1 MKKNFNE
8 KQQRFSFRKLS
19 VGLVSATVASLF
31 FMTSIA
37 TAQGVGAQS
46 IQLTYVTEQELT
58 DKEKNA
64 IVYDVPGKVEKTDA
78 TYYLVYRPALP
89 STIWQTEDTSTASP
103 ATIETSQPLIAP
115 LVQNSIEKAQASQ
128 HSLPKTGVFDNLL
141 LGMAGIFTLVLAV
154 KVSKKGKKELASV
167 ILLTA
172 TGASFL
178 APTSHAISSEI
189 LAKFNHAIEIAEGQ
203 SLPVPNDIEGYVYV
217 GYLKESKEEGDQTA
231 EVPVITEKPDTAPT
245 HSLPEAKISEK
256 LITENEDIPFEKVT
270 IYSSA
275 LMAGEQKVTQV
286 GQVGKQVIESKQ
298 TYVNGQLVKT
308 EKLSTKVISE
318 PVDEITMIGTKDSD
332 MNLSNSIDL
341 PTLPIETKNITKTK
355 DIPFETHEIE
365 NAALVEGETRVA
377 QEGANGIQTIT
388 IQQTIVNGQVL
399 KEEEISSEITKAAIP
414 RVIEIGTKKSDET
427 VVTEVPDSAPTHQ
440 VPYVKISEEI
450 ASHVESIPFE
460 TQEVYDA
467 NLAVGV
473 RQTVQIGQAGQRV
486 IESKLT
492 YAGGILLKSEI
503 VSESVQAAIPQI
515 VHIGTKT
522 VSSMPEP
529 EPIPEP
535 VPQPDNTD
543 ESESSTEIV
552 TEVPNTA
559 PTVELPT
566 VQLTEEVVTNSES
579 IPFATQEI
587 MDPNLPEGTRQVVQ
601 VGQYGTRTTETKLT
615 YADGILIKSEILS
628 DVTSQPIAEI
638 IAIGTKIQEQD
649 KITTEVEHT
658 VIDIQFDTE
667 YVNDPSLPL
676 GQEQVQSQG
685 VEGQKT
691 VTTTY
696 TLINGVRQAKPAVS
710 EEITKQPISQII
722 VRGTKVIEEKTDT
735 ETRTEEIPYD
745 IVVRETDSLY
755 LGEEQVR
762 VEGRVG
768 SKEITTTYK
777 TIDGVRQSNPTVT
790 EKVLTEPI
798 AKQVLKGTKP
808 VEGTEVDK
816 RMEEIAFATKES
828 PSADLYVGEERVQVE
843 GKVGSKEITTTYQT
857 IKGVRQSNPT
867 VTEKVLTEPVS
878 KQVLKGTKPVEGT
891 EVDKRREEIAFET
904 KEIPSADL
912 YVGEERVQVE
922 GKVGT
927 KEITTT
933 YQTIKGVRQPNP
945 TVTEKVLTEPVSK
958 QVLKGT
964 KPVEG
969 TEVDKRREEIAFETK
984 EIPSAD
990 LYVGEERVQVEGKV
1004 GSKEITTTYQTIKG
1018 VRQPNPTVTEKVLTE
1033 QVAKQIFKGTKPV
1046 EGTEVDKRTEDIAFE
1061 TKEIPSADLYVG
1073 EERVQVEGKVGSKE
1087 ITTTYQ
1093 TIKGVRQANPTVTEK
1108 VLIEPV
1114 AKQVL
1119 KGSKPVEGTEV
1130 DKHTEEIAFGIQEI
1144 PSANLYLGEERVQV
1158 EGKVGSKEITTTYQ
1172 TIKGVRQPNPIVT
1185 EKVLTEPVTKQ
1196 VLKGTKPVEGTE
1208 ADKRREEI
1216 AFETKEIP
1224 SADLYVGE
1232 VRVQVEGKVGS
1243 KEITTT
1249 YQTIK
1254 GVRQPNPAVTEKVLT
1269 EPVTKQVLKGTKPVE
1284 GTEVDKRTE
1293 KIAFETKE
1301 IPSADLYVGEER
1313 IQVEGKVGTKEI
1325 TTTYQTIKG
1334 VRQSNPTVTESVLK
1348 EPVAKQVLKGTKPV
1362 EGTDVVV
1369 RRVVVPYETKRIDT
1383 NELYSGEVKIVEQGK
1398 FGSKEIITT
1407 YQTIKGVRQP
1417 NPTVTEKILV
1427 EPIAREILRGTKP
1440 VTAIEK
1446 DVKTEV
1452 LPFETKYIDDPTMLE
1467 GKTVVE
1473 KEGKDGLKT
1482 ITTIYQTIRGVRQNP
1497 PLSIEELV
1505 DHPEEKIVR
1514 RGTKVEKIPTVTIIG
1529 LDKNEDNRSATASY
1543 KLDNPTDNYLRAI
1556 ALLYKGDQLVEEK
1569 EITDANGNMEFTNL
1583 DFYTDYTLK
1592 TKVFYTLD
1600 SVEHNAIQESLRE
1613 FDLVYKKI
1621 EVKDIDAVTVYRRKD
1636 GKYTSA
1642 YILDETPA
1650 TPDDLFVK
1658 VTSDRFKDIYL
1669 PISSVRETTKDG
1681 QPVYELTSTFDQLVE
1696 DNGTGFNQQKVF
1708 YIPKVTKENGV
1719 YTDFTSLLDAMK
1731 ANPTGT
1737 FKFGANLYADEVQV
1751 GDVKAYMT
1759 DTFQGTLLGESNG
1772 NKYAIHNLK
1781 APLFAKIEH
1790 ATISGIDLKNVQISS
1805 ALHRDLGS
1813 LANETAYSTITDVA
1827 VQGNLR
1833 AQRNLGG
1840 IVYKLDYQSR
1850 LSNASFQ
1857 GRLDSYGR
1865 GESYVGGI
1873 VGMNPGSYITD
1884 VKAEVN
1890 ISILGENN
1898 QAAGAIAGR
1907 VTGWQSGNEI
1917 NIKNA
1922 YATGSVTNLGTS
1934 QKVGGMVGT
1943 NDRGWNYGS
1952 FDNLVSQVQVTGGQP
1967 VIGQVFDAAT
1977 KLSNAFSTIAGEN
1990 NTQITAQQA
1999 ESKLSNMAITAELTD
2014 SDYKDLNAYSVDY
2027 SNVADAKADHTVAYL
2042 NMEKILPFY
2051 NKELLVYYGNK
2062 IATSDKLN
2070 QVKLVDVVPMKD
2082 NAVVADLI
2090 ADKATINKIM
2100 LYFEDGTFD
2109 YKSVAYAEDFKNNHI
2124 IEYDIAGM
2132 HIPYTPES
2140 FVNQNE
2146 AMVNRLVTLLSP
2158 ITYESEALLKQLNP
2172 PAQAANQTTNDI
2184 KDMYFKSSFTRIKD
2198 NLESYLRKVLT
2209 ATMNGQGQSVETY
2222 FENKIANNK
2231 EAFLLGLS
2239 YLDRWY
2245 DINYDT
2251 LNTKDLTLFNMDFFG
2266 NHSASTLDAIISIG
2280 QAGYEALRPKN
2291 NVELYSSYL
2300 AEMTGKSTVFDLV
2313 ESYRKVFSPNKT
2325 DNQWFKDNTK
2335 AYIVEM
2341 KSQVPEA
2348 LQKQNTAAKHS
2359 KYAVEVYDKITNP
2372 TWRYRQMLL
2381 PLLTM
2386 ADEDIYI
2393 ISNMNTVAVGALSR
2407 YRDLVNHPEKRAEV
2421 YAIINQA
2428 AIWQRDHT
2436 DFWYK
2441 TLNDENKDKMFGAY
2455 MNTDGFGLFDENGR
2469 RVWHNLSSSNA
2480 AIQSFF
2486 GPIAKWY
2493 GNNGTAAY
2501 ANGSETHFVAY
2512 LMLDKGGSSTYTHEM
2527 VHNLDSNTFFYGF
2540 GRRSGQGP
2548 ELFARG
2554 FLQNV
2559 SNTEDNIIGLN
2570 TLYTELDKKDS
2581 LIRVHPYNPVE
2592 RFNSQEDLNTYAH
2605 HMFDAIYMLDYLEG
2619 SVVLQQDAAVKK
2631 AWFRKIENYYDGV
2644 HAGNQIRP
2652 LTDEEVAKLVTF
2664 DDLIDQSIM
2673 NRRQYSDNEKLA
2685 RNGYYNT
2692 FLLSPIY
2699 SALDNPTGAPGDLMF
2714 RRMAYE
2720 LLAAKGYDE
2729 GFVPYVSNQLKSV
2742 SPNGIVNDTIVLQHV
2757 FNNKYA
2763 TWSEFKK
2770 DMYKDRIDQLT
2781 KLKPITIVY
2790 ELDKPNSTNTVTI
2803 NSYQDLENLMKAAV
2817 EEDMK
2822 RLDRATSNVNTSWV
2836 HSLKRKVY
2844 SELLRSTDEFRNSIF
2859 NP

>member
-37 TAQGVGAQS
+37 TAQEVGAQS

-58 DKEKNA
+58 DQEKNA

-78 TYYLVYRPALP
+78 TYYLVYRPAL
-89 STIWQTEDTSTASP
+89 SSSIWQTEDDSTASSVFF
-103 ATIETSQPLIAP
+103 ETNQSIITP
-115 LVQNSIEKAQASQ
+115 LVQKSVEKAQASP
-128 HSLPKTGVFDNLL
+128 HGLPKTGLFDNLL

-178 APTSHAISSEI
+178 APTSHAISSQI

-217 GYLKESKEEGDQTA
+217 GYLKESKEEVDQTA

-256 LITENEDIPFEKVT
+256 FVTEDEDIPFEKVT

-286 GQVGKQVIESKQ
+286 GQVGKQAIESKQ

-308 EKLSTKVISE
+308 EKLSTKVVSE
-318 PVDEITMIGTKDSD
+318 PVEEITMIGTKDSD

-388 IQQTIVNGQVL
+388 IQQTIVDGQVL

-440 VPYVKISEEI
+440 VPSIEISEEI

-467 NLAVGV
+467 NLAEGV
-473 RQTVQIGQAGQRV
+473 RQTVQIGQVGQRV

-515 VHIGTKT
+515 VHIGTKP
-522 VSSMPEP
+522 VSPMPAP

-535 VPQPDNTD
+535 VPQPENTD

-566 VQLTEEVVTNSES
+566 VQLTEEVVTNSEA
-579 IPFATQEI
+579 IPFATQEVA
-587 MDPNLPEGTRQVVQ
+587 DPNLAVGTRQVRQ
-601 VGQYGTRTTETKLT
+601 IGQAGSRTIQTKLI
-615 YADGILIKSEILS
+615 YADGVLIQSELLS
-628 DVTSQPIAEI
+628 DIVNEPVAEI
-638 IAIGTKIQEQD
+638 VAVGSKSPDQ
-649 KITTEVEHT
+649 ITNEVEQT
-658 VIDIQFDTE
+658 VVSVPYETKYIE
-667 YVNDPSLPL
+667 DPSLPL

-696 TLINGVRQAKPAVS
+696 TLINGVRQANPAVS
-710 EEITKQPISQII
+710 EEITKQPISQI
-722 VRGTKVIEEKTDT
+722 VARGTKVIEEKTDT

-762 VEGRVG
+762 VEGTVG
-768 SKEITTTYK
+768 SKEITTTFK
-777 TIDGVRQSNPTVT
+777 TIDGVRQPNPTVT
-790 EKVLTEPI
+790 ERVLTEPV

-816 RMEEIAFATKES
+816 RTEEIA
-828 PSADLYVGEERVQVE
+828 Y
-843 GKVGSKEITTTYQT
+843 
-857 IKGVRQSNPT
+857 
-867 VTEKVLTEPVS
+867 
-878 KQVLKGTKPVEGT
+878 
-891 EVDKRREEIAFET
+891 ET
-904 KEIPSADL
+904 KEIL
-912 YVGEERVQVE
+912 
-922 GKVGT
+922 
-927 KEITTT
+927 
-933 YQTIKGVRQPNP
+933 
-945 TVTEKVLTEPVSK
+945 
-958 QVLKGT
+958 
-964 KPVEG
+964 
-969 TEVDKRREEIAFETK
+969 
-984 EIPSAD
+984 SAD

-1033 QVAKQIFKGTKPV
+1033 PVAKQVLKGTKPV
-1046 EGTEVDKRTEDIAFE
+1046 EGTEVDKRTEEIAYE

-1093 TIKGVRQANPTVTEK
+1093 TIKGVRQ
-1108 VLIEPV
+1108 
-1114 AKQVL
+1114 
-1119 KGSKPVEGTEV
+1119 S
-1130 DKHTEEIAFGIQEI
+1130 
-1144 PSANLYLGEERVQV
+1144 
-1158 EGKVGSKEITTTYQ
+1158 
-1172 TIKGVRQPNPIVT
+1172 
-1185 EKVLTEPVTKQ
+1185 
-1196 VLKGTKPVEGTE
+1196 
-1208 ADKRREEI
+1208 
-1216 AFETKEIP
+1216 
-1224 SADLYVGE
+1224 
-1232 VRVQVEGKVGS
+1232 
-1243 KEITTT
+1243 
-1249 YQTIK
+1249 
-1254 GVRQPNPAVTEKVLT
+1254 
-1269 EPVTKQVLKGTKPVE
+1269 
-1284 GTEVDKRTE
+1284 
-1293 KIAFETKE
+1293 
-1301 IPSADLYVGEER
+1301 
-1313 IQVEGKVGTKEI
+1313 
-1325 TTTYQTIKG
+1325 
-1334 VRQSNPTVTESVLK
+1334 
-1348 EPVAKQVLKGTKPV
+1348 
-1362 EGTDVVV
+1362 
-1369 RRVVVPYETKRIDT
+1369 
-1383 NELYSGEVKIVEQGK
+1383 
-1398 FGSKEIITT
+1398 
-1407 YQTIKGVRQP
+1407 

-1505 DHPEEKIVR
+1505 DHPEDKIVR
-1514 RGTKVEKIPTVTIIG
+1514 RGTKVEKIPTVAIIG

-1556 ALLYKGDQLVEEK
+1556 ALLYRGDQLVEEK
-1569 EITDANGNMEFTNL
+1569 EITDANGSMEFTNL

-1592 TKVFYTLD
+1592 TKVYYTLD

-1621 EVKDIDAVTVYRRKD
+1621 EVKDIDAVTVYRRKN
-1636 GKYTSA
+1636 GEYTSA
-1642 YILDETPA
+1642 YILDEEPTN
-1650 TPDDLFVK
+1650 PDDLFVK

-1669 PISSVRETTKDG
+1669 PISSVRETTKNG
-1681 QPVYELTSTFDQLVE
+1681 QAVYELTSTFDQLVE

-1737 FKFGANLYADEVQV
+1737 FKLGANLYADEVQV

-1781 APLFAKIEH
+1781 APLFAKIDR

-1813 LANETAYSTITDVA
+1813 LANETAYSTISDVA

-1857 GRLDSYGR
+1857 GKLDSYGR

-1884 VKAEVN
+1884 VKADVN

-1917 NIKNA
+1917 NVKNA

-1967 VIGQVFDAAT
+1967 VIGQVFEAAT

-1999 ESKLSNMAITAELTD
+1999 ESKLSNMAITAKLTD
-2014 SDYKDLNAYSVDY
+2014 SDCKDLNAYSVDY
-2027 SNVADAKADHTVAYL
+2027 SNVTNAKTDHTVAYL

-2051 NKELLVYYGNK
+2051 NKELLVYYGNT
-2062 IATSDKLN
+2062 IATTDKLN

-2090 ADKATINKIM
+2090 ADKASVNKIM
-2100 LYFEDGTFD
+2100 LYFEDGTVE

-2124 IEYDIAGM
+2124 IEYNIAGM

-2146 AMVNRLVTLLSP
+2146 AMVNRLVALLSP
-2158 ITYESEALLKQLNP
+2158 IAYESEALLKQLNP

-2184 KDMYFKSSFTRIKD
+2184 KDMYFKSSFTRIKE

-2251 LNTKDLTLFNMDFFG
+2251 LNTKELTLFNMGFFG

-2348 LQKQNTAAKHS
+2348 LEKQNTATKHN

-2386 ADEDIYI
+2386 ENEDIYI
-2393 ISNMNTVAVGALSR
+2393 ISNMNTVAFGAFSR
-2407 YRDLVNHPEKRAEV
+2407 YRDLVNHPEKREEV
-2421 YAIINQA
+2421 IAIINQA

-2455 MNTDGFGLFDENGR
+2455 MNTDGFGLFDENGT

-2480 AIQSFF
+2480 AIQDFF

-2493 GNNGTAAY
+2493 GSNGTAAY

-2512 LMLDKGGSSTYTHEM
+2512 LMLDKVGSSTYTHEM

-2540 GRRSGQGP
+2540 GRRTGQGP
-2548 ELFARG
+2548 ELYARG
-2554 FLQNV
+2554 LLQNV
-2559 SNTEDNIIGLN
+2559 SNTEDNIIALN
-2570 TLYTELDKKDS
+2570 TMYTEMDKKDS
-2581 LIRVHPYNPVE
+2581 LIRVQPYNPVE

-2742 SPNGIVNDTIVLQHV
+2742 SPNGIVTDTVVLQHV
-2757 FNNKYA
+2757 FDNKYA

-2859 NP
+2859 YP

>member
-58 DKEKNA
+58 DQEKNA

-78 TYYLVYRPALP
+78 TYYLVYRPAL
-89 STIWQTEDTSTASP
+89 SSSIWQTEDDSTASSVLF
-103 ATIETSQPLIAP
+103 ETNQSIITP
-115 LVQNSIEKAQASQ
+115 LVQKSVEKAQASP
-128 HSLPKTGVFDNLL
+128 HSLPKTGVFDNIL
-141 LGMAGIFTLVLAV
+141 LGMAGIFTLVLAI

-178 APTSHAISSEI
+178 APTSHAISSQI

-217 GYLKESKEEGDQTA
+217 GYLKEGKEEVDQTSEA
-231 EVPVITEKPDTAPT
+231 PVITEKPDTAPT

-256 LITENEDIPFEKVT
+256 IVTENEDIPFEKVT

-275 LMAGEQKVTQV
+275 LMAGEQKVTQA

-318 PVDEITMIGTKDSD
+318 PVEEITMIGTKDSD

-377 QEGANGIQTIT
+377 QEGANGVQTIT
-388 IQQTIVNGQVL
+388 IQQTIVDGQVL

-414 RVIEIGTKKSDET
+414 RVIEIGTKKSGEK
-427 VVTEVPDSAPTHQ
+427 VITEVPDSAPTHQ
-440 VPYVKISEEI
+440 VPSIEISEEI
-450 ASHVESIPFE
+450 TSHVESIPFE

-467 NLAVGV
+467 NLAEGV
-473 RQTVQIGQAGQRV
+473 RQTVQIGQVGQRV

-515 VHIGTKT
+515 VHIGTKP
-522 VSSMPEP
+522 VSPMPAP

-535 VPQPDNTD
+535 VPQPENTD

-566 VQLTEEVVTNSES
+566 VQLTEEVVTNSEA
-579 IPFATQEI
+579 IPFATQEVA
-587 MDPNLPEGTRQVVQ
+587 DPNLAVGTRQVRQ
-601 VGQYGTRTTETKLT
+601 IGQSGSRTIQTKLI
-615 YADGILIKSEILS
+615 YADGVLIQSELLS
-628 DVTSQPIAEI
+628 DIVNEPVAEI
-638 IAIGTKIQEQD
+638 VAVGSKSPDQ
-649 KITTEVEHT
+649 ITNEVEQT
-658 VIDIQFDTE
+658 VVSVPYETKYIE
-667 YVNDPSLPL
+667 DPSLPL

-696 TLINGVRQAKPAVS
+696 TLINGVRQANPTVS
-710 EEITKQPISQII
+710 EEITKQPISQI
-722 VRGTKVIEEKTDT
+722 VARGTKVIEEKTDT

-762 VEGRVG
+762 VEGTVG

-777 TIDGVRQSNPTVT
+777 TIDGVRQPNPTVT
-790 EKVLTEPI
+790 EKVLTEPVS
-798 AKQVLKGTKP
+798 KQVLKGTKP

-816 RMEEIAFATKES
+816 RTEEIAYETKEIPSADLYVGEERVQVEGKVGSKEITTTYQTIKGVRQANPTVTEKVLTEPVAKQVLKGTKPVEGNEVDKRTEEIAFETKEI

-904 KEIPSADL
+904 KE
-912 YVGEERVQVE
+912 
-922 GKVGT
+922 T
-927 KEITTT
+927 
-933 YQTIKGVRQPNP
+933 
-945 TVTEKVLTEPVSK
+945 
-958 QVLKGT
+958 
-964 KPVEG
+964 
-969 TEVDKRREEIAFETK
+969 
-984 EIPSAD
+984 PSAD

-1033 QVAKQIFKGTKPV
+1033 
-1046 EGTEVDKRTEDIAFE
+1046 
-1061 TKEIPSADLYVG
+1061 
-1073 EERVQVEGKVGSKE
+1073 
-1087 ITTTYQ
+1087 
-1093 TIKGVRQANPTVTEK
+1093 
-1108 VLIEPV
+1108 PV
-1114 AKQVL
+1114 A
-1119 KGSKPVEGTEV
+1119 
-1130 DKHTEEIAFGIQEI
+1130 
-1144 PSANLYLGEERVQV
+1144 
-1158 EGKVGSKEITTTYQ
+1158 
-1172 TIKGVRQPNPIVT
+1172 
-1185 EKVLTEPVTKQ
+1185 
-1196 VLKGTKPVEGTE
+1196 
-1208 ADKRREEI
+1208 
-1216 AFETKEIP
+1216 
-1224 SADLYVGE
+1224 
-1232 VRVQVEGKVGS
+1232 
-1243 KEITTT
+1243 
-1249 YQTIK
+1249 
-1254 GVRQPNPAVTEKVLT
+1254 
-1269 EPVTKQVLKGTKPVE
+1269 KQVLKGTKPVE

-1293 KIAFETKE
+1293 EIAFEIQE

-1313 IQVEGKVGTKEI
+1313 VQVEGKVGTKEI

-1334 VRQSNPTVTESVLK
+1334 VRQL
-1348 EPVAKQVLKGTKPV
+1348 
-1362 EGTDVVV
+1362 
-1369 RRVVVPYETKRIDT
+1369 
-1383 NELYSGEVKIVEQGK
+1383 
-1398 FGSKEIITT
+1398 
-1407 YQTIKGVRQP
+1407 

-1446 DVKTEV
+1446 DIKTEV
-1452 LPFETKYIDDPTMLE
+1452 LPFETKYIDDPTILK

-1505 DHPEEKIVR
+1505 DHPEDKIVR
-1514 RGTKVEKIPTVTIIG
+1514 RGTKVEKIPTVAIIG

-1613 FDLVYKKI
+1613 FNLFYKKI

-1642 YILDETPA
+1642 YILDETP
-1650 TPDDLFVK
+1650 TNPDDLFVK

-1737 FKFGANLYADEVQV
+1737 FKLGANLYADEVQV

-1813 LANETAYSTITDVA
+1813 LANETAYSTISDVA

-1857 GRLDSYGR
+1857 GKLDSYGR

-1884 VKAEVN
+1884 VKADVN

-1917 NIKNA
+1917 NLKNA

-1999 ESKLSNMAITAELTD
+1999 ESKLSNMAITAKLTD
-2014 SDYKDLNAYSVDY
+2014 SDYKDFNAYSVDY
-2027 SNVADAKADHTVAYL
+2027 SNVTDAKADHTVAYL

-2090 ADKATINKIM
+2090 ADKASVNKIM
-2100 LYFEDGTFD
+2100 LYFEDGTVE

-2158 ITYESEALLKQLNP
+2158 IAYESEALLKQLNP

-2184 KDMYFKSSFTRIKD
+2184 NDMYFKSSFNRIRD
-2198 NLESYLRKVLT
+2198 NLSSYLRKVLT

-2251 LNTKDLTLFNMDFFG
+2251 LNTKELTLFNMDFFG

-2300 AEMTGKSTVFDLV
+2300 AGMTGKSTVFDLV

-2348 LQKQNTAAKHS
+2348 LEKQNTATKHS

-2372 TWRYRQMLL
+2372 SWRYRQMLL

-2386 ADEDIYI
+2386 ENEDIYI
-2393 ISNMNTVAVGALSR
+2393 ISNMNTVAFGAFSR
-2407 YRDLVNHPEKRAEV
+2407 YRDLVNHPEKREEV

-2455 MNTDGFGLFDENGR
+2455 MNTDGFGLFDENGT

-2480 AIQSFF
+2480 AIQDFF

-2493 GNNGTAAY
+2493 GSNGTAAY

-2512 LMLDKGGSSTYTHEM
+2512 LMLDKVGSSTYTHEM

-2540 GRRSGQGP
+2540 GRRTGQGP
-2548 ELFARG
+2548 ELYARG
-2554 FLQNV
+2554 LLQNV
-2559 SNTEDNIIGLN
+2559 SNTEDNIIALN
-2570 TLYTELDKKDS
+2570 TMYTELDKKDS
-2581 LIRVHPYNPVE
+2581 LIRVQPYNPVE

-2742 SPNGIVNDTIVLQHV
+2742 SPNGIVTDTVVLQHV
-2757 FNNKYA
+2757 FDNKYA

-2859 NP
+2859 YP

>member
-1 MKKNFNE
+1 M
-8 KQQRFSFRKLS
+8 
-19 VGLVSATVASLF
+19 
-31 FMTSIA
+31 
-37 TAQGVGAQS
+37 
-46 IQLTYVTEQELT
+46 
-58 DKEKNA
+58 
-64 IVYDVPGKVEKTDA
+64 
-78 TYYLVYRPALP
+78 
-89 STIWQTEDTSTASP
+89 
-103 ATIETSQPLIAP
+103 
-115 LVQNSIEKAQASQ
+115 
-128 HSLPKTGVFDNLL
+128 
-141 LGMAGIFTLVLAV
+141 
-154 KVSKKGKKELASV
+154 
-167 ILLTA
+167 
-172 TGASFL
+172 
-178 APTSHAISSEI
+178 
-189 LAKFNHAIEIAEGQ
+189 
-203 SLPVPNDIEGYVYV
+203 
-217 GYLKESKEEGDQTA
+217 
-231 EVPVITEKPDTAPT
+231 
-245 HSLPEAKISEK
+245 
-256 LITENEDIPFEKVT
+256 
-270 IYSSA
+270 
-275 LMAGEQKVTQV
+275 
-286 GQVGKQVIESKQ
+286 
-298 TYVNGQLVKT
+298 
-308 EKLSTKVISE
+308 
-318 PVDEITMIGTKDSD
+318 
-332 MNLSNSIDL
+332 
-341 PTLPIETKNITKTK
+341 
-355 DIPFETHEIE
+355 
-365 NAALVEGETRVA
+365 
-377 QEGANGIQTIT
+377 
-388 IQQTIVNGQVL
+388 
-399 KEEEISSEITKAAIP
+399 
-414 RVIEIGTKKSDET
+414 
-427 VVTEVPDSAPTHQ
+427 
-440 VPYVKISEEI
+440 
-450 ASHVESIPFE
+450 
-460 TQEVYDA
+460 
-467 NLAVGV
+467 
-473 RQTVQIGQAGQRV
+473 
-486 IESKLT
+486 
-492 YAGGILLKSEI
+492 
-503 VSESVQAAIPQI
+503 
-515 VHIGTKT
+515 
-522 VSSMPEP
+522 
-529 EPIPEP
+529 
-535 VPQPDNTD
+535 
-543 ESESSTEIV
+543 
-552 TEVPNTA
+552 
-559 PTVELPT
+559 
-566 VQLTEEVVTNSES
+566 
-579 IPFATQEI
+579 
-587 MDPNLPEGTRQVVQ
+587 
-601 VGQYGTRTTETKLT
+601 
-615 YADGILIKSEILS
+615 
-628 DVTSQPIAEI
+628 
-638 IAIGTKIQEQD
+638 
-649 KITTEVEHT
+649 
-658 VIDIQFDTE
+658 
-667 YVNDPSLPL
+667 
-676 GQEQVQSQG
+676 
-685 VEGQKT
+685 
-691 VTTTY
+691 
-696 TLINGVRQAKPAVS
+696 
-710 EEITKQPISQII
+710 
-722 VRGTKVIEEKTDT
+722 
-735 ETRTEEIPYD
+735 
-745 IVVRETDSLY
+745 
-755 LGEEQVR
+755 
-762 VEGRVG
+762 
-768 SKEITTTYK
+768 
-777 TIDGVRQSNPTVT
+777 
-790 EKVLTEPI
+790 
-798 AKQVLKGTKP
+798 
-808 VEGTEVDK
+808 
-816 RMEEIAFATKES
+816 
-828 PSADLYVGEERVQVE
+828 
-843 GKVGSKEITTTYQT
+843 
-857 IKGVRQSNPT
+857 
-867 VTEKVLTEPVS
+867 
-878 KQVLKGTKPVEGT
+878 
-891 EVDKRREEIAFET
+891 
-904 KEIPSADL
+904 
-912 YVGEERVQVE
+912 
-922 GKVGT
+922 
-927 KEITTT
+927 
-933 YQTIKGVRQPNP
+933 
-945 TVTEKVLTEPVSK
+945 
-958 QVLKGT
+958 
-964 KPVEG
+964 
-969 TEVDKRREEIAFETK
+969 
-984 EIPSAD
+984 
-990 LYVGEERVQVEGKV
+990 
-1004 GSKEITTTYQTIKG
+1004 
-1018 VRQPNPTVTEKVLTE
+1018 
-1033 QVAKQIFKGTKPV
+1033 
-1046 EGTEVDKRTEDIAFE
+1046 
-1061 TKEIPSADLYVG
+1061 
-1073 EERVQVEGKVGSKE
+1073 
-1087 ITTTYQ
+1087 
-1093 TIKGVRQANPTVTEK
+1093 
-1108 VLIEPV
+1108 
-1114 AKQVL
+1114 
-1119 KGSKPVEGTEV
+1119 
-1130 DKHTEEIAFGIQEI
+1130 
-1144 PSANLYLGEERVQV
+1144 
-1158 EGKVGSKEITTTYQ
+1158 
-1172 TIKGVRQPNPIVT
+1172 
-1185 EKVLTEPVTKQ
+1185 
-1196 VLKGTKPVEGTE
+1196 
-1208 ADKRREEI
+1208 
-1216 AFETKEIP
+1216 
-1224 SADLYVGE
+1224 
-1232 VRVQVEGKVGS
+1232 
-1243 KEITTT
+1243 
-1249 YQTIK
+1249 
-1254 GVRQPNPAVTEKVLT
+1254 
-1269 EPVTKQVLKGTKPVE
+1269 
-1284 GTEVDKRTE
+1284 
-1293 KIAFETKE
+1293 
-1301 IPSADLYVGEER
+1301 
-1313 IQVEGKVGTKEI
+1313 
-1325 TTTYQTIKG
+1325 
-1334 VRQSNPTVTESVLK
+1334 
-1348 EPVAKQVLKGTKPV
+1348 
-1362 EGTDVVV
+1362 
-1369 RRVVVPYETKRIDT
+1369 
-1383 NELYSGEVKIVEQGK
+1383 
-1398 FGSKEIITT
+1398 
-1407 YQTIKGVRQP
+1407 
-1417 NPTVTEKILV
+1417 V

-1505 DHPEEKIVR
+1505 DHPEDKVVR

-1621 EVKDIDAVTVYRRKD
+1621 EVKDIDAVTVYRRKN
-1636 GKYTSA
+1636 GEYTSS
-1642 YILDETPA
+1642 YILDEEPTN
-1650 TPDDLFVK
+1650 PDDLFVK

-1737 FKFGANLYADEVQV
+1737 FKLGANLYADEVQV

-1781 APLFAKIEH
+1781 APLFAKIER

-1805 ALHRDLGS
+1805 ALHRDFGS
-1813 LANETAYSTITDVA
+1813 LANETAYSTISDVA

-1857 GRLDSYGR
+1857 GKLDSYGR

-1884 VKAEVN
+1884 VKADVN

-1917 NIKNA
+1917 NVKNA

-1967 VIGQVFDAAT
+1967 VIGQVFEAAT

-1990 NTQITAQQA
+1990 STQITAQQA
-1999 ESKLSNMAITAELTD
+1999 ESKLSNMAITAKLSD

-2027 SNVADAKADHTVAYL
+2027 SNVTNAKTDHTVAYL

-2090 ADKATINKIM
+2090 ADKASINKIM
-2100 LYFEDGTFD
+2100 LYFEDGTVE
-2109 YKSVAYAEDFKNNHI
+2109 YKSVTYAEDFKNNHI
-2124 IEYDIAGM
+2124 IEYDIADM

-2158 ITYESEALLKQLNP
+2158 IEYESEALLKQLNP

-2184 KDMYFKSSFTRIKD
+2184 NDMYFKSSFNRIKD
-2198 NLESYLRKVLT
+2198 NLSGYLRKVLT

-2251 LNTKDLTLFNMDFFG
+2251 LNTKELTLFNMDFFG

-2348 LQKQNTAAKHS
+2348 LEKQNTATKHS

-2386 ADEDIYI
+2386 ENEDIYI
-2393 ISNMNTVAVGALSR
+2393 ISNMNTVAFGAFSR
-2407 YRDLVNHPEKRAEV
+2407 YRDLVNHPEKREEV

-2441 TLNDENKDKMFGAY
+2441 TLNNENKDKMFGAY
-2455 MNTDGFGLFDENGR
+2455 MNTDGFGLFDENGT

-2480 AIQSFF
+2480 AIQDFF

-2493 GNNGTAAY
+2493 GSNGTAAY

-2512 LMLDKGGSSTYTHEM
+2512 LMLDKVGSSTYTHEM

-2540 GRRSGQGP
+2540 GRRTGQGP
-2548 ELFARG
+2548 ELYARG
-2554 FLQNV
+2554 LLQNV
-2559 SNTEDNIIGLN
+2559 SNTEDNIIALN

-2652 LTDEEVAKLVTF
+2652 LTDEEVANLVTF

>member
-58 DKEKNA
+58 DQEKNA

-78 TYYLVYRPALP
+78 TYYLVYRPAL
-89 STIWQTEDTSTASP
+89 SSSIWQTEDDSTASSVLF
-103 ATIETSQPLIAP
+103 ETNQSIITP
-115 LVQNSIEKAQASQ
+115 LVQKSVEKAQASP
-128 HSLPKTGVFDNLL
+128 HSLPKTGVFDNIL
-141 LGMAGIFTLVLAV
+141 LGMAGIFTLVLAI

-178 APTSHAISSEI
+178 APTSHAISSQI
-189 LAKFNHAIEIAEGQ
+189 LSKFNHAIEIAEGQ
-203 SLPVPNDIEGYVYV
+203 FLPVPNDIEGYVYV
-217 GYLKESKEEGDQTA
+217 GYLKESKEEVDQTA

-256 LITENEDIPFEKVT
+256 FVTENEDIPFEKVT

-275 LMAGEQKVTQV
+275 LMAGEQKVTQA
-286 GQVGKQVIESKQ
+286 GQVGKQAIESKQ

-308 EKLSTKVISE
+308 EKLSTKVVSE
-318 PVDEITMIGTKDSD
+318 PVEEITMVGTKDSD

-388 IQQTIVNGQVL
+388 IQQTIVDGQVL

-414 RVIEIGTKKSDET
+414 RVIEIGTKKSDES
-427 VVTEVPDSAPTHQ
+427 VMTEVPDSAPKHQ
-440 VPYVKISEEI
+440 VPTIEISEEI

-467 NLAVGV
+467 NLAEGV
-473 RQTVQIGQAGQRV
+473 RQTVQVGQAGQRV

-503 VSESVQAAIPQI
+503 VSESLQAAIPQI
-515 VHIGTKT
+515 VHIGTKP

-535 VPQPDNTD
+535 VPQPENTD

-566 VQLTEEVVTNSES
+566 VQFTEEVVTNSEA

-601 VGQYGTRTTETKLT
+601 VGQYGTRTTDTKLT

-696 TLINGVRQAKPAVS
+696 TLINGVRQANPAVS
-710 EEITKQPISQII
+710 EDITKQPISQI
-722 VRGTKVIEEKTDT
+722 VARGTKVIDEKTDT

-755 LGEEQVR
+755 LGEERVQ
-762 VEGRVG
+762 VEGKVG

-777 TIDGVRQSNPTVT
+777 TIDGVRQPNPTVT
-790 EKVLTEPI
+790 ERVLTEPV

-816 RMEEIAFATKES
+816 RREEIAFETKEIS
-828 PSADLYVGEERVQVE
+828 SADLYVGEERVQVE
-843 GKVGSKEITTTYQT
+843 GKVGSKEIITTYQT
-857 IKGVRQSNPT
+857 IKGVRQHNPT
-867 VTEKVLTEPVS
+867 VTENVLTEPVA

-927 KEITTT
+927 KEITTTYQTIKGVRQPNPTVIEKVLTEPVSKQVLKGTKPVEGTEVDKRREEIAFATKEIPSADLYVGEERVQVEGKVGSKEITTTYQTIKGVRQPNPTVTEKVLTEPVAKQVLKGTKPVEGTEVDKRREEIAFETKEIPSADLYVGEERVQVEGKLGSKEITTT

-1033 QVAKQIFKGTKPV
+1033 PV
-1046 EGTEVDKRTEDIAFE
+1046 
-1061 TKEIPSADLYVG
+1061 S
-1073 EERVQVEGKVGSKE
+1073 
-1087 ITTTYQ
+1087 
-1093 TIKGVRQANPTVTEK
+1093 
-1108 VLIEPV
+1108 
-1114 AKQVL
+1114 
-1119 KGSKPVEGTEV
+1119 
-1130 DKHTEEIAFGIQEI
+1130 
-1144 PSANLYLGEERVQV
+1144 
-1158 EGKVGSKEITTTYQ
+1158 
-1172 TIKGVRQPNPIVT
+1172 
-1185 EKVLTEPVTKQ
+1185 KQ
-1196 VLKGTKPVEGTE
+1196 VLKGTK
-1208 ADKRREEI
+1208 
-1216 AFETKEIP
+1216 
-1224 SADLYVGE
+1224 S
-1232 VRVQVEGKVGS
+1232 
-1243 KEITTT
+1243 
-1249 YQTIK
+1249 
-1254 GVRQPNPAVTEKVLT
+1254 
-1269 EPVTKQVLKGTKPVE
+1269 
-1284 GTEVDKRTE
+1284 
-1293 KIAFETKE
+1293 
-1301 IPSADLYVGEER
+1301 
-1313 IQVEGKVGTKEI
+1313 
-1325 TTTYQTIKG
+1325 
-1334 VRQSNPTVTESVLK
+1334 
-1348 EPVAKQVLKGTKPV
+1348 V

-1467 GKTVVE
+1467 GKIVVE

-1505 DHPEEKIVR
+1505 DHPEDKVVR

-1569 EITDANGNMEFTNL
+1569 EIIDANGNMEFTNL

-1650 TPDDLFVK
+1650 NPDDLFVK

-1669 PISSVRETTKDG
+1669 PISSVKETTKDG
-1681 QPVYELTSTFDQLVE
+1681 QPVYELTSMFDQLVE

-1737 FKFGANLYADEVQV
+1737 FKLGANLYADEVQV

-1781 APLFAKIEH
+1781 VPLFAKIEH

-1813 LANETAYSTITDVA
+1813 LANETAYSTISDVA

-1857 GRLDSYGR
+1857 GKLDSYGR

-1884 VKAEVN
+1884 VKADVN

-1917 NIKNA
+1917 NLKNA

-1967 VIGQVFDAAT
+1967 VIGQVFDAET

-1990 NTQITAQQA
+1990 NTQITTQQA
-1999 ESKLSNMAITAELTD
+1999 ESKLSNMAITAKLTD
-2014 SDYKDLNAYSVDY
+2014 SDYKELNAYSVDY
-2027 SNVADAKADHTVAYL
+2027 RNVTDAKTDHIVAYL

-2090 ADKATINKIM
+2090 ADKASINKIM
-2100 LYFEDGTFD
+2100 LYFEDGTVE
-2109 YKSVAYAEDFKNNHI
+2109 YKSVTYAEDFKNNHI
-2124 IEYDIAGM
+2124 IEYDIADM

-2158 ITYESEALLKQLNP
+2158 IEYESEALLKQLNP

-2184 KDMYFKSSFTRIKD
+2184 NDMYFKSSFNRIKD
-2198 NLESYLRKVLT
+2198 NLSGYLRKVLT

-2251 LNTKDLTLFNMDFFG
+2251 LNTKELTLFNMDFFG

-2300 AEMTGKSTVFDLV
+2300 AGMTGKSTVFDLV

-2348 LQKQNTAAKHS
+2348 LEKQNTATKHS

-2372 TWRYRQMLL
+2372 SWRYRQMLL

-2386 ADEDIYI
+2386 ENEDIYI
-2393 ISNMNTVAVGALSR
+2393 ISNMNTVAFGAFSR
-2407 YRDLVNHPEKRAEV
+2407 YRDLVNHPEKREEV

-2455 MNTDGFGLFDENGR
+2455 MNTDGFGLFDENGT

-2480 AIQSFF
+2480 AIQDFF

-2493 GNNGTAAY
+2493 GSNGTAAY

-2512 LMLDKGGSSTYTHEM
+2512 LMLDKVGSSTYTHEM
-2527 VHNLDSNTFFYGF
+2527 VHNLDSKTFFYGF
-2540 GRRSGQGP
+2540 GRRTGQGP
-2548 ELFARG
+2548 ELYARG
-2554 FLQNV
+2554 LLQNV
-2559 SNTEDNIIGLN
+2559 SNTEDNIIALN
-2570 TLYTELDKKDS
+2570 TMYTEMDKKDS
-2581 LIRVHPYNPVE
+2581 LIRVQPYNPVE

-2664 DDLIDQSIM
+2664 DDLINQSIM

-2729 GFVPYVSNQLKSV
+2729 GFVPYVSNQLKSE
-2742 SPNGIVNDTIVLQHV
+2742 SPNGIVNDTVVLQHV
-2757 FNNKYA
+2757 FDNKYA

-2859 NP
+2859 YP

>member
-58 DKEKNA
+58 DQEKNA
-64 IVYDVPGKVEKTDA
+64 IVYDVPGKVDKTDA

-89 STIWQTEDTSTASP
+89 STIWQTEDTSSASTEDTSTVLP

-178 APTSHAISSEI
+178 APTSHAISSQI

-203 SLPVPNDIEGYVYV
+203 SLPAPNDIEGYVYV
-217 GYLKESKEEGDQTA
+217 GYLKESKEEVDQTA
-231 EVPVITEKPDTAPT
+231 EAPVITEKPDTAPT

-256 LITENEDIPFEKVT
+256 FVTEDEDIPFEKVT

-275 LMAGEQKVTQV
+275 LMVGEQKVTQA

-318 PVDEITMIGTKDSD
+318 PVEEITMIGTKDSD
-332 MNLSNSIDL
+332 MSLSNSIDL

-388 IQQTIVNGQVL
+388 IQQTIVDGQVL
-399 KEEEISSEITKAAIP
+399 KEEEVSSEITKAAIP
-414 RVIEIGTKKSDET
+414 RLIEIGTKKSDEK
-427 VVTEVPDSAPTHQ
+427 VITEVPDSAPTHQ
-440 VPYVKISEEI
+440 VPSIEISEEI

-467 NLAVGV
+467 NLAEGV
-473 RQTVQIGQAGQRV
+473 RQTVQVGQAGQRV

-492 YAGGILLKSEI
+492 YAGGVLLKSEI
-503 VSESVQAAIPQI
+503 ISESVQAAIPQI
-515 VHIGTKT
+515 VRIGTKP
-522 VSSMPEP
+522 VSPMPEP

-535 VPQPDNTD
+535 VPPIENTG
-543 ESESSTEIV
+543 EII
-552 TEVPNTA
+552 TEVPNNA
-559 PTVELPT
+559 PTYEVPAI
-566 VQLTEEVVTNSES
+566 QLTEEIISNVES
-579 IPFATQEI
+579 IPYPTQEI

-601 VGQYGTRTTETKLT
+601 VGQYGTRTTDTKLT
-615 YADGILIKSEILS
+615 YGDGILIRSEILS

-658 VIDIQFDTE
+658 IIDIQFDTE
-667 YVNDPSLPL
+667 YVDDPSLPL
-676 GQEQVQSQG
+676 GQEQVQSNG
-685 VEGQKT
+685 VLGQKT
-691 VTTTY
+691 LTTTY
-696 TLINGVRQAKPAVS
+696 TLVNGVRQANPTVTG
-710 EEITKQPISQII
+710 EITKQPISQI
-722 VRGTKVIEEKTDT
+722 VARGTKVIEEKTEV
-735 ETRTEEIPYD
+735 ETRTEELPFD
-745 IVVRETDSLY
+745 IVVRESDKLY
-755 LGEEQVR
+755 L
-762 VEGRVG
+762 
-768 SKEITTTYK
+768 
-777 TIDGVRQSNPTVT
+777 
-790 EKVLTEPI
+790 
-798 AKQVLKGTKP
+798 
-808 VEGTEVDK
+808 
-816 RMEEIAFATKES
+816 
-828 PSADLYVGEERVQVE
+828 GEERVQVE
-843 GKVGSKEITTTYQT
+843 GKVGSKEITLTYKL
-857 IKGVRQSNPT
+857 IDGVRQPNPT
-867 VTEKVLTEPVS
+867 VTEKVLTEPVA
-878 KQVLKGTKPVEGT
+878 KQVLKGTKPVEGN
-891 EVDKRREEIAFET
+891 EVDKRTEEIAFET

-912 YVGEERVQVE
+912 YVGEEQVQVE

-927 KEITTT
+927 KEIT
-933 YQTIKGVRQPNP
+933 
-945 TVTEKVLTEPVSK
+945 
-958 QVLKGT
+958 
-964 KPVEG
+964 
-969 TEVDKRREEIAFETK
+969 
-984 EIPSAD
+984 
-990 LYVGEERVQVEGKV
+990 
-1004 GSKEITTTYQTIKG
+1004 
-1018 VRQPNPTVTEKVLTE
+1018 
-1033 QVAKQIFKGTKPV
+1033 
-1046 EGTEVDKRTEDIAFE
+1046 
-1061 TKEIPSADLYVG
+1061 
-1073 EERVQVEGKVGSKE
+1073 
-1087 ITTTYQ
+1087 
-1093 TIKGVRQANPTVTEK
+1093 
-1108 VLIEPV
+1108 
-1114 AKQVL
+1114 
-1119 KGSKPVEGTEV
+1119 
-1130 DKHTEEIAFGIQEI
+1130 
-1144 PSANLYLGEERVQV
+1144 
-1158 EGKVGSKEITTTYQ
+1158 
-1172 TIKGVRQPNPIVT
+1172 
-1185 EKVLTEPVTKQ
+1185 
-1196 VLKGTKPVEGTE
+1196 
-1208 ADKRREEI
+1208 
-1216 AFETKEIP
+1216 
-1224 SADLYVGE
+1224 
-1232 VRVQVEGKVGS
+1232 
-1243 KEITTT
+1243 
-1249 YQTIK
+1249 
-1254 GVRQPNPAVTEKVLT
+1254 
-1269 EPVTKQVLKGTKPVE
+1269 
-1284 GTEVDKRTE
+1284 
-1293 KIAFETKE
+1293 
-1301 IPSADLYVGEER
+1301 
-1313 IQVEGKVGTKEI
+1313 
-1325 TTTYQTIKG
+1325 
-1334 VRQSNPTVTESVLK
+1334 
-1348 EPVAKQVLKGTKPV
+1348 
-1362 EGTDVVV
+1362 
-1369 RRVVVPYETKRIDT
+1369 
-1383 NELYSGEVKIVEQGK
+1383 
-1398 FGSKEIITT
+1398 TT

-1446 DVKTEV
+1446 DIKTEA
-1452 LPFETKYIDDPTMLE
+1452 LPFETKYIDDSTILK

-1482 ITTIYQTIRGVRQNP
+1482 ITTIYQTIRGIRQNP

-1505 DHPEEKIVR
+1505 DHPEDKIVR
-1514 RGTKVEKIPTVTIIG
+1514 RGTKVEKIPTVAIIG

-1613 FDLVYKKI
+1613 FNLFYKKI

-1642 YILDETPA
+1642 YILDETP
-1650 TPDDLFVK
+1650 TNPDDLFVK
-1658 VTSDRFKDIYL
+1658 ITSDRFKDIYL

-1737 FKFGANLYADEVQV
+1737 FKLGANLYADEVQV

-1781 APLFAKIEH
+1781 APLFAKIDR

-1813 LANETAYSTITDVA
+1813 LANETAYSTISDVA

-1857 GRLDSYGR
+1857 GKLDSYGR

-1884 VKAEVN
+1884 VKADVN

-1922 YATGSVTNLGTS
+1922 YATGSVTNLGIS
-1934 QKVGGMVGT
+1934 HKVGGMVGT

-1967 VIGQVFDAAT
+1967 VIGQVFEAAT

-1999 ESKLSNMAITAELTD
+1999 ESKLSNMAITAKLSD

-2027 SNVADAKADHTVAYL
+2027 SNVTNAKTDHTVAYL

-2051 NKELLVYYGNK
+2051 NKELLVYYGNT
-2062 IATSDKLN
+2062 IATTDKLN

-2090 ADKATINKIM
+2090 ADKASVNKIM
-2100 LYFEDGTFD
+2100 LYFEDGTVE

-2146 AMVNRLVTLLSP
+2146 AMVNRLVALLSP
-2158 ITYESEALLKQLNP
+2158 IAYESEALLKQLNP
-2172 PAQAANQTTNDI
+2172 PAQAANQTTNNI
-2184 KDMYFKSSFTRIKD
+2184 NDMYFKSSFNRIKD
-2198 NLESYLRKVLT
+2198 NLSGYLRKVLT

-2251 LNTKDLTLFNMDFFG
+2251 LNTKELTLFNMDFFG

-2348 LQKQNTAAKHS
+2348 LEKQNTATKHS

-2386 ADEDIYI
+2386 ENEDIYI
-2393 ISNMNTVAVGALSR
+2393 ISNMNTVAFGAFSR
-2407 YRDLVNHPEKRAEV
+2407 YRDLVNHPEKREEV
-2421 YAIINQA
+2421 IAIINQA

-2455 MNTDGFGLFDENGR
+2455 MNTDGFGLFDENGT

-2480 AIQSFF
+2480 AIQDFF

-2493 GNNGTAAY
+2493 GSNGTAAY

-2512 LMLDKGGSSTYTHEM
+2512 SMLDKVGSSTYTHEM

-2540 GRRSGQGP
+2540 GRRTGQGP
-2548 ELFARG
+2548 ELYARG
-2554 FLQNV
+2554 LLQNV
-2559 SNTEDNIIGLN
+2559 SNTEDNIIALN
-2570 TLYTELDKKDS
+2570 TMYTELDKKDS
-2581 LIRVHPYNPVE
+2581 LIRVQPYNPVE
-2592 RFNSQEDLNTYAH
+2592 RFNNQVDLNTYAH

-2729 GFVPYVSNQLKSV
+2729 GFVPYVSNQLKSE
-2742 SPNGIVNDTIVLQHV
+2742 SPNGIVNDTVVLQHV
-2757 FNNKYA
+2757 FDNKYA

-2770 DMYKDRIDQLT
+2770 DMYKERIDQLT

-2790 ELDKPNSTNTVTI
+2790 ELDKPNSTNIVTI

-2822 RLDRATSNVNTSWV
+2822 RLDQATSNVNTSWV

-2859 NP
+2859 YP

>member
-1 MKKNFNE
+1 MKKNINE

-19 VGLVSATVASLF
+19 VGLVSAIVGSLF
-31 FMTSIA
+31 FIVSIA

-46 IQLTYVTEQELT
+46 IQLAYVTEQELT
-58 DKEKNA
+58 EHEKNA
-64 IVYDVPGKVEKTDA
+64 IVYDVPRKVEKTDA
-78 TYYLVYRPALP
+78 TYYLVYRPAL
-89 STIWQTEDTSTASP
+89 SSSVCQTEDASTASSSH
-103 ATIETSQPLIAP
+103 IETNQSITPLI
-115 LVQNSIEKAQASQ
+115 QNSVEKAQASP

-141 LGMAGIFTLVLAV
+141 LGMAGIFTLVLAI
-154 KVSKKGKKELASV
+154 KVIKKGKKELASV

-178 APTSHAISSEI
+178 APTSHAISSQI

-217 GYLKESKEEGDQTA
+217 GYLKESYNEQNNEVSEEKSEDKTLIT
-231 EVPVITEKPDTAPT
+231 EVPDNAPN
-245 HSLPEAKISEK
+245 HKLPEVKISEK
-256 LITENEDIPFEKVT
+256 IVTE
-270 IYSSA
+270 
-275 LMAGEQKVTQV
+275 
-286 GQVGKQVIESKQ
+286 
-298 TYVNGQLVKT
+298 
-308 EKLSTKVISE
+308 
-318 PVDEITMIGTKDSD
+318 DE
-332 MNLSNSIDL
+332 
-341 PTLPIETKNITKTK
+341 

-388 IQQTIVNGQVL
+388 IQQTIVDGQVL

-427 VVTEVPDSAPTHQ
+427 VVTEVPDSAPSHQ
-440 VPYVKISEEI
+440 VPSIEISEEI

-467 NLAVGV
+467 NLAEGV
-473 RQTVQIGQAGQRV
+473 RQTVQVGQAGQRV

-492 YAGGILLKSEI
+492 YAGGVLLKSEI
-503 VSESVQAAIPQI
+503 ISESLQAAIPQI
-515 VHIGTKT
+515 VHIGTKPI
-522 VSSMPEP
+522 SPMPEP
-529 EPIPEP
+529 EPIPKP
-535 VPQPDNTD
+535 VPQPENTD

-566 VQLTEEVVTNSES
+566 VQLTEEVVTNSEA

-601 VGQYGTRTTETKLT
+601 VGQYGTRTTDTKLT
-615 YADGILIKSEILS
+615 YADGILIRSEILS

-649 KITTEVEHT
+649 KITTEVEQSI
-658 VIDIQFDTE
+658 IDVQFDTE
-667 YVNDPSLPL
+667 YVDDPNLPL

-696 TLINGVRQAKPAVS
+696 TLINGVRQANPTVS
-710 EEITKQPISQII
+710 EEITKQPISQI
-722 VRGTKVIEEKTDT
+722 VARGTKVIEEKTDT

-762 VEGRVG
+762 VEGTVG

-777 TIDGVRQSNPTVT
+777 TIDGVRQPNPTVT
-790 EKVLTEPI
+790 EKVLTEPV

-816 RMEEIAFATKES
+816 RTEEIAFETQEIPSADLYVGEERVQVEGKVGSKEITTTYQTIKGVRQPNPAVTEKVLTEPVAKQVLKGTKPVEGTEVDKRREEIAYETKEIL
-828 PSADLYVGEERVQVE
+828 SADLYVGEERVQVE

-867 VTEKVLTEPVS
+867 VTEKVLTEPVA
-878 KQVLKGTKPVEGT
+878 KQVLKGTKPVEGI
-891 EVDKRREEIAFET
+891 EVDKRTEEIAFET
-904 KEIPSADL
+904 KEISSTDL

-922 GKVGT
+922 GK
-927 KEITTT
+927 
-933 YQTIKGVRQPNP
+933 
-945 TVTEKVLTEPVSK
+945 L
-958 QVLKGT
+958 
-964 KPVEG
+964 
-969 TEVDKRREEIAFETK
+969 
-984 EIPSAD
+984 
-990 LYVGEERVQVEGKV
+990 
-1004 GSKEITTTYQTIKG
+1004 GSKEIT
-1018 VRQPNPTVTEKVLTE
+1018 
-1033 QVAKQIFKGTKPV
+1033 
-1046 EGTEVDKRTEDIAFE
+1046 
-1061 TKEIPSADLYVG
+1061 
-1073 EERVQVEGKVGSKE
+1073 
-1087 ITTTYQ
+1087 
-1093 TIKGVRQANPTVTEK
+1093 
-1108 VLIEPV
+1108 
-1114 AKQVL
+1114 
-1119 KGSKPVEGTEV
+1119 
-1130 DKHTEEIAFGIQEI
+1130 
-1144 PSANLYLGEERVQV
+1144 
-1158 EGKVGSKEITTTYQ
+1158 
-1172 TIKGVRQPNPIVT
+1172 
-1185 EKVLTEPVTKQ
+1185 
-1196 VLKGTKPVEGTE
+1196 
-1208 ADKRREEI
+1208 
-1216 AFETKEIP
+1216 
-1224 SADLYVGE
+1224 
-1232 VRVQVEGKVGS
+1232 
-1243 KEITTT
+1243 
-1249 YQTIK
+1249 
-1254 GVRQPNPAVTEKVLT
+1254 
-1269 EPVTKQVLKGTKPVE
+1269 
-1284 GTEVDKRTE
+1284 
-1293 KIAFETKE
+1293 
-1301 IPSADLYVGEER
+1301 
-1313 IQVEGKVGTKEI
+1313 
-1325 TTTYQTIKG
+1325 
-1334 VRQSNPTVTESVLK
+1334 
-1348 EPVAKQVLKGTKPV
+1348 
-1362 EGTDVVV
+1362 
-1369 RRVVVPYETKRIDT
+1369 
-1383 NELYSGEVKIVEQGK
+1383 
-1398 FGSKEIITT
+1398 TT

-1505 DHPEEKIVR
+1505 DHPEDKVVR

-1621 EVKDIDAVTVYRRKD
+1621 EVKDIDAVTVYRRKN
-1636 GKYTSA
+1636 GEYTSS
-1642 YILDETPA
+1642 YILDEEPTN
-1650 TPDDLFVK
+1650 PDDLFVK

-1737 FKFGANLYADEVQV
+1737 FKLGANLYADEVQV

-1781 APLFAKIEH
+1781 APLFAKIER

-1813 LANETAYSTITDVA
+1813 LANETAYSTISDVA

-1857 GRLDSYGR
+1857 GKLDSYGR

-1884 VKAEVN
+1884 VKADVN

-1917 NIKNA
+1917 NVKNA

-1967 VIGQVFDAAT
+1967 VIGQVFEAAT

-1990 NTQITAQQA
+1990 STQITAQQA
-1999 ESKLSNMAITAELTD
+1999 ESKLSNMAITAKLSD

-2027 SNVADAKADHTVAYL
+2027 SNVTNAKTDHTVAYL

-2090 ADKATINKIM
+2090 ADKASINKIM
-2100 LYFEDGTFD
+2100 LYFEDGTVE
-2109 YKSVAYAEDFKNNHI
+2109 YKSVTYAEDFKNNHI
-2124 IEYDIAGM
+2124 IEYDIADM

-2158 ITYESEALLKQLNP
+2158 IEYESEALLKQLNP

-2184 KDMYFKSSFTRIKD
+2184 NDMYFKSSFNRIKD
-2198 NLESYLRKVLT
+2198 NLSGYLRKVLT

-2251 LNTKDLTLFNMDFFG
+2251 LNTKELTLFNMDFFG

-2348 LQKQNTAAKHS
+2348 LEKQNTATKHS

-2386 ADEDIYI
+2386 ENEDIYI
-2393 ISNMNTVAVGALSR
+2393 ISNMNTVAFGAFSR
-2407 YRDLVNHPEKRAEV
+2407 YRDLVNHPEKREEV

-2441 TLNDENKDKMFGAY
+2441 TLNNENKDKMFGAY
-2455 MNTDGFGLFDENGR
+2455 MNTDGFGLFDENGT

-2480 AIQSFF
+2480 AIQDFF

-2493 GNNGTAAY
+2493 GSNGTAAY

-2512 LMLDKGGSSTYTHEM
+2512 LMLDKVGSSTYTHEM

-2540 GRRSGQGP
+2540 GRRTGQGP
-2548 ELFARG
+2548 ELYARG
-2554 FLQNV
+2554 LLQNV
-2559 SNTEDNIIGLN
+2559 SNTEDNIIALN

-2652 LTDEEVAKLVTF
+2652 LTDEEVANLVTF

>member
-58 DKEKNA
+58 DQEKNA
-64 IVYDVPGKVEKTDA
+64 IVYDVPGKVDKTDA

-89 STIWQTEDTSTASP
+89 STIWQTEDTSTVLP

-178 APTSHAISSEI
+178 APTSHAISSQI

-203 SLPVPNDIEGYVYV
+203 SLPAPNDIEGYVYV
-217 GYLKESKEEGDQTA
+217 GYLKESKEEVDQTA
-231 EVPVITEKPDTAPT
+231 EAPVITERPDTAPT

-256 LITENEDIPFEKVT
+256 FVTEDEDIPFEKVT

-275 LMAGEQKVTQV
+275 LMVGEQKVTQA

-318 PVDEITMIGTKDSD
+318 PVEEITMIGTKDSD
-332 MNLSNSIDL
+332 MSLSNSIDL

-388 IQQTIVNGQVL
+388 IQQTIVDGQVL
-399 KEEEISSEITKAAIP
+399 KEEEVSSEITKAAIP
-414 RVIEIGTKKSDET
+414 RLIEIGTKKSDEK
-427 VVTEVPDSAPTHQ
+427 VITEVPDSAPTHQ
-440 VPYVKISEEI
+440 VPSIEISEEI

-467 NLAVGV
+467 NLAEGV
-473 RQTVQIGQAGQRV
+473 RQTVQVGQAGQRV

-492 YAGGILLKSEI
+492 YAGGVLLKSEI
-503 VSESVQAAIPQI
+503 ISESVQAAIPQI
-515 VHIGTKT
+515 VRIGTKP
-522 VSSMPEP
+522 VSPMPEP

-535 VPQPDNTD
+535 VPPIENTG
-543 ESESSTEIV
+543 EII
-552 TEVPNTA
+552 TEVPNNA
-559 PTVELPT
+559 PTYEVPAI
-566 VQLTEEVVTNSES
+566 QLTEEIISNVES
-579 IPFATQEI
+579 IPYPTQEI

-601 VGQYGTRTTETKLT
+601 VGQYGTRTTDTKLT
-615 YADGILIKSEILS
+615 YGDGILIRSEILS

-658 VIDIQFDTE
+658 IIDIQFDTE
-667 YVNDPSLPL
+667 YVDDPSLPL
-676 GQEQVQSQG
+676 GQEQVQSNG
-685 VEGQKT
+685 VLGQKT
-691 VTTTY
+691 LTTTY
-696 TLINGVRQAKPAVS
+696 TLVNGVRQANPTVTG
-710 EEITKQPISQII
+710 EITKQPISQI
-722 VRGTKVIEEKTDT
+722 VARGTKVIEEKTEV
-735 ETRTEEIPYD
+735 ETRTEELPFD
-745 IVVRETDSLY
+745 IVVRESDKLY
-755 LGEEQVR
+755 L
-762 VEGRVG
+762 
-768 SKEITTTYK
+768 
-777 TIDGVRQSNPTVT
+777 
-790 EKVLTEPI
+790 
-798 AKQVLKGTKP
+798 
-808 VEGTEVDK
+808 
-816 RMEEIAFATKES
+816 
-828 PSADLYVGEERVQVE
+828 GEERVQVE
-843 GKVGSKEITTTYQT
+843 GKVGSKEITLTYKL
-857 IKGVRQSNPT
+857 IDGVRQPNPT
-867 VTEKVLTEPVS
+867 VTEKVLTEPVA
-878 KQVLKGTKPVEGT
+878 KQVLKGTKPVEGN
-891 EVDKRREEIAFET
+891 EVDKRTEEIAFET

-912 YVGEERVQVE
+912 YVGEEQVQVE

-927 KEITTT
+927 KEIT
-933 YQTIKGVRQPNP
+933 
-945 TVTEKVLTEPVSK
+945 
-958 QVLKGT
+958 
-964 KPVEG
+964 
-969 TEVDKRREEIAFETK
+969 
-984 EIPSAD
+984 
-990 LYVGEERVQVEGKV
+990 
-1004 GSKEITTTYQTIKG
+1004 
-1018 VRQPNPTVTEKVLTE
+1018 
-1033 QVAKQIFKGTKPV
+1033 
-1046 EGTEVDKRTEDIAFE
+1046 
-1061 TKEIPSADLYVG
+1061 
-1073 EERVQVEGKVGSKE
+1073 
-1087 ITTTYQ
+1087 
-1093 TIKGVRQANPTVTEK
+1093 
-1108 VLIEPV
+1108 
-1114 AKQVL
+1114 
-1119 KGSKPVEGTEV
+1119 
-1130 DKHTEEIAFGIQEI
+1130 
-1144 PSANLYLGEERVQV
+1144 
-1158 EGKVGSKEITTTYQ
+1158 
-1172 TIKGVRQPNPIVT
+1172 
-1185 EKVLTEPVTKQ
+1185 
-1196 VLKGTKPVEGTE
+1196 
-1208 ADKRREEI
+1208 
-1216 AFETKEIP
+1216 
-1224 SADLYVGE
+1224 
-1232 VRVQVEGKVGS
+1232 
-1243 KEITTT
+1243 
-1249 YQTIK
+1249 
-1254 GVRQPNPAVTEKVLT
+1254 
-1269 EPVTKQVLKGTKPVE
+1269 
-1284 GTEVDKRTE
+1284 
-1293 KIAFETKE
+1293 
-1301 IPSADLYVGEER
+1301 
-1313 IQVEGKVGTKEI
+1313 
-1325 TTTYQTIKG
+1325 
-1334 VRQSNPTVTESVLK
+1334 
-1348 EPVAKQVLKGTKPV
+1348 
-1362 EGTDVVV
+1362 
-1369 RRVVVPYETKRIDT
+1369 
-1383 NELYSGEVKIVEQGK
+1383 
-1398 FGSKEIITT
+1398 TT

-1446 DVKTEV
+1446 DIKTEA
-1452 LPFETKYIDDPTMLE
+1452 LPFETKYIDDSTILK

-1482 ITTIYQTIRGVRQNP
+1482 ITTIYQTIRGIRQNP

-1505 DHPEEKIVR
+1505 DHPEDKIVR
-1514 RGTKVEKIPTVTIIG
+1514 RGTKVEKIPTVAIIG

-1569 EITDANGNMEFTNL
+1569 EIADANGNLEFTNL

-1613 FDLVYKKI
+1613 FNLFYKKI

-1642 YILDETPA
+1642 YILDETP
-1650 TPDDLFVK
+1650 TNPDDLFVK

-1737 FKFGANLYADEVQV
+1737 FKLGANLYADEVQV

-1781 APLFAKIEH
+1781 APLFAKIER

-1813 LANETAYSTITDVA
+1813 LANETAYSTISDVA

-1857 GRLDSYGR
+1857 GKLDSYGR

-1884 VKAEVN
+1884 VKADVN

-1967 VIGQVFDAAT
+1967 VIGQVFEAAT

-1999 ESKLSNMAITAELTD
+1999 ESKLSNMAITAKLTD

-2027 SNVADAKADHTVAYL
+2027 SNVTNAKTDHTVAYL

-2051 NKELLVYYGNK
+2051 NKELLVYYGNT
-2062 IATSDKLN
+2062 IATTDKLN

-2082 NAVVADLI
+2082 NEVVADLI
-2090 ADKATINKIM
+2090 AEKASINKIM
-2100 LYFEDGTFD
+2100 LYFEDGTVD
-2109 YKSVAYAEDFKNNHI
+2109 YKSVSYAEDFKNNHI

-2140 FVNQNE
+2140 FVDQNE

-2158 ITYESEALLKQLNP
+2158 IAYESEALLKQLNP

-2184 KDMYFKSSFTRIKD
+2184 NDMYFKSSFNRIKD
-2198 NLESYLRKVLT
+2198 NLSGYLRKVLT

-2251 LNTKDLTLFNMDFFG
+2251 LNTKELTLFNMDFFG

-2348 LQKQNTAAKHS
+2348 LEKQNTATKHS

-2372 TWRYRQMLL
+2372 SWRYRQMLL

-2386 ADEDIYI
+2386 ENEDIYI
-2393 ISNMNTVAVGALSR
+2393 ISNMNTVAFGAFSR
-2407 YRDLVNHPEKRAEV
+2407 YRDLVNHPEKREEV

-2455 MNTDGFGLFDENGR
+2455 MNTDGFGLFDENGT

-2480 AIQSFF
+2480 AIQDFF

-2493 GNNGTAAY
+2493 GSNGTAAY

-2512 LMLDKGGSSTYTHEM
+2512 LMLDKVGSSTYTHEM

-2540 GRRSGQGP
+2540 GRRTGQGP
-2548 ELFARG
+2548 ELYARG
-2554 FLQNV
+2554 LLQNV
-2559 SNTEDNIIGLN
+2559 SNTEDNIIALN
-2570 TLYTELDKKDS
+2570 TMYTEMDKKDS
-2581 LIRVHPYNPVE
+2581 LIRVQPYNPVE

-2729 GFVPYVSNQLKSV
+2729 GFVPYVSNQLKSE
-2742 SPNGIVNDTIVLQHV
+2742 SPSGIVTDTVVLQHV
-2757 FNNKYA
+2757 FDNKYA

-2770 DMYKDRIDQLT
+2770 DMYKERIDQLT

-2859 NP
+2859 YP

>member
-37 TAQGVGAQS
+37 TAQGVVAQS

-58 DKEKNA
+58 DQEKNA
-64 IVYDVPGKVEKTDA
+64 IVYDIPGKVEKTDA
-78 TYYLVYRPALP
+78 TYYLVYRPAL
-89 STIWQTEDTSTASP
+89 SSSIWQTEDDSTASSVLF
-103 ATIETSQPLIAP
+103 ETNQSIITP
-115 LVQNSIEKAQASQ
+115 LVQKSVEKAQASP
-128 HSLPKTGVFDNLL
+128 HSLPKTGVFDNIL
-141 LGMAGIFTLVLAV
+141 LGMAGIFTLILAI

-178 APTSHAISSEI
+178 APTSHAISSQI

-217 GYLKESKEEGDQTA
+217 GYLKESKEEVDKTSEA
-231 EVPVITEKPDTAPT
+231 PVITEKPDTAPT

-256 LITENEDIPFEKVT
+256 IVTENEDIPFEKVT

-275 LMAGEQKVTQV
+275 LMAGEQKVTQI
-286 GQVGKQVIESKQ
+286 GQVGKQAIESKQ

-318 PVDEITMIGTKDSD
+318 PVEEITMIGTKDSD

-365 NAALVEGETRVA
+365 NAALVEGETRVV
-377 QEGANGIQTIT
+377 QEGAKGIQTIT
-388 IQQTIVNGQVL
+388 IQQTIVDGQVL

-414 RVIEIGTKKSDET
+414 RVIENGTKKSDET
-427 VVTEVPDSAPTHQ
+427 VVTEVPDTAPSHQ
-440 VPYVKISEEI
+440 VPSIEISEEI

-467 NLAVGV
+467 NLAEGV

-515 VHIGTKT
+515 VHIGTKP
-522 VSSMPEP
+522 VSPMPAP

-566 VQLTEEVVTNSES
+566 VQFTEEVVTNSEA

-601 VGQYGTRTTETKLT
+601 VGQYGTRTTDTKLT

-696 TLINGVRQAKPAVS
+696 TLINGVRQANPTVS

-722 VRGTKVIEEKTDT
+722 ARGTKVIEEKTDT

-762 VEGRVG
+762 VEGTVG

-777 TIDGVRQSNPTVT
+777 TIDGVRQPNPTVT
-790 EKVLTEPI
+790 EKVLTEPV

-816 RMEEIAFATKES
+816 RREEIAFETKEIPS
-828 PSADLYVGEERVQVE
+828 ADLYVGEERIQVVGKVGTKEITTTYQIIKGVRQQNPTVTEKVLTEPVSKQVLKGTKPVEGTEVDKRKEEIAFETQEIPSADLYVGEERVQVEGKVGSKEITTTYQTIKGVRQPNPTVTEKVLTAPVTKQVLKGTKPVEGTEVDKRTEEIAYETKEIPSADLYVGEERVQVEGKVGSKEITTTYQTIKGVRQPNPTVTEKVLTEPVAKQVLKGTKPVEGTEVDKRTEEIAFETKEIPSADLYVGEERVQVE

-891 EVDKRREEIAFET
+891 EVDKRTEEIAFAT
-904 KEIPSADL
+904 QEIASADL
-912 YVGEERVQVE
+912 YVGEEKVVTEGKVGTKEITTTHQTIKGVRQPNPTVTEKILTEPVSKQVLKGTKPVEGTDVEKRTEEIAFATQEIASADLYVGEEKVITEGKVGTKEITTTYQTLKGVRQSNPTVTEKVLTEPVTKQVLKGTKPVEGTDVVVRKVTIPYETKRTDTDELYLGDFKVVVQ

-945 TVTEKVLTEPVSK
+945 T
-958 QVLKGT
+958 
-964 KPVEG
+964 
-969 TEVDKRREEIAFETK
+969 I
-984 EIPSAD
+984 
-990 LYVGEERVQVEGKV
+990 
-1004 GSKEITTTYQTIKG
+1004 
-1018 VRQPNPTVTEKVLTE
+1018 TE
-1033 QVAKQIFKGTKPV
+1033 QV
-1046 EGTEVDKRTEDIAFE
+1046 
-1061 TKEIPSADLYVG
+1061 
-1073 EERVQVEGKVGSKE
+1073 
-1087 ITTTYQ
+1087 
-1093 TIKGVRQANPTVTEK
+1093 
-1108 VLIEPV
+1108 
-1114 AKQVL
+1114 
-1119 KGSKPVEGTEV
+1119 
-1130 DKHTEEIAFGIQEI
+1130 
-1144 PSANLYLGEERVQV
+1144 
-1158 EGKVGSKEITTTYQ
+1158 
-1172 TIKGVRQPNPIVT
+1172 
-1185 EKVLTEPVTKQ
+1185 
-1196 VLKGTKPVEGTE
+1196 
-1208 ADKRREEI
+1208 
-1216 AFETKEIP
+1216 
-1224 SADLYVGE
+1224 
-1232 VRVQVEGKVGS
+1232 
-1243 KEITTT
+1243 
-1249 YQTIK
+1249 
-1254 GVRQPNPAVTEKVLT
+1254 
-1269 EPVTKQVLKGTKPVE
+1269 
-1284 GTEVDKRTE
+1284 
-1293 KIAFETKE
+1293 
-1301 IPSADLYVGEER
+1301 
-1313 IQVEGKVGTKEI
+1313 
-1325 TTTYQTIKG
+1325 
-1334 VRQSNPTVTESVLK
+1334 
-1348 EPVAKQVLKGTKPV
+1348 
-1362 EGTDVVV
+1362 
-1369 RRVVVPYETKRIDT
+1369 
-1383 NELYSGEVKIVEQGK
+1383 
-1398 FGSKEIITT
+1398 
-1407 YQTIKGVRQP
+1407 
-1417 NPTVTEKILV
+1417 LV
-1427 EPIAREILRGTKP
+1427 EPVAREILRGTKP

-1452 LPFETKYIDDPTMLE
+1452 LPFETIYIDDPTMLE
-1467 GKTVVE
+1467 GKTKVE

-1482 ITTIYQTIRGVRQNP
+1482 ITTVYQTIRGVRQNP
-1497 PLSIEELV
+1497 PLSIEELI
-1505 DHPEEKIVR
+1505 DHPENKVIR
-1514 RGTKVEKIPTVTIIG
+1514 RGTKVEQIPRVTIAQ
-1529 LDKNEDNRSATASY
+1529 LNKDEDKKSATATYS
-1543 KLDNPTDNYLRAI
+1543 LNNPTDNYLRAV
-1556 ALLYKGDQLVEEK
+1556 ALLYKGEELVQEK
-1569 EITDANGNMEFTNL
+1569 EITDANGSMEFTNL

-1621 EVKDIDAVTVYRRKD
+1621 EIKDIDAVTVYRRKN
-1636 GKYTSA
+1636 GEYTSA
-1642 YILDETPA
+1642 HFLDETP
-1650 TPDDLFVK
+1650 TNPDDLFVK
-1658 VTSDRFKDIYL
+1658 VTSDRFKDMYL
-1669 PISSVRETTKDG
+1669 PISSIKETTKDG
-1681 QPVYELTSTFDQLVE
+1681 QAVYELTSNFDQLVE
-1696 DNGTGFNQQKVF
+1696 DKGNGFVQNRTF
-1708 YIPKVTKENGV
+1708 YIPKITKQAGV
-1719 YTDFTSLLDAMK
+1719 YTDFTSLLTAMQ
-1731 ANPTGT
+1731 ADPTGT
-1737 FKFGANLYADEVQV
+1737 FTLGANLYADEVQV
-1751 GDVKAYMT
+1751 GDVKAYVT
-1759 DTFQGTLLGESNG
+1759 DTFRGQLIGESTG
-1772 NKYAIHNLK
+1772 KKYAIHNLK
-1781 APLFAKIEH
+1781 APLFNKIDG
-1790 ATISGIDLKNVQISS
+1790 ATISAVDLKNVQISS

-1813 LANETAYSTITDVA
+1813 LANETAYSTISDVA
-1827 VQGNLR
+1827 VEGNLR

-1850 LSNASFQ
+1850 LSNASFKGQ
-1857 GRLDSYGR
+1857 LDAYGR

-1873 VGMNPGSYITD
+1873 VGMNPGSYISN
-1884 VKAEVN
+1884 VKADVA
-1890 ISILGENN
+1890 ITILGENN

-1917 NIKNA
+1917 NLKNA

-1977 KLSNAFSTIAGEN
+1977 KLSNVFSTIAGEN

-1999 ESKLSNMAITAELTD
+1999 ESKLSNMAITTKLSD
-2014 SDYKDLNAYSVDY
+2014 SDYKDLNAYSVNY
-2027 SNVADAKADHTVAYL
+2027 RNVTDAKADHTVAYL

-2090 ADKATINKIM
+2090 ADKASINKIM
-2100 LYFEDGTFD
+2100 LYFEDGTID

-2124 IEYDIAGM
+2124 LEYDISSM

-2146 AMVNRLVTLLSP
+2146 AMVNRLVDLLSP
-2158 ITYESEALLKQLNP
+2158 IAYESEALLKQLNP

-2184 KDMYFKSSFTRIKD
+2184 NDMYFKSSFNRIKD
-2198 NLESYLRKVLT
+2198 NLSGYLRKVLT

-2222 FENKIANNK
+2222 FESKIAENK

-2245 DINYDT
+2245 DINYDQ
-2251 LNTKDLTLFNMDFFG
+2251 LNTKELTLFNMDFFG

-2348 LQKQNTAAKHS
+2348 LEKQNTATKHS

-2393 ISNMNTVAVGALSR
+2393 ISNMNTVAVGAFSR
-2407 YRDLVNHPEKRAEV
+2407 YRDLVNHPEKREEV

-2428 AIWQRDHT
+2428 AVWQRDHT

-2441 TLNDENKDKMFGAY
+2441 TLNDENKDKMFGTY
-2455 MNTDGFGLFDENGR
+2455 MNTDGFGLFDETGT

-2480 AIQSFF
+2480 AIQDFF

-2540 GRRSGQGP
+2540 GRRTGQGP
-2548 ELFARG
+2548 ELYARG

-2559 SNTEDNIIGLN
+2559 SNTEDNTIGLN

-2685 RNGYYNT
+2685 RNGYYYT

-2790 ELDKPNSTNTVTI
+2790 ELDKPNSTKTVTI

-2822 RLDRATSNVNTSWV
+2822 RLDQATANVNTSWV

-2844 SELLRSTDEFRNSIF
+2844 SELLRSTDEFRTSIF

>member
-1 MKKNFNE
+1 
-8 KQQRFSFRKLS
+8 
-19 VGLVSATVASLF
+19 
-31 FMTSIA
+31 
-37 TAQGVGAQS
+37 
-46 IQLTYVTEQELT
+46 
-58 DKEKNA
+58 
-64 IVYDVPGKVEKTDA
+64 
-78 TYYLVYRPALP
+78 
-89 STIWQTEDTSTASP
+89 
-103 ATIETSQPLIAP
+103 
-115 LVQNSIEKAQASQ
+115 
-128 HSLPKTGVFDNLL
+128 
-141 LGMAGIFTLVLAV
+141 MAGIFTLVLAI

-178 APTSHAISSEI
+178 APTSHAISSQI

-217 GYLKESKEEGDQTA
+217 GYLKESKEEVDQTA
-231 EVPVITEKPDTAPT
+231 EAPVITEKPDTAPT

-256 LITENEDIPFEKVT
+256 FVTEDEDIPFEKVT

-275 LMAGEQKVTQV
+275 LMVGEQKVTQA

-308 EKLSTKVISE
+308 EKLSTKVISD
-318 PVDEITMIGTKDSD
+318 PVEEITMIGTKDSD
-332 MNLSNSIDL
+332 MSLSNSIDL

-388 IQQTIVNGQVL
+388 IQQTIVDGQVL
-399 KEEEISSEITKAAIP
+399 KEEEVSSEITKAAIP
-414 RVIEIGTKKSDET
+414 RLIEIGTKKSDEK
-427 VVTEVPDSAPTHQ
+427 VITEVPDSAPTHQ
-440 VPYVKISEEI
+440 VPSIEISEEI

-467 NLAVGV
+467 NLAEGV
-473 RQTVQIGQAGQRV
+473 RQTVQVGQAGQRV

-492 YAGGILLKSEI
+492 YAGGVLLKSEI
-503 VSESVQAAIPQI
+503 ISESLQAAIPQI
-515 VHIGTKT
+515 VHIGTKPI
-522 VSSMPEP
+522 SPMPEP

-535 VPQPDNTD
+535 VPDSPIENTG
-543 ESESSTEIV
+543 EII

-559 PTVELPT
+559 PTYEVPAI
-566 VQLTEEVVTNSES
+566 QLTEEIISNVES
-579 IPFATQEI
+579 IPYPTQEI

-601 VGQYGTRTTETKLT
+601 VGQIGTRTIDTKLT
-615 YADGILIKSEILS
+615 YADGILIRSEILS

-658 VIDIQFDTE
+658 IIDIQFDTE
-667 YVNDPSLPL
+667 YVDDPSLPL
-676 GQEQVQSQG
+676 GQEQVQSNG
-685 VEGQKT
+685 VLGQKT

-696 TLINGVRQAKPAVS
+696 TLINGVRQANPTVS
-710 EEITKQPISQII
+710 EEITKQPISQI
-722 VRGTKVIEEKTDT
+722 VARGTKVIEEKTEV
-735 ETRTEEIPYD
+735 ETRTEEMPFD
-745 IVVRETDSLY
+745 IVVRESDKLY
-755 LGEEQVR
+755 L
-762 VEGRVG
+762 
-768 SKEITTTYK
+768 
-777 TIDGVRQSNPTVT
+777 
-790 EKVLTEPI
+790 
-798 AKQVLKGTKP
+798 
-808 VEGTEVDK
+808 
-816 RMEEIAFATKES
+816 
-828 PSADLYVGEERVQVE
+828 
-843 GKVGSKEITTTYQT
+843 
-857 IKGVRQSNPT
+857 
-867 VTEKVLTEPVS
+867 
-878 KQVLKGTKPVEGT
+878 
-891 EVDKRREEIAFET
+891 
-904 KEIPSADL
+904 
-912 YVGEERVQVE
+912 
-922 GKVGT
+922 
-927 KEITTT
+927 
-933 YQTIKGVRQPNP
+933 
-945 TVTEKVLTEPVSK
+945 
-958 QVLKGT
+958 
-964 KPVEG
+964 
-969 TEVDKRREEIAFETK
+969 
-984 EIPSAD
+984 
-990 LYVGEERVQVEGKV
+990 GEERVQVEGKV

-1033 QVAKQIFKGTKPV
+1033 
-1046 EGTEVDKRTEDIAFE
+1046 
-1061 TKEIPSADLYVG
+1061 
-1073 EERVQVEGKVGSKE
+1073 
-1087 ITTTYQ
+1087 
-1093 TIKGVRQANPTVTEK
+1093 
-1108 VLIEPV
+1108 PV
-1114 AKQVL
+1114 A
-1119 KGSKPVEGTEV
+1119 
-1130 DKHTEEIAFGIQEI
+1130 
-1144 PSANLYLGEERVQV
+1144 
-1158 EGKVGSKEITTTYQ
+1158 
-1172 TIKGVRQPNPIVT
+1172 
-1185 EKVLTEPVTKQ
+1185 
-1196 VLKGTKPVEGTE
+1196 
-1208 ADKRREEI
+1208 
-1216 AFETKEIP
+1216 
-1224 SADLYVGE
+1224 
-1232 VRVQVEGKVGS
+1232 
-1243 KEITTT
+1243 
-1249 YQTIK
+1249 
-1254 GVRQPNPAVTEKVLT
+1254 
-1269 EPVTKQVLKGTKPVE
+1269 KQVLKGTKPVE

-1293 KIAFETKE
+1293 EIAFETKE
-1301 IPSADLYVGEER
+1301 VPSADLYVGEEK
-1313 IQVEGKVGTKEI
+1313 VVTEGKVGTKEI

-1334 VRQSNPTVTESVLK
+1334 VRQPNPVVTEKVFT

-1362 EGTDVVV
+1362 EGTEVDK
-1369 RRVVVPYETKRIDT
+1369 RTEEIAYETKEIPSAD
-1383 NELYSGEVKIVEQGK
+1383 LYVGEEQVQVEGK
-1398 FGSKEIITT
+1398 VGTKEITTT

-1446 DVKTEV
+1446 DIKTEV
-1452 LPFETKYIDDPTMLE
+1452 LPFETKYIDDPSMLE

-1505 DHPEEKIVR
+1505 DHPEDKIVR
-1514 RGTKVEKIPTVTIIG
+1514 RGTKVEKIPTVAIIG

-1569 EITDANGNMEFTNL
+1569 EIADANGNLEFTNL

-1613 FDLVYKKI
+1613 FNLFYKKI

-1642 YILDETPA
+1642 YILDETP
-1650 TPDDLFVK
+1650 TNPDDLFVK

-1737 FKFGANLYADEVQV
+1737 FKLGANLYADEVQV

-1781 APLFAKIEH
+1781 APLFAKIER

-1813 LANETAYSTITDVA
+1813 LANETAYSTISDVA

-1857 GRLDSYGR
+1857 GKLDTYGR

-1884 VKAEVN
+1884 VKADVN

-1917 NIKNA
+1917 NVKNA

-1999 ESKLSNMAITAELTD
+1999 ESKLSNMAITAKLTD

-2027 SNVADAKADHTVAYL
+2027 SNVTNAKTDHTVAYL

-2051 NKELLVYYGNK
+2051 NKELLVYYGNT
-2062 IATSDKLN
+2062 IATTDKLN

-2082 NAVVADLI
+2082 NEVVADLI
-2090 ADKATINKIM
+2090 ADKASVNKIM
-2100 LYFEDGTFD
+2100 LYFEDGTVE

-2124 IEYDIAGM
+2124 IEYNIAGM

-2146 AMVNRLVTLLSP
+2146 AMVNRLVALLSP
-2158 ITYESEALLKQLNP
+2158 IAYESEALLKQLNP

-2184 KDMYFKSSFTRIKD
+2184 NDMYFKSSFNRIKD
-2198 NLESYLRKVLT
+2198 NLSGYLRKVLT

-2251 LNTKDLTLFNMDFFG
+2251 LNTKELTLFNMDFFG

-2280 QAGYEALRPKN
+2280 QAGYESLRPKN

-2348 LQKQNTAAKHS
+2348 LEKQNTATKHS

-2372 TWRYRQMLL
+2372 SWRYRQMLL

-2386 ADEDIYI
+2386 ENEDIYI
-2393 ISNMNTVAVGALSR
+2393 ISNMNTVAFGAFSR
-2407 YRDLVNHPEKRAEV
+2407 YRDLVNHPEKREEV

-2455 MNTDGFGLFDENGR
+2455 MNTDGFGLFDENGT

-2480 AIQSFF
+2480 AIQDFF

-2493 GNNGTAAY
+2493 GSNGTAAY

-2512 LMLDKGGSSTYTHEM
+2512 LMLDKVGSSTYTHEM

-2540 GRRSGQGP
+2540 GRRTGQGP
-2548 ELFARG
+2548 ELYARG
-2554 FLQNV
+2554 LLQNV
-2559 SNTEDNIIGLN
+2559 SNTEDNIIALN
-2570 TLYTELDKKDS
+2570 TMYTEMDKKDS
-2581 LIRVHPYNPVE
+2581 LIRVQPYNPVE

-2729 GFVPYVSNQLKSV
+2729 GFVPYVSNQLKSE

-2757 FNNKYA
+2757 FDNKYA

-2859 NP
+2859 YP

>member
-1 MKKNFNE
+1 MKKNINE

-19 VGLVSATVASLF
+19 VGLVSAIVGSLF
-31 FMTSIA
+31 FIVSIA

-46 IQLTYVTEQELT
+46 IQLAYVTEQELT
-58 DKEKNA
+58 EHEKNA
-64 IVYDVPGKVEKTDA
+64 IVYDVPRKVEKTDA
-78 TYYLVYRPALP
+78 TYYLVYRPAL
-89 STIWQTEDTSTASP
+89 SSSVCQTEDASTASSSH
-103 ATIETSQPLIAP
+103 IETNQSITPLI
-115 LVQNSIEKAQASQ
+115 QNSVEKAQASP

-141 LGMAGIFTLVLAV
+141 LGMAGIFTLVLAI
-154 KVSKKGKKELASV
+154 KVIKKGKKELASV

-178 APTSHAISSEI
+178 APTSHAISSQI

-217 GYLKESKEEGDQTA
+217 GYLKESYNEQNNEVSEEKSEDKTLIT
-231 EVPVITEKPDTAPT
+231 EVPDNAPN
-245 HSLPEAKISEK
+245 HKLPEVKISEK
-256 LITENEDIPFEKVT
+256 IVTE
-270 IYSSA
+270 
-275 LMAGEQKVTQV
+275 
-286 GQVGKQVIESKQ
+286 
-298 TYVNGQLVKT
+298 
-308 EKLSTKVISE
+308 
-318 PVDEITMIGTKDSD
+318 DE
-332 MNLSNSIDL
+332 
-341 PTLPIETKNITKTK
+341 

-388 IQQTIVNGQVL
+388 IQQTIVDGQVL

-427 VVTEVPDSAPTHQ
+427 VVTEVPDSAPSHQ
-440 VPYVKISEEI
+440 VPSIEISEEI

-467 NLAVGV
+467 NLAEGV
-473 RQTVQIGQAGQRV
+473 RQTVQVGQAGQRV

-492 YAGGILLKSEI
+492 YAGGVLLKSEI
-503 VSESVQAAIPQI
+503 ISESLQAAIPQI
-515 VHIGTKT
+515 VHIGTKPI
-522 VSSMPEP
+522 SPMPEP
-529 EPIPEP
+529 EPIPKP
-535 VPQPDNTD
+535 VPQPENTD

-566 VQLTEEVVTNSES
+566 VQLTEEVVTNSEA

-601 VGQYGTRTTETKLT
+601 VGQYGTRTTDTKLT
-615 YADGILIKSEILS
+615 YADGILIRSEILS

-649 KITTEVEHT
+649 KITTEVEQSI
-658 VIDIQFDTE
+658 IDVQFDTE
-667 YVNDPSLPL
+667 YVDDPNLPL

-696 TLINGVRQAKPAVS
+696 TLINGVRQANPTVS
-710 EEITKQPISQII
+710 EEITKQPISQI
-722 VRGTKVIEEKTDT
+722 VARGTKVIEEKTDT

-762 VEGRVG
+762 VEGTVG

-777 TIDGVRQSNPTVT
+777 TIDGVRQPNPTVT
-790 EKVLTEPI
+790 EKVLTEPV

-816 RMEEIAFATKES
+816 RT
-828 PSADLYVGEERVQVE
+828 
-843 GKVGSKEITTTYQT
+843 
-857 IKGVRQSNPT
+857 
-867 VTEKVLTEPVS
+867 
-878 KQVLKGTKPVEGT
+878 
-891 EVDKRREEIAFET
+891 EEIAFET
-904 KEIPSADL
+904 
-912 YVGEERVQVE
+912 Q
-922 GKVGT
+922 
-927 KEITTT
+927 
-933 YQTIKGVRQPNP
+933 
-945 TVTEKVLTEPVSK
+945 
-958 QVLKGT
+958 
-964 KPVEG
+964 
-969 TEVDKRREEIAFETK
+969 

-1004 GSKEITTTYQTIKG
+1004 GSKEIT
-1018 VRQPNPTVTEKVLTE
+1018 
-1033 QVAKQIFKGTKPV
+1033 
-1046 EGTEVDKRTEDIAFE
+1046 
-1061 TKEIPSADLYVG
+1061 
-1073 EERVQVEGKVGSKE
+1073 
-1087 ITTTYQ
+1087 
-1093 TIKGVRQANPTVTEK
+1093 
-1108 VLIEPV
+1108 
-1114 AKQVL
+1114 
-1119 KGSKPVEGTEV
+1119 
-1130 DKHTEEIAFGIQEI
+1130 
-1144 PSANLYLGEERVQV
+1144 
-1158 EGKVGSKEITTTYQ
+1158 
-1172 TIKGVRQPNPIVT
+1172 
-1185 EKVLTEPVTKQ
+1185 
-1196 VLKGTKPVEGTE
+1196 
-1208 ADKRREEI
+1208 
-1216 AFETKEIP
+1216 
-1224 SADLYVGE
+1224 
-1232 VRVQVEGKVGS
+1232 
-1243 KEITTT
+1243 
-1249 YQTIK
+1249 
-1254 GVRQPNPAVTEKVLT
+1254 
-1269 EPVTKQVLKGTKPVE
+1269 
-1284 GTEVDKRTE
+1284 
-1293 KIAFETKE
+1293 
-1301 IPSADLYVGEER
+1301 
-1313 IQVEGKVGTKEI
+1313 
-1325 TTTYQTIKG
+1325 
-1334 VRQSNPTVTESVLK
+1334 
-1348 EPVAKQVLKGTKPV
+1348 
-1362 EGTDVVV
+1362 
-1369 RRVVVPYETKRIDT
+1369 
-1383 NELYSGEVKIVEQGK
+1383 
-1398 FGSKEIITT
+1398 TT

-1505 DHPEEKIVR
+1505 DHPEDKVVR

-1621 EVKDIDAVTVYRRKD
+1621 EVKDIDAVTVYRRKN
-1636 GKYTSA
+1636 GEYTSS
-1642 YILDETPA
+1642 YILDEEPTN
-1650 TPDDLFVK
+1650 PDDLFVK

-1737 FKFGANLYADEVQV
+1737 FKLGANLYADEVQV

-1781 APLFAKIEH
+1781 APLFAKIER

-1813 LANETAYSTITDVA
+1813 LANETAYSTISDVA

-1857 GRLDSYGR
+1857 GKLDSYGR

-1884 VKAEVN
+1884 VKADVN

-1917 NIKNA
+1917 NVKNA

-1967 VIGQVFDAAT
+1967 VIGQVFEAAT

-1990 NTQITAQQA
+1990 STQITAQQA
-1999 ESKLSNMAITAELTD
+1999 ESKLSNMAITAKLSD

-2027 SNVADAKADHTVAYL
+2027 SNVTNAKTDHTVAYL

-2090 ADKATINKIM
+2090 ADKASINKIM
-2100 LYFEDGTFD
+2100 LYFEDGTVE
-2109 YKSVAYAEDFKNNHI
+2109 YKSVTYAEDFKNNHI
-2124 IEYDIAGM
+2124 IEYDIADM

-2158 ITYESEALLKQLNP
+2158 IEYESEALLKQLNP

-2184 KDMYFKSSFTRIKD
+2184 NDMYFKSSFNRIKD
-2198 NLESYLRKVLT
+2198 NLSGYLRKVLT

-2251 LNTKDLTLFNMDFFG
+2251 LNTKELTLFNMDFFG

-2348 LQKQNTAAKHS
+2348 LEKQNTATKHS

-2386 ADEDIYI
+2386 ENEDIYI
-2393 ISNMNTVAVGALSR
+2393 ISNMNTVAFGAFSR
-2407 YRDLVNHPEKRAEV
+2407 YRDLVNHPEKREEV

-2441 TLNDENKDKMFGAY
+2441 TLNNENKDKMFGAY
-2455 MNTDGFGLFDENGR
+2455 MNTDGFGLFDENGT

-2480 AIQSFF
+2480 AIQDFF

-2493 GNNGTAAY
+2493 GSNGTAAY

-2512 LMLDKGGSSTYTHEM
+2512 LMLDKVGSSTYTHEM

-2540 GRRSGQGP
+2540 GRRTGQGP
-2548 ELFARG
+2548 ELYARG
-2554 FLQNV
+2554 LLQNV
-2559 SNTEDNIIGLN
+2559 SNTEDNIIALN

-2619 SVVLQQDAAVKK
+2619 SVVLQQAAAVKK

-2652 LTDEEVAKLVTF
+2652 LTDEEVANLVTF

>member
-1 MKKNFNE
+1 MKKNINE

-37 TAQGVGAQS
+37 TAQGVEAQS

-58 DKEKNA
+58 DQEKNA

-103 ATIETSQPLIAP
+103 ATIETSQPLIAA

-167 ILLTA
+167 ILLTT

-178 APTSHAISSEI
+178 APTSHAISSQI

-203 SLPVPNDIEGYVYV
+203 SLPIPNDIEGYVYV
-217 GYLKESKEEGDQTA
+217 GYIKESKEEVDQTA

-256 LITENEDIPFEKVT
+256 FLTEDEDIPFEKVT

-275 LMAGEQKVTQV
+275 LMAGKQKVTQA
-286 GQVGKQVIESKQ
+286 GQVGKQVTESKQ

-318 PVDEITMIGTKDSD
+318 PVEEITMIGTKDSD
-332 MNLSNSIDL
+332 MNLTNSIDL

-377 QEGANGIQTIT
+377 QEGTNGVQTIT
-388 IQQTIVNGQVL
+388 IQQTIVDGKVL

-414 RVIEIGTKKSDET
+414 RIIEIGTKKSDEKFI
-427 VVTEVPDSAPTHQ
+427 TEVPDSAPTHQ
-440 VPYVKISEEI
+440 VPSIEISEEI
-450 ASHVESIPFE
+450 TSHVESIPFE

-467 NLAVGV
+467 NLAEGV
-473 RQTVQIGQAGQRV
+473 RQTVQVGQAGQRV

-503 VSESVQAAIPQI
+503 VSESLQAAIPQI
-515 VHIGTKT
+515 IHIGTKP

-535 VPQPDNTD
+535 APPIENTG
-543 ESESSTEIV
+543 EII
-552 TEVPNTA
+552 TEVPNNA
-559 PTVELPT
+559 PTFEVPAI
-566 VQLTEEVVTNSES
+566 QLTEEIISNVES
-579 IPFATQEI
+579 IPYPTQEI

-601 VGQYGTRTTETKLT
+601 VGQYGTRTTDTKLT

-658 VIDIQFDTE
+658 VINIQFDTE
-667 YVNDPSLPL
+667 YVDDPSLPL
-676 GQEQVQSQG
+676 GQEQVQSNG
-685 VEGQKT
+685 VLGQKT

-696 TLINGVRQAKPAVS
+696 TLVNGVRQANPTVT
-710 EEITKQPISQII
+710 EEITKQPISQI
-722 VRGTKVIEEKTDT
+722 VARGTKVIEEKTEV
-735 ETRTEEIPYD
+735 ETRTEEMPFD
-745 IVVRETDSLY
+745 IVVRESDKLY
-755 LGEEQVR
+755 LGDERVQ
-762 VEGRVG
+762 VEGKVG
-768 SKEITTTYK
+768 SKEITLTYK
-777 TIDGVRQSNPTVT
+777 LIDGVRQPNPTVT
-790 EKVLTEPI
+790 EKVLTEPV

-816 RMEEIAFATKES
+816 RTEEIAFETKEI
-828 PSADLYVGEERVQVE
+828 PSADLYVGEEMVVTEGKVGTKEITTTYQTLKGVRQPNPTITEKVLTSPVAKEVLKGTKPVEGTEVDKRKEEIAFETKEIPSSDLYVGEERVQVE

-857 IKGVRQSNPT
+857 IKGVRQPNAT
-867 VTEKVLTEPVS
+867 VTEKVLTEPVA

-891 EVDKRREEIAFET
+891 EVDKRT
-904 KEIPSADL
+904 
-912 YVGEERVQVE
+912 
-922 GKVGT
+922 
-927 KEITTT
+927 
-933 YQTIKGVRQPNP
+933 
-945 TVTEKVLTEPVSK
+945 
-958 QVLKGT
+958 
-964 KPVEG
+964 
-969 TEVDKRREEIAFETK
+969 EEIAFETK

-1018 VRQPNPTVTEKVLTE
+1018 VRQPNPTV
-1033 QVAKQIFKGTKPV
+1033 A
-1046 EGTEVDKRTEDIAFE
+1046 
-1061 TKEIPSADLYVG
+1061 
-1073 EERVQVEGKVGSKE
+1073 
-1087 ITTTYQ
+1087 
-1093 TIKGVRQANPTVTEK
+1093 
-1108 VLIEPV
+1108 
-1114 AKQVL
+1114 
-1119 KGSKPVEGTEV
+1119 
-1130 DKHTEEIAFGIQEI
+1130 
-1144 PSANLYLGEERVQV
+1144 
-1158 EGKVGSKEITTTYQ
+1158 
-1172 TIKGVRQPNPIVT
+1172 
-1185 EKVLTEPVTKQ
+1185 
-1196 VLKGTKPVEGTE
+1196 
-1208 ADKRREEI
+1208 
-1216 AFETKEIP
+1216 
-1224 SADLYVGE
+1224 
-1232 VRVQVEGKVGS
+1232 
-1243 KEITTT
+1243 
-1249 YQTIK
+1249 
-1254 GVRQPNPAVTEKVLT
+1254 
-1269 EPVTKQVLKGTKPVE
+1269 
-1284 GTEVDKRTE
+1284 
-1293 KIAFETKE
+1293 
-1301 IPSADLYVGEER
+1301 
-1313 IQVEGKVGTKEI
+1313 
-1325 TTTYQTIKG
+1325 
-1334 VRQSNPTVTESVLK
+1334 
-1348 EPVAKQVLKGTKPV
+1348 
-1362 EGTDVVV
+1362 
-1369 RRVVVPYETKRIDT
+1369 
-1383 NELYSGEVKIVEQGK
+1383 
-1398 FGSKEIITT
+1398 
-1407 YQTIKGVRQP
+1407 
-1417 NPTVTEKILV
+1417 EKILV
-1427 EPIAREILRGTKP
+1427 EPIARVILRGSKP

-1467 GKTVVE
+1467 GKTVVD

-1482 ITTIYQTIRGVRQNP
+1482 ITTIYQTIRGIRQNP

-1505 DHPEEKIVR
+1505 DHPEDKIVR

-1529 LDKNEDNRSATASY
+1529 LDKNEDNRSASASY

-1556 ALLYKGDQLVEEK
+1556 ALLYRGDQLVEQK

-1592 TKVFYTLD
+1592 TKVYYTLD
-1600 SVEHNAIQESLRE
+1600 SVEHNAIQDSIRE

-1621 EVKDIDAVTVYRRKD
+1621 EVKDIDAVTVYRRKN
-1636 GKYTSA
+1636 GEYTSA
-1642 YILDETPA
+1642 YILDEEPTN
-1650 TPDDLFVK
+1650 PDDLFVK

-1696 DNGTGFNQQKVF
+1696 DSGTGFNQQKVF

-1737 FKFGANLYADEVQV
+1737 FKLGANLYADEVQV

-1772 NKYAIHNLK
+1772 KKYAIHNLK
-1781 APLFAKIEH
+1781 APLFAKIDR

-1813 LANETAYSTITDVA
+1813 LANETAYSTISDVA

-1857 GRLDSYGR
+1857 GKLDSYGR

-1884 VKAEVN
+1884 VKADVN

-1917 NIKNA
+1917 NVKNA

-1967 VIGQVFDAAT
+1967 VIGQVFEAAT

-1999 ESKLSNMAITAELTD
+1999 ESKLSNMPITAKLTD

-2027 SNVADAKADHTVAYL
+2027 SNVTNAKTDHTVAYL

-2051 NKELLVYYGNK
+2051 NKELLVYYGNT
-2062 IATSDKLN
+2062 IATTDKLN

-2082 NAVVADLI
+2082 NEVVADLI
-2090 ADKATINKIM
+2090 ADKASINKIM
-2100 LYFEDGTFD
+2100 LYFEDGTVE

-2124 IEYDIAGM
+2124 IEYNIAGM

-2146 AMVNRLVTLLSP
+2146 AMVNRLVAILSP
-2158 ITYESEALLKQLNP
+2158 IAYESEALLKQLNP

-2184 KDMYFKSSFTRIKD
+2184 NDMYFKSSFNRIKD
-2198 NLESYLRKVLT
+2198 NLSGYLRKVLT

-2251 LNTKDLTLFNMDFFG
+2251 LNTKELTLFNMDFFG

-2348 LQKQNTAAKHS
+2348 LKKQNTATKHS

-2386 ADEDIYI
+2386 ENEDIYI
-2393 ISNMNTVAVGALSR
+2393 ISNMNTVAFGAFSR
-2407 YRDLVNHPEKRAEV
+2407 YRDLVNHPEKREEV
-2421 YAIINQA
+2421 IAIINQA

-2441 TLNDENKDKMFGAY
+2441 TLNDENRDKMFGAY
-2455 MNTDGFGLFDENGR
+2455 MNTDGFGLFDENGT

-2480 AIQSFF
+2480 AIQDFF

-2493 GNNGTAAY
+2493 GSNGTAAY

-2512 LMLDKGGSSTYTHEM
+2512 TMLDKVGSSTYTHEM

-2540 GRRSGQGP
+2540 GRRTGQGP
-2548 ELFARG
+2548 ELYARG
-2554 FLQNV
+2554 LLQNV
-2559 SNTEDNIIGLN
+2559 SNTEDNIIALN
-2570 TLYTELDKKDS
+2570 TMYTELDKKDS
-2581 LIRVHPYNPVE
+2581 LIRVQPYNPVE
-2592 RFNSQEDLNTYAH
+2592 RFNNQEDLNTYAH

-2720 LLAAKGYDE
+2720 LLAAKGYDA

-2817 EEDMK
+2817 KEDMK

>member
-58 DKEKNA
+58 EHEKNA

-78 TYYLVYRPALP
+78 TYYLVYRPAL
-89 STIWQTEDTSTASP
+89 SSSIWQTEDDSTASSVFF
-103 ATIETSQPLIAP
+103 ETNQSIITP
-115 LVQNSIEKAQASQ
+115 LVQKSVEKAQASP
-128 HSLPKTGVFDNLL
+128 HGLPKTGVFDNLL
-141 LGMAGIFTLVLAV
+141 LGMAGIFTLVLAI

-178 APTSHAISSEI
+178 APTSHAISSQI

-217 GYLKESKEEGDQTA
+217 GYLKESKEEVDQTA
-231 EVPVITEKPDTAPT
+231 EAPVITEKPDTAPT

-256 LITENEDIPFEKVT
+256 FVTEDEDIPFEKVT

-275 LMAGEQKVTQV
+275 LMVGEQKVTQA

-308 EKLSTKVISE
+308 EKLSTKVISD
-318 PVDEITMIGTKDSD
+318 PVEEITMIGTKDSD
-332 MNLSNSIDL
+332 MSLSNSIDL

-388 IQQTIVNGQVL
+388 IQQTIVDGQVL
-399 KEEEISSEITKAAIP
+399 KEEEVSSEITKAAIP
-414 RVIEIGTKKSDET
+414 RLIEIGTKKSDEK
-427 VVTEVPDSAPTHQ
+427 VITEVPDSAPTHQ
-440 VPYVKISEEI
+440 VPSIEISEEI

-467 NLAVGV
+467 NLAEGV
-473 RQTVQIGQAGQRV
+473 RQTVQVGQAGQRV

-492 YAGGILLKSEI
+492 YAGGVLLKSEI
-503 VSESVQAAIPQI
+503 ISESLQAAIPQI
-515 VHIGTKT
+515 VHIGTKPI
-522 VSSMPEP
+522 SPMPEP

-535 VPQPDNTD
+535 VPDSPIENTG
-543 ESESSTEIV
+543 EII

-559 PTVELPT
+559 PTYEVPAI
-566 VQLTEEVVTNSES
+566 QLTEEIISNVES
-579 IPFATQEI
+579 IPYPTQEI

-601 VGQYGTRTTETKLT
+601 VGQIGTRTIDTKLT
-615 YADGILIKSEILS
+615 YADGILIRSEILS

-658 VIDIQFDTE
+658 IIDIQFDTE
-667 YVNDPSLPL
+667 YVDDPSLPL
-676 GQEQVQSQG
+676 GQEQVQSNG
-685 VEGQKT
+685 VLGQKT

-696 TLINGVRQAKPAVS
+696 TLINGVRQANPTVS
-710 EEITKQPISQII
+710 EEIIKQPISQI
-722 VRGTKVIEEKTDT
+722 VARGTKVIEEKTEV
-735 ETRTEEIPYD
+735 ETRTEEMPFD
-745 IVVRETDSLY
+745 IVVRESDKLY
-755 LGEEQVR
+755 L
-762 VEGRVG
+762 
-768 SKEITTTYK
+768 
-777 TIDGVRQSNPTVT
+777 
-790 EKVLTEPI
+790 
-798 AKQVLKGTKP
+798 
-808 VEGTEVDK
+808 
-816 RMEEIAFATKES
+816 
-828 PSADLYVGEERVQVE
+828 
-843 GKVGSKEITTTYQT
+843 
-857 IKGVRQSNPT
+857 
-867 VTEKVLTEPVS
+867 
-878 KQVLKGTKPVEGT
+878 
-891 EVDKRREEIAFET
+891 
-904 KEIPSADL
+904 
-912 YVGEERVQVE
+912 
-922 GKVGT
+922 
-927 KEITTT
+927 
-933 YQTIKGVRQPNP
+933 
-945 TVTEKVLTEPVSK
+945 
-958 QVLKGT
+958 
-964 KPVEG
+964 
-969 TEVDKRREEIAFETK
+969 
-984 EIPSAD
+984 
-990 LYVGEERVQVEGKV
+990 GEERVQVEGKV

-1033 QVAKQIFKGTKPV
+1033 
-1046 EGTEVDKRTEDIAFE
+1046 
-1061 TKEIPSADLYVG
+1061 
-1073 EERVQVEGKVGSKE
+1073 
-1087 ITTTYQ
+1087 
-1093 TIKGVRQANPTVTEK
+1093 
-1108 VLIEPV
+1108 PV
-1114 AKQVL
+1114 A
-1119 KGSKPVEGTEV
+1119 
-1130 DKHTEEIAFGIQEI
+1130 
-1144 PSANLYLGEERVQV
+1144 
-1158 EGKVGSKEITTTYQ
+1158 
-1172 TIKGVRQPNPIVT
+1172 
-1185 EKVLTEPVTKQ
+1185 
-1196 VLKGTKPVEGTE
+1196 
-1208 ADKRREEI
+1208 
-1216 AFETKEIP
+1216 
-1224 SADLYVGE
+1224 
-1232 VRVQVEGKVGS
+1232 
-1243 KEITTT
+1243 
-1249 YQTIK
+1249 
-1254 GVRQPNPAVTEKVLT
+1254 
-1269 EPVTKQVLKGTKPVE
+1269 KQVLKGTKPVE

-1293 KIAFETKE
+1293 EIAFETKE
-1301 IPSADLYVGEER
+1301 VPSADLYVGEEK
-1313 IQVEGKVGTKEI
+1313 VVTEGKVGTKEI

-1334 VRQSNPTVTESVLK
+1334 VRQPNPVVTEKVFT

-1362 EGTDVVV
+1362 EGTEVDK
-1369 RRVVVPYETKRIDT
+1369 RTEEIAYETKEIPSAD
-1383 NELYSGEVKIVEQGK
+1383 LYVGEEQVQVEGK
-1398 FGSKEIITT
+1398 VGTKEITTT

-1446 DVKTEV
+1446 DIKTEV
-1452 LPFETKYIDDPTMLE
+1452 LPFETKYIDDPSMLE

-1505 DHPEEKIVR
+1505 DHPEDKIVR
-1514 RGTKVEKIPTVTIIG
+1514 RGTKVEKIPTVAIIG

-1569 EITDANGNMEFTNL
+1569 EIADANGNLEFTNL

-1613 FDLVYKKI
+1613 FNLFYKKI

-1642 YILDETPA
+1642 YILDETP
-1650 TPDDLFVK
+1650 TNPDDLFVK

-1737 FKFGANLYADEVQV
+1737 FKLGANLYADEVQV

-1781 APLFAKIEH
+1781 APLFARIER

-1813 LANETAYSTITDVA
+1813 LANETAYSSISDVA

-1857 GRLDSYGR
+1857 GKLDSYGR

-1884 VKAEVN
+1884 VKADVN

-1917 NIKNA
+1917 NVKNA

-1967 VIGQVFDAAT
+1967 VIGQVFEAAT

-1990 NTQITAQQA
+1990 STQITAQQA
-1999 ESKLSNMAITAELTD
+1999 ESKLSNMAITAKLSD

-2027 SNVADAKADHTVAYL
+2027 SNVTNAKTDHTVAYL

-2051 NKELLVYYGNK
+2051 NKELLVYYGNT
-2062 IATSDKLN
+2062 IATTDKLN

-2082 NAVVADLI
+2082 NEVVADLI
-2090 ADKATINKIM
+2090 AEKASINKIM
-2100 LYFEDGTFD
+2100 LYFEDGTVD
-2109 YKSVAYAEDFKNNHI
+2109 YKSVSYAEDFKNNHI

-2140 FVNQNE
+2140 FVDQNE

-2158 ITYESEALLKQLNP
+2158 IAYESEALLKQLNP

-2184 KDMYFKSSFTRIKD
+2184 NDMYFKSSFNRIKD
-2198 NLESYLRKVLT
+2198 NLSGYLRKVLT

-2251 LNTKDLTLFNMDFFG
+2251 LNTKELTLFNMDFFG

-2348 LQKQNTAAKHS
+2348 LEKQNTATKHS

-2372 TWRYRQMLL
+2372 SWRYRQMLL

-2386 ADEDIYI
+2386 ENEDIYI
-2393 ISNMNTVAVGALSR
+2393 ISNMNTVAFGAFSR
-2407 YRDLVNHPEKRAEV
+2407 YRDLVNHPEKREEV

-2455 MNTDGFGLFDENGR
+2455 MNTDGFGLFDENGT

-2480 AIQSFF
+2480 AIQDFF

-2493 GNNGTAAY
+2493 GSNGTAAY

-2512 LMLDKGGSSTYTHEM
+2512 LMLDKVGSSTYTHEM

-2540 GRRSGQGP
+2540 GRRTGQGP
-2548 ELFARG
+2548 ELYARG
-2554 FLQNV
+2554 LLQNV
-2559 SNTEDNIIGLN
+2559 SNTEDNIIALN
-2570 TLYTELDKKDS
+2570 TMYTELDKKDS
-2581 LIRVHPYNPVE
+2581 LIRVQPYNPVE

-2714 RRMAYE
+2714 RRTAYE

-2729 GFVPYVSNQLKSV
+2729 GFVPYVSNQLKSE
-2742 SPNGIVNDTIVLQHV
+2742 SPNGIVTDTVVLQHV
-2757 FNNKYA
+2757 FDNKYA

-2770 DMYKDRIDQLT
+2770 DMYKERIDQLT

-2790 ELDKPNSTNTVTI
+2790 ELDKPNSTNIVTI

-2822 RLDRATSNVNTSWV
+2822 RLDQATSNVNTSWV

-2859 NP
+2859 YP

>member
-58 DKEKNA
+58 DQEKNA

-78 TYYLVYRPALP
+78 TYYLVYRPALS
-89 STIWQTEDTSTASP
+89 STIWQTEDTSTVST
-103 ATIETSQPLIAP
+103 ATIETSQPIIAP
-115 LVQNSIEKAQASQ
+115 LVQNSIEKAQASS

-178 APTSHAISSEI
+178 APTSHAISSQI

-217 GYLKESKEEGDQTA
+217 GYLKESKEEVDQTV

-245 HSLPEAKISEK
+245 HSFPEAKISEK
-256 LITENEDIPFEKVT
+256 FVMEDEDIPFEKVT

-275 LMAGEQKVTQV
+275 LMVGEQKVTQA
-286 GQVGKQVIESKQ
+286 GQVGKQVTESKQ

-318 PVDEITMIGTKDSD
+318 PVEEITMIGTKDSD
-332 MNLSNSIDL
+332 TNLSNSIDL

-365 NAALVEGETRVA
+365 NAALVEGATRVA
-377 QEGANGIQTIT
+377 QEGATGIQTIT
-388 IQQTIVNGQVL
+388 IHQTIVDGQVL

-414 RVIEIGTKKSDET
+414 RIIEIGTKKSDES
-427 VVTEVPDSAPTHQ
+427 VMTEVPDSAPTHQ
-440 VPYVKISEEI
+440 VPSIEISEEI
-450 ASHVESIPFE
+450 TSHVESIPFE

-467 NLAVGV
+467 NLAEGV
-473 RQTVQIGQAGQRV
+473 RQTVQVGQAGQRV

-515 VHIGTKT
+515 IHIGTKP

-535 VPQPDNTD
+535 VPPIENTG
-543 ESESSTEIV
+543 EII
-552 TEVPNTA
+552 TEVPNDA
-559 PTVELPT
+559 PTFEVPT
-566 VQLTEEVVTNSES
+566 IQLTEEIITNVES
-579 IPFATQEI
+579 IPYPTQEI

-601 VGQYGTRTTETKLT
+601 VGQIGTRTTDTKLT
-615 YADGILIKSEILS
+615 YAGGILIKSEILS
-628 DVTSQPIAEI
+628 DVTSQPITEI

-667 YVNDPSLPL
+667 YVDDPSLPL
-676 GQEQVQSQG
+676 GQEQVQSNG
-685 VEGQKT
+685 VLGQKT

-696 TLINGVRQAKPAVS
+696 TLVNGVRQANPTVT
-710 EEITKQPISQII
+710 EEITKQPISQI
-722 VRGTKVIEEKTDT
+722 VARGTKVIEEKTEV
-735 ETRTEEIPYD
+735 ETRTEEIPFD
-745 IVVRETDSLY
+745 IVVQETDSLY
-755 LGEEQVR
+755 L
-762 VEGRVG
+762 
-768 SKEITTTYK
+768 
-777 TIDGVRQSNPTVT
+777 
-790 EKVLTEPI
+790 
-798 AKQVLKGTKP
+798 
-808 VEGTEVDK
+808 
-816 RMEEIAFATKES
+816 
-828 PSADLYVGEERVQVE
+828 GEERVQVE

-857 IKGVRQSNPT
+857 IKGVRQANPT
-867 VTEKVLTEPVS
+867 VTENVLTEPVS

-891 EVDKRREEIAFET
+891 EVDKRTEEIAFET
-904 KEIPSADL
+904 KEIPSADH
-912 YVGEERVQVE
+912 
-922 GKVGT
+922 
-927 KEITTT
+927 
-933 YQTIKGVRQPNP
+933 
-945 TVTEKVLTEPVSK
+945 
-958 QVLKGT
+958 
-964 KPVEG
+964 
-969 TEVDKRREEIAFETK
+969 
-984 EIPSAD
+984 
-990 LYVGEERVQVEGKV
+990 
-1004 GSKEITTTYQTIKG
+1004 
-1018 VRQPNPTVTEKVLTE
+1018 
-1033 QVAKQIFKGTKPV
+1033 
-1046 EGTEVDKRTEDIAFE
+1046 
-1061 TKEIPSADLYVG
+1061 YVG

-1108 VLIEPV
+1108 VL
-1114 AKQVL
+1114 
-1119 KGSKPVEGTEV
+1119 
-1130 DKHTEEIAFGIQEI
+1130 
-1144 PSANLYLGEERVQV
+1144 
-1158 EGKVGSKEITTTYQ
+1158 
-1172 TIKGVRQPNPIVT
+1172 
-1185 EKVLTEPVTKQ
+1185 TEPV
-1196 VLKGTKPVEGTE
+1196 
-1208 ADKRREEI
+1208 
-1216 AFETKEIP
+1216 
-1224 SADLYVGE
+1224 S
-1232 VRVQVEGKVGS
+1232 
-1243 KEITTT
+1243 
-1249 YQTIK
+1249 
-1254 GVRQPNPAVTEKVLT
+1254 
-1269 EPVTKQVLKGTKPVE
+1269 
-1284 GTEVDKRTE
+1284 
-1293 KIAFETKE
+1293 
-1301 IPSADLYVGEER
+1301 
-1313 IQVEGKVGTKEI
+1313 
-1325 TTTYQTIKG
+1325 
-1334 VRQSNPTVTESVLK
+1334 
-1348 EPVAKQVLKGTKPV
+1348 KQVLKGTKPV

-1505 DHPEEKIVR
+1505 DHPEDKVVR

-1556 ALLYKGDQLVEEK
+1556 ALLYRGDQLVEEK
-1569 EITDANGNMEFTNL
+1569 EITDANGSMEFTNL

-1592 TKVFYTLD
+1592 TKVYYTLD

-1621 EVKDIDAVTVYRRKD
+1621 EVKDIDAVTVYRRKN
-1636 GKYTSA
+1636 GEYTSA
-1642 YILDETPA
+1642 YILDEEPTN
-1650 TPDDLFVK
+1650 PDDLFVK

-1669 PISSVRETTKDG
+1669 PISSVRETTKNG

-1737 FKFGANLYADEVQV
+1737 FKLGANLYADEVQV

-1781 APLFAKIEH
+1781 APLFAKIER

-1813 LANETAYSTITDVA
+1813 LANETAYSTISDVA

-1857 GRLDSYGR
+1857 GKLDSYGR

-1884 VKAEVN
+1884 VKADVN

-1917 NIKNA
+1917 NVKNA

-1952 FDNLVSQVQVTGGQP
+1952 FDNLVSQVQVIGGQP
-1967 VIGQVFDAAT
+1967 VIGQVFEAAT

-1999 ESKLSNMAITAELTD
+1999 ESKLSNMAITAKLTD

-2027 SNVADAKADHTVAYL
+2027 SNVTNAKTDHTVAYL

-2051 NKELLVYYGNK
+2051 NKELLVYYGNT
-2062 IATSDKLN
+2062 IATTDKLN

-2082 NAVVADLI
+2082 NEVVADLI
-2090 ADKATINKIM
+2090 AEKASINKIM
-2100 LYFEDGTFD
+2100 LYFEDGTVD

-2124 IEYDIAGM
+2124 IEYNIAGM

-2146 AMVNRLVTLLSP
+2146 AMVNRLVALLSP
-2158 ITYESEALLKQLNP
+2158 IAYESEALLKQLNP

-2184 KDMYFKSSFTRIKD
+2184 NDMYFKSSFNRIKD
-2198 NLESYLRKVLT
+2198 NLSGYLRKVLT

-2231 EAFLLGLS
+2231 EAFLIGLS

-2251 LNTKDLTLFNMDFFG
+2251 LNTKELTLFNMDFFG

-2348 LQKQNTAAKHS
+2348 LEKQNTATKHS

-2386 ADEDIYI
+2386 ENEDIYI
-2393 ISNMNTVAVGALSR
+2393 ISNMNTVAFGAFSR
-2407 YRDLVNHPEKRAEV
+2407 YRDLVNHPEKREEV
-2421 YAIINQA
+2421 IAIINQA

-2455 MNTDGFGLFDENGR
+2455 MNTDGFGLFDENGT

-2480 AIQSFF
+2480 AIQDFF

-2493 GNNGTAAY
+2493 GSNGTAAY

-2512 LMLDKGGSSTYTHEM
+2512 SMLDKVGSSTYTHEM

-2540 GRRSGQGP
+2540 GRRTGQGP
-2548 ELFARG
+2548 ELYARG
-2554 FLQNV
+2554 LLQNV
-2559 SNTEDNIIGLN
+2559 SNTEDNIIALN
-2570 TLYTELDKKDS
+2570 TMYTELDKKDS
-2581 LIRVHPYNPVE
+2581 LIRVQPYNPVE

-2757 FNNKYA
+2757 FDNKYA

-2790 ELDKPNSTNTVTI
+2790 ELDKPNSTNIVTI

-2822 RLDRATSNVNTSWV
+2822 RLDQATSNVNTSWV

-2859 NP
+2859 YP

>member
-1 MKKNFNE
+1 MKKNINE

-19 VGLVSATVASLF
+19 VGLVSAIVGSLF
-31 FMTSIA
+31 FIVSIA

-46 IQLTYVTEQELT
+46 IQLAYVTEQELT
-58 DKEKNA
+58 EHEKNA
-64 IVYDVPGKVEKTDA
+64 IVYDVPRKVEKTDA
-78 TYYLVYRPALP
+78 TYYLVYRPAL
-89 STIWQTEDTSTASP
+89 SSSVCQTEDASTASSSH
-103 ATIETSQPLIAP
+103 IETNQSITPLI
-115 LVQNSIEKAQASQ
+115 QNSVEKAQASP

-141 LGMAGIFTLVLAV
+141 LGMAGIFTLVLAI
-154 KVSKKGKKELASV
+154 KVIKKGKKELASV

-178 APTSHAISSEI
+178 APTSHAISSQI

-217 GYLKESKEEGDQTA
+217 GYLKESYNEQNNEVSEEKSEDKTLIT
-231 EVPVITEKPDTAPT
+231 EVPDNAPN
-245 HSLPEAKISEK
+245 HKLPEVKISEK
-256 LITENEDIPFEKVT
+256 IVTE
-270 IYSSA
+270 
-275 LMAGEQKVTQV
+275 
-286 GQVGKQVIESKQ
+286 
-298 TYVNGQLVKT
+298 
-308 EKLSTKVISE
+308 
-318 PVDEITMIGTKDSD
+318 DE
-332 MNLSNSIDL
+332 
-341 PTLPIETKNITKTK
+341 

-388 IQQTIVNGQVL
+388 IQQTIVDGQVL

-427 VVTEVPDSAPTHQ
+427 VVTEVPDSAPSHQ
-440 VPYVKISEEI
+440 VPSIEISEEI

-467 NLAVGV
+467 NLAEGV
-473 RQTVQIGQAGQRV
+473 RQTVQVGQAGQRV

-492 YAGGILLKSEI
+492 YAGGVLLKSEI
-503 VSESVQAAIPQI
+503 ISESLQAAIPQI
-515 VHIGTKT
+515 VHIGTKPI
-522 VSSMPEP
+522 SPMPEP
-529 EPIPEP
+529 EPIPKP
-535 VPQPDNTD
+535 VPQPENTD

-566 VQLTEEVVTNSES
+566 VQLTEEVVTNSEA

-601 VGQYGTRTTETKLT
+601 VGQYGTRTTDTKLT
-615 YADGILIKSEILS
+615 YADGILIRSEILS

-649 KITTEVEHT
+649 KITTEVEQSI
-658 VIDIQFDTE
+658 IDVQFDTE
-667 YVNDPSLPL
+667 YVDDPNLPL

-696 TLINGVRQAKPAVS
+696 TLINGVRQANPTVS
-710 EEITKQPISQII
+710 EEITKQPISQI
-722 VRGTKVIEEKTDT
+722 VARGTKVIEEKTDT

-762 VEGRVG
+762 VEGTVG

-777 TIDGVRQSNPTVT
+777 TIDGVRQPNPTVT
-790 EKVLTEPI
+790 EKVLTEPV

-816 RMEEIAFATKES
+816 RTEEIAFETQEI

-867 VTEKVLTEPVS
+867 VTEKVLTEPVA
-878 KQVLKGTKPVEGT
+878 KQVLKGTKPVEGI
-891 EVDKRREEIAFET
+891 EVDKRTEEIAFET
-904 KEIPSADL
+904 KEISSTDL

-922 GKVGT
+922 GK
-927 KEITTT
+927 
-933 YQTIKGVRQPNP
+933 
-945 TVTEKVLTEPVSK
+945 L
-958 QVLKGT
+958 
-964 KPVEG
+964 
-969 TEVDKRREEIAFETK
+969 
-984 EIPSAD
+984 
-990 LYVGEERVQVEGKV
+990 
-1004 GSKEITTTYQTIKG
+1004 GSKEIT
-1018 VRQPNPTVTEKVLTE
+1018 
-1033 QVAKQIFKGTKPV
+1033 
-1046 EGTEVDKRTEDIAFE
+1046 
-1061 TKEIPSADLYVG
+1061 
-1073 EERVQVEGKVGSKE
+1073 
-1087 ITTTYQ
+1087 
-1093 TIKGVRQANPTVTEK
+1093 
-1108 VLIEPV
+1108 
-1114 AKQVL
+1114 
-1119 KGSKPVEGTEV
+1119 
-1130 DKHTEEIAFGIQEI
+1130 
-1144 PSANLYLGEERVQV
+1144 
-1158 EGKVGSKEITTTYQ
+1158 
-1172 TIKGVRQPNPIVT
+1172 
-1185 EKVLTEPVTKQ
+1185 
-1196 VLKGTKPVEGTE
+1196 
-1208 ADKRREEI
+1208 
-1216 AFETKEIP
+1216 
-1224 SADLYVGE
+1224 
-1232 VRVQVEGKVGS
+1232 
-1243 KEITTT
+1243 
-1249 YQTIK
+1249 
-1254 GVRQPNPAVTEKVLT
+1254 
-1269 EPVTKQVLKGTKPVE
+1269 
-1284 GTEVDKRTE
+1284 
-1293 KIAFETKE
+1293 
-1301 IPSADLYVGEER
+1301 
-1313 IQVEGKVGTKEI
+1313 
-1325 TTTYQTIKG
+1325 
-1334 VRQSNPTVTESVLK
+1334 
-1348 EPVAKQVLKGTKPV
+1348 
-1362 EGTDVVV
+1362 
-1369 RRVVVPYETKRIDT
+1369 
-1383 NELYSGEVKIVEQGK
+1383 
-1398 FGSKEIITT
+1398 TT

-1505 DHPEEKIVR
+1505 DHPEDKVVR

-1621 EVKDIDAVTVYRRKD
+1621 EVKDIDAVTVYRRKN
-1636 GKYTSA
+1636 GEYTSS
-1642 YILDETPA
+1642 YILDEEPTN
-1650 TPDDLFVK
+1650 PDDLFVK

-1737 FKFGANLYADEVQV
+1737 FKLGANLYADEVQV

-1781 APLFAKIEH
+1781 APLFAKIER

-1813 LANETAYSTITDVA
+1813 LANETAYSTISDVA

-1857 GRLDSYGR
+1857 GKLDSYGR

-1884 VKAEVN
+1884 VKADVN

-1917 NIKNA
+1917 NVKNA

-1967 VIGQVFDAAT
+1967 VIGQVFEAAT

-1990 NTQITAQQA
+1990 STQITAQQA
-1999 ESKLSNMAITAELTD
+1999 ESKLSNMAITAKLSD

-2027 SNVADAKADHTVAYL
+2027 SNVTNAKTDHTVAYL

-2090 ADKATINKIM
+2090 ADKASINKIM
-2100 LYFEDGTFD
+2100 LYFEDGTVE
-2109 YKSVAYAEDFKNNHI
+2109 YKSVTYAEDFKNNHI
-2124 IEYDIAGM
+2124 IEYDIADM

-2158 ITYESEALLKQLNP
+2158 IEYESEALLKQLNP

-2184 KDMYFKSSFTRIKD
+2184 NDMYFKSSFNRIKD
-2198 NLESYLRKVLT
+2198 NLSGYLRKVLT

-2251 LNTKDLTLFNMDFFG
+2251 LNTKELTLFNMDFFG

-2348 LQKQNTAAKHS
+2348 LEKQNTATKHS

-2386 ADEDIYI
+2386 ENEDIYI
-2393 ISNMNTVAVGALSR
+2393 ISNMNTVAFGAFSR
-2407 YRDLVNHPEKRAEV
+2407 YRDLVNHPEKREEV

-2441 TLNDENKDKMFGAY
+2441 TLNNENKDKMFGAY
-2455 MNTDGFGLFDENGR
+2455 MNTDGFGLFDENGT

-2480 AIQSFF
+2480 AIQDFF

-2493 GNNGTAAY
+2493 GSNGTAAY

-2512 LMLDKGGSSTYTHEM
+2512 LMLDKVGSSTYTHEM

-2540 GRRSGQGP
+2540 GRRTGQGP
-2548 ELFARG
+2548 ELYARG
-2554 FLQNV
+2554 LLQNV
-2559 SNTEDNIIGLN
+2559 SNTEDNIIALN

-2652 LTDEEVAKLVTF
+2652 LTDEEVANLVTF

>member
-58 DKEKNA
+58 EHEKNA
-64 IVYDVPGKVEKTDA
+64 IVYDVPGKVDKTDA

-89 STIWQTEDTSTASP
+89 STIWQTEDTSTVLP

-178 APTSHAISSEI
+178 APTSHAISSQI

-217 GYLKESKEEGDQTA
+217 GYLKESKEEVDQTA
-231 EVPVITEKPDTAPT
+231 EAPVITEKPDTAPT

-256 LITENEDIPFEKVT
+256 FVTEDEDIPFEKVT

-275 LMAGEQKVTQV
+275 LMVGEQKVTQA

-318 PVDEITMIGTKDSD
+318 PVEEITMIGTKDSD

-388 IQQTIVNGQVL
+388 IQQTIVDGQVL
-399 KEEEISSEITKAAIP
+399 KEEEVSSEITKAAIP
-414 RVIEIGTKKSDET
+414 RLIEIGTKKSDEK
-427 VVTEVPDSAPTHQ
+427 VITEVPDSAPTHQ
-440 VPYVKISEEI
+440 VPSIEISEEI

-467 NLAVGV
+467 NLAEGV
-473 RQTVQIGQAGQRV
+473 RQTVQVGQAGQRV

-492 YAGGILLKSEI
+492 YAGGVLLKSEI
-503 VSESVQAAIPQI
+503 ISESVQAAIPQI
-515 VHIGTKT
+515 VRIGTKP
-522 VSSMPEP
+522 VSPMPEP

-535 VPQPDNTD
+535 VPPIENTG
-543 ESESSTEIV
+543 EII
-552 TEVPNTA
+552 TEVPNNA
-559 PTVELPT
+559 PTYEVPAI
-566 VQLTEEVVTNSES
+566 QLTEEIISNVES
-579 IPFATQEI
+579 IPYPTQEI

-601 VGQYGTRTTETKLT
+601 VGQYGTRTTDTKLT
-615 YADGILIKSEILS
+615 YGDGILIRSEILS

-658 VIDIQFDTE
+658 IIDIQFDTE
-667 YVNDPSLPL
+667 YVDDPSLPL
-676 GQEQVQSQG
+676 GQEQVQSNG
-685 VEGQKT
+685 VLGQKT
-691 VTTTY
+691 LTTTY
-696 TLINGVRQAKPAVS
+696 TLVNGVRQANPTVTG
-710 EEITKQPISQII
+710 EITKQPISQI
-722 VRGTKVIEEKTDT
+722 VARGTKVIEEKTEV
-735 ETRTEEIPYD
+735 ETRTEELPFD
-745 IVVRETDSLY
+745 IVVRESDKLY
-755 LGEEQVR
+755 L
-762 VEGRVG
+762 
-768 SKEITTTYK
+768 
-777 TIDGVRQSNPTVT
+777 
-790 EKVLTEPI
+790 
-798 AKQVLKGTKP
+798 
-808 VEGTEVDK
+808 
-816 RMEEIAFATKES
+816 
-828 PSADLYVGEERVQVE
+828 GEERVQVE
-843 GKVGSKEITTTYQT
+843 GKVGSKEITLTYKL
-857 IKGVRQSNPT
+857 IDGVRQPNPT
-867 VTEKVLTEPVS
+867 VTEKVLTEPVA
-878 KQVLKGTKPVEGT
+878 KQVLKGTKPVEGN
-891 EVDKRREEIAFET
+891 EVDKRTEEIAFET

-912 YVGEERVQVE
+912 YVGEEQVQVE

-927 KEITTT
+927 KEIT
-933 YQTIKGVRQPNP
+933 
-945 TVTEKVLTEPVSK
+945 
-958 QVLKGT
+958 
-964 KPVEG
+964 
-969 TEVDKRREEIAFETK
+969 
-984 EIPSAD
+984 
-990 LYVGEERVQVEGKV
+990 
-1004 GSKEITTTYQTIKG
+1004 
-1018 VRQPNPTVTEKVLTE
+1018 
-1033 QVAKQIFKGTKPV
+1033 
-1046 EGTEVDKRTEDIAFE
+1046 
-1061 TKEIPSADLYVG
+1061 
-1073 EERVQVEGKVGSKE
+1073 
-1087 ITTTYQ
+1087 
-1093 TIKGVRQANPTVTEK
+1093 
-1108 VLIEPV
+1108 
-1114 AKQVL
+1114 
-1119 KGSKPVEGTEV
+1119 
-1130 DKHTEEIAFGIQEI
+1130 
-1144 PSANLYLGEERVQV
+1144 
-1158 EGKVGSKEITTTYQ
+1158 
-1172 TIKGVRQPNPIVT
+1172 
-1185 EKVLTEPVTKQ
+1185 
-1196 VLKGTKPVEGTE
+1196 
-1208 ADKRREEI
+1208 
-1216 AFETKEIP
+1216 
-1224 SADLYVGE
+1224 
-1232 VRVQVEGKVGS
+1232 
-1243 KEITTT
+1243 
-1249 YQTIK
+1249 
-1254 GVRQPNPAVTEKVLT
+1254 
-1269 EPVTKQVLKGTKPVE
+1269 
-1284 GTEVDKRTE
+1284 
-1293 KIAFETKE
+1293 
-1301 IPSADLYVGEER
+1301 
-1313 IQVEGKVGTKEI
+1313 
-1325 TTTYQTIKG
+1325 
-1334 VRQSNPTVTESVLK
+1334 
-1348 EPVAKQVLKGTKPV
+1348 
-1362 EGTDVVV
+1362 
-1369 RRVVVPYETKRIDT
+1369 
-1383 NELYSGEVKIVEQGK
+1383 
-1398 FGSKEIITT
+1398 TT

-1446 DVKTEV
+1446 DIKTEA
-1452 LPFETKYIDDPTMLE
+1452 LPFETKYIDDSTILK

-1482 ITTIYQTIRGVRQNP
+1482 ITTIYQTIRGIRQNP

-1505 DHPEEKIVR
+1505 DHPEDKIVR
-1514 RGTKVEKIPTVTIIG
+1514 RGTKVEKIPTVAIIG
-1529 LDKNEDNRSATASY
+1529 LDKNEDNRSATANY

-1613 FDLVYKKI
+1613 FNLFYKKI

-1642 YILDETPA
+1642 YILDETP
-1650 TPDDLFVK
+1650 TNPDDLFVK

-1737 FKFGANLYADEVQV
+1737 FKLGANLYADEVQV

-1781 APLFAKIEH
+1781 APLFAKIER

-1813 LANETAYSTITDVA
+1813 LANETAYSTISDVA

-1857 GRLDSYGR
+1857 GKLDSYGR

-1884 VKAEVN
+1884 VKADVN

-1967 VIGQVFDAAT
+1967 VIGQVFEAAT

-1999 ESKLSNMAITAELTD
+1999 ESKLSNMAITAKLTD

-2027 SNVADAKADHTVAYL
+2027 SNVTNAKTDHTVAYL

-2051 NKELLVYYGNK
+2051 NKELLVYYGNT
-2062 IATSDKLN
+2062 IATTDKLN

-2082 NAVVADLI
+2082 NEVVADLI
-2090 ADKATINKIM
+2090 AEKASINKIM
-2100 LYFEDGTFD
+2100 LYFEDGTVD
-2109 YKSVAYAEDFKNNHI
+2109 YKSVSYAEDFKNNHI

-2140 FVNQNE
+2140 FVDQNE

-2158 ITYESEALLKQLNP
+2158 IAYESEALLKQLNP

-2184 KDMYFKSSFTRIKD
+2184 NDMYFKSSFNRIKD
-2198 NLESYLRKVLT
+2198 NLSGYLRKVLT

-2251 LNTKDLTLFNMDFFG
+2251 LNTKELTLFNMDFFG

-2300 AEMTGKSTVFDLV
+2300 AEMTGKATVFDLV

-2348 LQKQNTAAKHS
+2348 LEKQNTATKHS

-2372 TWRYRQMLL
+2372 SWRYRQMLL

-2386 ADEDIYI
+2386 ENEDIYI
-2393 ISNMNTVAVGALSR
+2393 ISNMNTVAFGAFSR
-2407 YRDLVNHPEKRAEV
+2407 YRDLVNHPEKREEV

-2455 MNTDGFGLFDENGR
+2455 MNTDGFGLFDENGT

-2480 AIQSFF
+2480 AIQDFF

-2493 GNNGTAAY
+2493 GSNGTAAY

-2512 LMLDKGGSSTYTHEM
+2512 LMLDKVGSSTYTHEM

-2540 GRRSGQGP
+2540 GRRTGQGP
-2548 ELFARG
+2548 ELYARG
-2554 FLQNV
+2554 LLQNV
-2559 SNTEDNIIGLN
+2559 SNTEDNIIALN
-2570 TLYTELDKKDS
+2570 TMYTELDKKDS
-2581 LIRVHPYNPVE
+2581 LIRVQPYNPVE

-2729 GFVPYVSNQLKSV
+2729 GFVPYVSNQLKSE
-2742 SPNGIVNDTIVLQHV
+2742 SPSGIVTDTVVLQHV
-2757 FNNKYA
+2757 FDNKYA

-2770 DMYKDRIDQLT
+2770 DMYKERIDQLT

-2844 SELLRSTDEFRNSIF
+2844 SELLRSTDEFRNSVF
-2859 NP
+2859 YP

>member
-58 DKEKNA
+58 EHEKNA

-78 TYYLVYRPALP
+78 TYYLVYRPAL
-89 STIWQTEDTSTASP
+89 SSSIWQTEDDSP
-103 ATIETSQPLIAP
+103 ASSVFFETNQSIITP
-115 LVQNSIEKAQASQ
+115 LVQKSVEKAQASP
-128 HSLPKTGVFDNLL
+128 HSLPKTGLFDNLL

-178 APTSHAISSEI
+178 APTSHAISSQI

-217 GYLKESKEEGDQTA
+217 GYLKESKEEVDQTA

-256 LITENEDIPFEKVT
+256 FVTEDEDIPFEKVT

-275 LMAGEQKVTQV
+275 LMAGEQKVTQA
-286 GQVGKQVIESKQ
+286 GQVGKQVTESKQ

-318 PVDEITMIGTKDSD
+318 PVEEITMIGTKDSD
-332 MNLSNSIDL
+332 MNLSNSINL

-377 QEGANGIQTIT
+377 QEGANGIQIIT
-388 IQQTIVNGQVL
+388 IQQTIVDGQVL
-399 KEEEISSEITKAAIP
+399 KEEEVSSEITKAAIP
-414 RVIEIGTKKSDET
+414 RVIEIGTKKSGEK
-427 VVTEVPDSAPTHQ
+427 VITEVPDSAPTHQ
-440 VPYVKISEEI
+440 VPSIEISEEI
-450 ASHVESIPFE
+450 TSHVESIPFE

-467 NLAVGV
+467 NLAEGV
-473 RQTVQIGQAGQRV
+473 RQTVQIGQVGQRV

-515 VHIGTKT
+515 VHIGTKP
-522 VSSMPEP
+522 VSPMPAP

-535 VPQPDNTD
+535 VPQPENTD

-566 VQLTEEVVTNSES
+566 VQLTEEVVTNSEA
-579 IPFATQEI
+579 IPFATQEVA
-587 MDPNLPEGTRQVVQ
+587 DPNLAVGTRQVRQ
-601 VGQYGTRTTETKLT
+601 IGQAGSRTIQTKLI
-615 YADGILIKSEILS
+615 YADGVLIQSELLS
-628 DVTSQPIAEI
+628 DIVNEPVAEI
-638 IAIGTKIQEQD
+638 VAVGSKSPDQ
-649 KITTEVEHT
+649 ITNEVEQT
-658 VIDIQFDTE
+658 VVSVPYETKYIE
-667 YVNDPSLPL
+667 DPSLPL

-696 TLINGVRQAKPAVS
+696 TLINGVRQANPAVS
-710 EEITKQPISQII
+710 EEITKQPISQI
-722 VRGTKVIEEKTDT
+722 VARGTKVIDEKTDT

-755 LGEEQVR
+755 LGEERVQ
-762 VEGRVG
+762 VEGKVG

-777 TIDGVRQSNPTVT
+777 TIDGVRQPNPTVT
-790 EKVLTEPI
+790 ERVLTEPV

-816 RMEEIAFATKES
+816 RTEEIAFETKEIS
-828 PSADLYVGEERVQVE
+828 SADLYVGEERVQVE
-843 GKVGSKEITTTYQT
+843 GKVGSKEIITTYQT
-857 IKGVRQSNPT
+857 IKGVRQPNPT
-867 VTEKVLTEPVS
+867 VIEKVLTEPVA

-891 EVDKRREEIAFET
+891 EVDKRTEEIAYET
-904 KEIPSADL
+904 KEIPSANL

-933 YQTIKGVRQPNP
+933 YQTIKGVRQ
-945 TVTEKVLTEPVSK
+945 L
-958 QVLKGT
+958 
-964 KPVEG
+964 
-969 TEVDKRREEIAFETK
+969 
-984 EIPSAD
+984 
-990 LYVGEERVQVEGKV
+990 
-1004 GSKEITTTYQTIKG
+1004 
-1018 VRQPNPTVTEKVLTE
+1018 
-1033 QVAKQIFKGTKPV
+1033 
-1046 EGTEVDKRTEDIAFE
+1046 
-1061 TKEIPSADLYVG
+1061 
-1073 EERVQVEGKVGSKE
+1073 
-1087 ITTTYQ
+1087 
-1093 TIKGVRQANPTVTEK
+1093 
-1108 VLIEPV
+1108 
-1114 AKQVL
+1114 
-1119 KGSKPVEGTEV
+1119 
-1130 DKHTEEIAFGIQEI
+1130 
-1144 PSANLYLGEERVQV
+1144 
-1158 EGKVGSKEITTTYQ
+1158 
-1172 TIKGVRQPNPIVT
+1172 
-1185 EKVLTEPVTKQ
+1185 
-1196 VLKGTKPVEGTE
+1196 
-1208 ADKRREEI
+1208 
-1216 AFETKEIP
+1216 
-1224 SADLYVGE
+1224 
-1232 VRVQVEGKVGS
+1232 
-1243 KEITTT
+1243 
-1249 YQTIK
+1249 
-1254 GVRQPNPAVTEKVLT
+1254 
-1269 EPVTKQVLKGTKPVE
+1269 
-1284 GTEVDKRTE
+1284 
-1293 KIAFETKE
+1293 
-1301 IPSADLYVGEER
+1301 
-1313 IQVEGKVGTKEI
+1313 
-1325 TTTYQTIKG
+1325 
-1334 VRQSNPTVTESVLK
+1334 
-1348 EPVAKQVLKGTKPV
+1348 
-1362 EGTDVVV
+1362 
-1369 RRVVVPYETKRIDT
+1369 
-1383 NELYSGEVKIVEQGK
+1383 
-1398 FGSKEIITT
+1398 
-1407 YQTIKGVRQP
+1407 

-1446 DVKTEV
+1446 DIKTEV
-1452 LPFETKYIDDPTMLE
+1452 LPFETKYIDDPTILK

-1505 DHPEEKIVR
+1505 DHPEDKIVR
-1514 RGTKVEKIPTVTIIG
+1514 RGTKVEKIPTVAIIG

-1613 FDLVYKKI
+1613 FNLFYKKI

-1642 YILDETPA
+1642 YILDETP
-1650 TPDDLFVK
+1650 TNPDDLFVK

-1737 FKFGANLYADEVQV
+1737 FKLGANLYADEVQV

-1781 APLFAKIEH
+1781 APLFAKIER

-1813 LANETAYSTITDVA
+1813 LANETAYSTISDIA

-1840 IVYKLDYQSR
+1840 IVYKLDYKSR

-1857 GRLDSYGR
+1857 GKLDSYGR

-1873 VGMNPGSYITD
+1873 VGMNPGSYIRD
-1884 VKAEVN
+1884 VKADVN

-1907 VTGWQSGNEI
+1907 VTGWHSGNEI

-1990 NTQITAQQA
+1990 NSQITAQQA
-1999 ESKLSNMAITAELTD
+1999 ESKLSNMAITAKLTD

-2027 SNVADAKADHTVAYL
+2027 SNVTNAKTDHTVVYL

-2051 NKELLVYYGNK
+2051 NKELLVYYGNT
-2062 IATSDKLN
+2062 IATTDKLN

-2090 ADKATINKIM
+2090 AEKASINKIM
-2100 LYFEDGTFD
+2100 LYFEDGTVD

-2124 IEYDIAGM
+2124 IEYNIAGM

-2140 FVNQNE
+2140 FINQNE

-2158 ITYESEALLKQLNP
+2158 ITYESEVLLKQLNP

-2184 KDMYFKSSFTRIKD
+2184 NDMYFKSSFNRIKD
-2198 NLESYLRKVLT
+2198 NLSSYLRKVLT

-2251 LNTKDLTLFNMDFFG
+2251 LNTKELTLFNMDFFG

-2300 AEMTGKSTVFDLV
+2300 AEMIGKSTVFDLV

-2348 LQKQNTAAKHS
+2348 LEKQNTATKHS

-2372 TWRYRQMLL
+2372 SWRYRQMLL

-2386 ADEDIYI
+2386 ENEDIYI
-2393 ISNMNTVAVGALSR
+2393 ISNMNTVAFGAFSR
-2407 YRDLVNHPEKRAEV
+2407 YRDLVNHPEKREEV

-2455 MNTDGFGLFDENGR
+2455 MNTDGFGLFDENGT

-2480 AIQSFF
+2480 AIQDFF

-2493 GNNGTAAY
+2493 GSNGTAAY

-2512 LMLDKGGSSTYTHEM
+2512 LMLDKVGSSTYTHEM

-2540 GRRSGQGP
+2540 GRRTGQGP
-2548 ELFARG
+2548 ELYARG
-2554 FLQNV
+2554 LLQNV
-2559 SNTEDNIIGLN
+2559 SNTEDNIIALN
-2570 TLYTELDKKDS
+2570 TMYTELDKKDS
-2581 LIRVHPYNPVE
+2581 LIRVQPYNPVE

-2729 GFVPYVSNQLKSV
+2729 GFVPYVSNQLKSE
-2742 SPNGIVNDTIVLQHV
+2742 SPNGIVTDTVVLQHV
-2757 FNNKYA
+2757 FENKYA

-2770 DMYKDRIDQLT
+2770 DMYKERIDQLT

-2859 NP
+2859 YP

>member
-58 DKEKNA
+58 DQEKNA
-64 IVYDVPGKVEKTDA
+64 IVYDVPGIVEKTDA
-78 TYYLVYRPALP
+78 TYYLVYRPALS
-89 STIWQTEDTSTASP
+89 STIWQTEDDSTAS
-103 ATIETSQPLIAP
+103 TVLFETNQSIITP
-115 LVQNSIEKAQASQ
+115 LVQKSVEKAQASP
-128 HSLPKTGVFDNLL
+128 HSLPKTGVFDNIL

-178 APTSHAISSEI
+178 APTSHAISSQI

-203 SLPVPNDIEGYVYV
+203 SLPAPNDIEGYVYV
-217 GYLKESKEEGDQTA
+217 GYLKESKEEVDQTA
-231 EVPVITEKPDTAPT
+231 EAPVITEKPDTAPT

-256 LITENEDIPFEKVT
+256 FVTEDEDIPFEKVT

-275 LMAGEQKVTQV
+275 LMVGEQKVTQA

-318 PVDEITMIGTKDSD
+318 PVEEITMIGTKDSD
-332 MNLSNSIDL
+332 MSLSNSIDL

-388 IQQTIVNGQVL
+388 IQQTIVDGQVL
-399 KEEEISSEITKAAIP
+399 KEEEVSSEITKAAIP
-414 RVIEIGTKKSDET
+414 RLIEIGTKKSDEK
-427 VVTEVPDSAPTHQ
+427 VITEVPDSAPTHQ
-440 VPYVKISEEI
+440 VPSIEISEEI

-467 NLAVGV
+467 NLAEGV
-473 RQTVQIGQAGQRV
+473 RQTVQVGQAGQRV

-492 YAGGILLKSEI
+492 YAGGVLLKSEI
-503 VSESVQAAIPQI
+503 ISESVQAAIPQI
-515 VHIGTKT
+515 VRIGTKP
-522 VSSMPEP
+522 VSPMPEP

-535 VPQPDNTD
+535 VPPIENTG
-543 ESESSTEIV
+543 EII
-552 TEVPNTA
+552 TEVPNNA
-559 PTVELPT
+559 PTYEVPAI
-566 VQLTEEVVTNSES
+566 QLTEDIISNVES
-579 IPFATQEI
+579 IPYPTQEI
-587 MDPNLPEGTRQVVQ
+587 MDPNLPEGTRQVRQ
-601 VGQYGTRTTETKLT
+601 IGQAGSRTIQTELI
-615 YADGILIKSEILS
+615 YADGVLIQSELLS
-628 DVTSQPIAEI
+628 DIVNEPVAEI
-638 IAIGTKIQEQD
+638 VAVGSKSPDQ
-649 KITTEVEHT
+649 ITNEVEQT
-658 VIDIQFDTE
+658 VVSVPYETKYIE
-667 YVNDPSLPL
+667 DPSLPL

-696 TLINGVRQAKPAVS
+696 TLINGVRQANPTVS
-710 EEITKQPISQII
+710 EEITKQPISQI
-722 VRGTKVIEEKTDT
+722 VARGTKIIEEKTDT
-735 ETRTEEIPYD
+735 ETRTVEIPFD

-762 VEGRVG
+762 VEGTVG
-768 SKEITTTYK
+768 S
-777 TIDGVRQSNPTVT
+777 
-790 EKVLTEPI
+790 
-798 AKQVLKGTKP
+798 
-808 VEGTEVDK
+808 
-816 RMEEIAFATKES
+816 
-828 PSADLYVGEERVQVE
+828 
-843 GKVGSKEITTTYQT
+843 
-857 IKGVRQSNPT
+857 
-867 VTEKVLTEPVS
+867 
-878 KQVLKGTKPVEGT
+878 
-891 EVDKRREEIAFET
+891 
-904 KEIPSADL
+904 
-912 YVGEERVQVE
+912 
-922 GKVGT
+922 

-945 TVTEKVLTEPVSK
+945 TVTEKVLTEPVAK

-969 TEVDKRREEIAFETK
+969 TEVDKRTEEIAFETK
-984 EIPSAD
+984 ENPSAD

-1018 VRQPNPTVTEKVLTE
+1018 VRQPNPTVTERVLTE
-1033 QVAKQIFKGTKPV
+1033 PVAKQVLKGTKPV
-1046 EGTEVDKRTEDIAFE
+1046 EGTEVDKRT
-1061 TKEIPSADLYVG
+1061 
-1073 EERVQVEGKVGSKE
+1073 
-1087 ITTTYQ
+1087 
-1093 TIKGVRQANPTVTEK
+1093 
-1108 VLIEPV
+1108 
-1114 AKQVL
+1114 
-1119 KGSKPVEGTEV
+1119 
-1130 DKHTEEIAFGIQEI
+1130 
-1144 PSANLYLGEERVQV
+1144 
-1158 EGKVGSKEITTTYQ
+1158 
-1172 TIKGVRQPNPIVT
+1172 
-1185 EKVLTEPVTKQ
+1185 
-1196 VLKGTKPVEGTE
+1196 
-1208 ADKRREEI
+1208 EEI

-1232 VRVQVEGKVGS
+1232 VRVQVVGKVGS
-1243 KEITTT
+1243 KEIT
-1249 YQTIK
+1249 
-1254 GVRQPNPAVTEKVLT
+1254 
-1269 EPVTKQVLKGTKPVE
+1269 
-1284 GTEVDKRTE
+1284 
-1293 KIAFETKE
+1293 
-1301 IPSADLYVGEER
+1301 
-1313 IQVEGKVGTKEI
+1313 
-1325 TTTYQTIKG
+1325 
-1334 VRQSNPTVTESVLK
+1334 
-1348 EPVAKQVLKGTKPV
+1348 
-1362 EGTDVVV
+1362 
-1369 RRVVVPYETKRIDT
+1369 
-1383 NELYSGEVKIVEQGK
+1383 
-1398 FGSKEIITT
+1398 TT

-1446 DVKTEV
+1446 DIKTEV
-1452 LPFETKYIDDPTMLE
+1452 LPFETKYIDDLSMLE

-1505 DHPEEKIVR
+1505 DHPEDKIVR
-1514 RGTKVEKIPTVTIIG
+1514 RGTKVEKIPTVAIIG

-1613 FDLVYKKI
+1613 FNLFYKKI

-1642 YILDETPA
+1642 YILEETPA
-1650 TPDDLFVK
+1650 NPDDIFVK

-1737 FKFGANLYADEVQV
+1737 FKLGANLYADEVQV

-1790 ATISGIDLKNVQISS
+1790 ATISSIDLKNVQISS

-1813 LANETAYSTITDVA
+1813 LANETAYSTISDVA

-1857 GRLDSYGR
+1857 GKLDSYGR

-1884 VKAEVN
+1884 VKADVN

-1917 NIKNA
+1917 NVKNA

-1999 ESKLSNMAITAELTD
+1999 ESKLSNMAITAKLTD

-2027 SNVADAKADHTVAYL
+2027 NNVTDAKADYTVAYL

-2051 NKELLVYYGNK
+2051 NKELLVYYGNT
-2062 IATSDKLN
+2062 IATTDKLN

-2090 ADKATINKIM
+2090 ADKASVNKIM
-2100 LYFEDGTFD
+2100 LYFEDGTVE

-2146 AMVNRLVTLLSP
+2146 AMVNRLVALLSP
-2158 ITYESEALLKQLNP
+2158 IAYESEALLKQLNP
-2172 PAQAANQTTNDI
+2172 PSQAANQTTNDI
-2184 KDMYFKSSFTRIKD
+2184 NDMYFKSSFNRIKD
-2198 NLESYLRKVLT
+2198 NLSGYLRKVLT

-2251 LNTKDLTLFNMDFFG
+2251 LNTKELTLFNMDFFG

-2348 LQKQNTAAKHS
+2348 LEKQNTATKHS

-2372 TWRYRQMLL
+2372 SWRYRQMLL

-2386 ADEDIYI
+2386 ENEDIYI
-2393 ISNMNTVAVGALSR
+2393 ISNMNTVAFGAFSR
-2407 YRDLVNHPEKRAEV
+2407 YRDLVNHPEKREEV

-2455 MNTDGFGLFDENGR
+2455 MNTDGFGMFDENGT

-2480 AIQSFF
+2480 AIQDFF

-2493 GNNGTAAY
+2493 GSNGTAAY

-2512 LMLDKGGSSTYTHEM
+2512 LMLDKVGSSTYTHEM

-2540 GRRSGQGP
+2540 GRRTGQGP
-2548 ELFARG
+2548 ELYARG
-2554 FLQNV
+2554 LLQNV
-2559 SNTEDNIIGLN
+2559 SNTEDNIIALN
-2570 TLYTELDKKDS
+2570 TMYTELDKKDS
-2581 LIRVHPYNPVE
+2581 LIRVQPYNPVE

-2729 GFVPYVSNQLKSV
+2729 GFVPYVSNQLKSE
-2742 SPNGIVNDTIVLQHV
+2742 SPNGIVTDTVVLQHV
-2757 FNNKYA
+2757 FDNKYA

-2822 RLDRATSNVNTSWV
+2822 RLDQATSNVNTSWV

-2859 NP
+2859 YP

>member
-1 MKKNFNE
+1 MKKNINE

-19 VGLVSATVASLF
+19 VGLVSAIVGSLF
-31 FMTSIA
+31 FIVSIA

-46 IQLTYVTEQELT
+46 IQLAYVTEQELT
-58 DKEKNA
+58 EHEKNA
-64 IVYDVPGKVEKTDA
+64 IVYDVPRKVEKTDA
-78 TYYLVYRPALP
+78 TYYLVYRPAL
-89 STIWQTEDTSTASP
+89 SSSVCQTEDASTASSSH
-103 ATIETSQPLIAP
+103 IETNQSITPLI
-115 LVQNSIEKAQASQ
+115 QNSVEKAQASP

-141 LGMAGIFTLVLAV
+141 LGMAGIFTLVLAI
-154 KVSKKGKKELASV
+154 KVIKKGKKELASV

-178 APTSHAISSEI
+178 APTSHAISSQI

-217 GYLKESKEEGDQTA
+217 GYLKESYNEQNNEVSEEKSEDKTLIT
-231 EVPVITEKPDTAPT
+231 EVPDNAPN
-245 HSLPEAKISEK
+245 HKLPEVKISEK
-256 LITENEDIPFEKVT
+256 IVTE
-270 IYSSA
+270 
-275 LMAGEQKVTQV
+275 
-286 GQVGKQVIESKQ
+286 
-298 TYVNGQLVKT
+298 
-308 EKLSTKVISE
+308 
-318 PVDEITMIGTKDSD
+318 DE
-332 MNLSNSIDL
+332 
-341 PTLPIETKNITKTK
+341 

-388 IQQTIVNGQVL
+388 IQQTIVDGQVL

-427 VVTEVPDSAPTHQ
+427 VVTEVPDSAPSHQ
-440 VPYVKISEEI
+440 VPSIEISEEI

-467 NLAVGV
+467 NLAEGV
-473 RQTVQIGQAGQRV
+473 RQTVQVGQAGQRV

-492 YAGGILLKSEI
+492 YAGGVLLKSEI
-503 VSESVQAAIPQI
+503 ISESLQAAIPQI
-515 VHIGTKT
+515 VHIGTKPI
-522 VSSMPEP
+522 SPMPEP
-529 EPIPEP
+529 EPIPKP
-535 VPQPDNTD
+535 VPQPENTD

-566 VQLTEEVVTNSES
+566 VQLTEEVVTNSEA

-601 VGQYGTRTTETKLT
+601 VGQYGTRTTDTKLT
-615 YADGILIKSEILS
+615 YADGILIRSEILS

-649 KITTEVEHT
+649 KITTEVEQSI
-658 VIDIQFDTE
+658 IDVQFDTE
-667 YVNDPSLPL
+667 YVDDPNLPL

-696 TLINGVRQAKPAVS
+696 TLINGVRQANPTVS
-710 EEITKQPISQII
+710 EEITKQPISQI
-722 VRGTKVIEEKTDT
+722 VARGTKVIEEKTDT

-762 VEGRVG
+762 VEGTVG

-777 TIDGVRQSNPTVT
+777 TIDGVRQPNPTVT
-790 EKVLTEPI
+790 EKVLTEPV

-816 RMEEIAFATKES
+816 RT
-828 PSADLYVGEERVQVE
+828 
-843 GKVGSKEITTTYQT
+843 
-857 IKGVRQSNPT
+857 
-867 VTEKVLTEPVS
+867 
-878 KQVLKGTKPVEGT
+878 
-891 EVDKRREEIAFET
+891 EEIAFET
-904 KEIPSADL
+904 
-912 YVGEERVQVE
+912 Q
-922 GKVGT
+922 
-927 KEITTT
+927 
-933 YQTIKGVRQPNP
+933 
-945 TVTEKVLTEPVSK
+945 
-958 QVLKGT
+958 
-964 KPVEG
+964 
-969 TEVDKRREEIAFETK
+969 

-1018 VRQPNPTVTEKVLTE
+1018 VRQPNPAVTEKVLTE
-1033 QVAKQIFKGTKPV
+1033 PVAKQVLKGTKPV
-1046 EGTEVDKRTEDIAFE
+1046 EGTEVDKRREEIAYE
-1061 TKEIPSADLYVG
+1061 TKEILSADLYVG

-1087 ITTTYQ
+1087 IT
-1093 TIKGVRQANPTVTEK
+1093 
-1108 VLIEPV
+1108 
-1114 AKQVL
+1114 
-1119 KGSKPVEGTEV
+1119 
-1130 DKHTEEIAFGIQEI
+1130 
-1144 PSANLYLGEERVQV
+1144 
-1158 EGKVGSKEITTTYQ
+1158 
-1172 TIKGVRQPNPIVT
+1172 
-1185 EKVLTEPVTKQ
+1185 
-1196 VLKGTKPVEGTE
+1196 
-1208 ADKRREEI
+1208 
-1216 AFETKEIP
+1216 
-1224 SADLYVGE
+1224 
-1232 VRVQVEGKVGS
+1232 
-1243 KEITTT
+1243 
-1249 YQTIK
+1249 
-1254 GVRQPNPAVTEKVLT
+1254 
-1269 EPVTKQVLKGTKPVE
+1269 
-1284 GTEVDKRTE
+1284 
-1293 KIAFETKE
+1293 
-1301 IPSADLYVGEER
+1301 
-1313 IQVEGKVGTKEI
+1313 
-1325 TTTYQTIKG
+1325 
-1334 VRQSNPTVTESVLK
+1334 
-1348 EPVAKQVLKGTKPV
+1348 
-1362 EGTDVVV
+1362 
-1369 RRVVVPYETKRIDT
+1369 
-1383 NELYSGEVKIVEQGK
+1383 
-1398 FGSKEIITT
+1398 TT

-1505 DHPEEKIVR
+1505 DHPEDKVVR

-1621 EVKDIDAVTVYRRKD
+1621 EVKDIDAVTVYRRKN
-1636 GKYTSA
+1636 GEYTSS
-1642 YILDETPA
+1642 YILDEEPTN
-1650 TPDDLFVK
+1650 PDDLFVK

-1737 FKFGANLYADEVQV
+1737 FKLGANLYADEVQV

-1781 APLFAKIEH
+1781 APLFAKIER

-1813 LANETAYSTITDVA
+1813 LANETAYSTISDVA

-1857 GRLDSYGR
+1857 GKLDSYGR

-1884 VKAEVN
+1884 VKADVN

-1917 NIKNA
+1917 NVKNA

-1967 VIGQVFDAAT
+1967 VIGQVFEAAT

-1990 NTQITAQQA
+1990 STQITAQQA
-1999 ESKLSNMAITAELTD
+1999 ESKLSNMAITAKLSD

-2027 SNVADAKADHTVAYL
+2027 SNVTNAKTDHTVAYL

-2090 ADKATINKIM
+2090 ADKASINKIM
-2100 LYFEDGTFD
+2100 LYFEDGTVE
-2109 YKSVAYAEDFKNNHI
+2109 YKSVTYAEDFKNNHI
-2124 IEYDIAGM
+2124 IEYDIADM

-2158 ITYESEALLKQLNP
+2158 IEYESEALLKQLNP

-2184 KDMYFKSSFTRIKD
+2184 NDMYFKSSFNRIKD
-2198 NLESYLRKVLT
+2198 NLSGYLRKVLT

-2251 LNTKDLTLFNMDFFG
+2251 LNTKELTLFNMDFFG

-2348 LQKQNTAAKHS
+2348 LEKQNTATKHS

-2386 ADEDIYI
+2386 ENEDIYI
-2393 ISNMNTVAVGALSR
+2393 ISNMNTVAFGAFSR
-2407 YRDLVNHPEKRAEV
+2407 YRDLVNHPEKREEV

-2441 TLNDENKDKMFGAY
+2441 TLNNENKDKMFGAY
-2455 MNTDGFGLFDENGR
+2455 MNTDGFGLFDENGT

-2480 AIQSFF
+2480 AIQDFF

-2512 LMLDKGGSSTYTHEM
+2512 LMLDKVGSSTYTHEM

-2540 GRRSGQGP
+2540 GRRTGQGP
-2548 ELFARG
+2548 ELYARG
-2554 FLQNV
+2554 LLQNV
-2559 SNTEDNIIGLN
+2559 SNTEDNIIALN

-2652 LTDEEVAKLVTF
+2652 LTDEEVANLVTF

>member
-58 DKEKNA
+58 EHEKNA

-78 TYYLVYRPALP
+78 TYYLVYRPAL
-89 STIWQTEDTSTASP
+89 SSSIWQTEDDSTASSVFF
-103 ATIETSQPLIAP
+103 ETNQSIITP
-115 LVQNSIEKAQASQ
+115 LVQKSVEKAQASP
-128 HSLPKTGVFDNLL
+128 HGLPKTGVFDNLL
-141 LGMAGIFTLVLAV
+141 LGMAGIFTLVLAI

-178 APTSHAISSEI
+178 APTSHAISSQI

-217 GYLKESKEEGDQTA
+217 GYLKESKEEVDQTA
-231 EVPVITEKPDTAPT
+231 EAPVITEKPDTAPT

-256 LITENEDIPFEKVT
+256 FVTEDEDIPFEKVT

-275 LMAGEQKVTQV
+275 LMVGEQKVTQA

-308 EKLSTKVISE
+308 EKLSTKVISD
-318 PVDEITMIGTKDSD
+318 PVEEITMIGTKDSD
-332 MNLSNSIDL
+332 MSLSNSIDL

-388 IQQTIVNGQVL
+388 IQQTIVDGQVL
-399 KEEEISSEITKAAIP
+399 KEEEVSSEITKAAIQ
-414 RVIEIGTKKSDET
+414 RLIEIGTKKSDEK
-427 VVTEVPDSAPTHQ
+427 VITEVPDSAPPHQ
-440 VPYVKISEEI
+440 VPSIEISEEI

-467 NLAVGV
+467 NLAEGV
-473 RQTVQIGQAGQRV
+473 RQTVQVGQAGQRV

-492 YAGGILLKSEI
+492 YAGGVLLKSEI
-503 VSESVQAAIPQI
+503 ISESLQAAIPQI
-515 VHIGTKT
+515 VHIGTKPI
-522 VSSMPEP
+522 SPMPEP

-535 VPQPDNTD
+535 VPDSPIENTG
-543 ESESSTEIV
+543 EII

-559 PTVELPT
+559 PTYEVPAI
-566 VQLTEEVVTNSES
+566 QLTEEIISNVES
-579 IPFATQEI
+579 IPYPTQEI

-601 VGQYGTRTTETKLT
+601 VGQIGTRTIDTKLT
-615 YADGILIKSEILS
+615 YADGILIRSEILS

-658 VIDIQFDTE
+658 IIDIQFDTE
-667 YVNDPSLPL
+667 YVDDPSLPL
-676 GQEQVQSQG
+676 GQEQVQSNG
-685 VEGQKT
+685 VLGQKT

-696 TLINGVRQAKPAVS
+696 TLINGVRQANPTVS
-710 EEITKQPISQII
+710 EEITKQPISQI
-722 VRGTKVIEEKTDT
+722 VARGTKVIEEKTEV
-735 ETRTEEIPYD
+735 ETRTEEMPFD
-745 IVVRETDSLY
+745 IVVRESDKLY
-755 LGEEQVR
+755 L
-762 VEGRVG
+762 
-768 SKEITTTYK
+768 
-777 TIDGVRQSNPTVT
+777 
-790 EKVLTEPI
+790 
-798 AKQVLKGTKP
+798 
-808 VEGTEVDK
+808 
-816 RMEEIAFATKES
+816 
-828 PSADLYVGEERVQVE
+828 
-843 GKVGSKEITTTYQT
+843 
-857 IKGVRQSNPT
+857 
-867 VTEKVLTEPVS
+867 
-878 KQVLKGTKPVEGT
+878 
-891 EVDKRREEIAFET
+891 
-904 KEIPSADL
+904 
-912 YVGEERVQVE
+912 
-922 GKVGT
+922 
-927 KEITTT
+927 
-933 YQTIKGVRQPNP
+933 
-945 TVTEKVLTEPVSK
+945 
-958 QVLKGT
+958 
-964 KPVEG
+964 
-969 TEVDKRREEIAFETK
+969 
-984 EIPSAD
+984 
-990 LYVGEERVQVEGKV
+990 GEERVQVEGKV

-1033 QVAKQIFKGTKPV
+1033 
-1046 EGTEVDKRTEDIAFE
+1046 
-1061 TKEIPSADLYVG
+1061 
-1073 EERVQVEGKVGSKE
+1073 
-1087 ITTTYQ
+1087 
-1093 TIKGVRQANPTVTEK
+1093 
-1108 VLIEPV
+1108 PV
-1114 AKQVL
+1114 A
-1119 KGSKPVEGTEV
+1119 
-1130 DKHTEEIAFGIQEI
+1130 
-1144 PSANLYLGEERVQV
+1144 
-1158 EGKVGSKEITTTYQ
+1158 
-1172 TIKGVRQPNPIVT
+1172 
-1185 EKVLTEPVTKQ
+1185 
-1196 VLKGTKPVEGTE
+1196 
-1208 ADKRREEI
+1208 
-1216 AFETKEIP
+1216 
-1224 SADLYVGE
+1224 
-1232 VRVQVEGKVGS
+1232 
-1243 KEITTT
+1243 
-1249 YQTIK
+1249 
-1254 GVRQPNPAVTEKVLT
+1254 
-1269 EPVTKQVLKGTKPVE
+1269 KQVLKGTKPVE

-1293 KIAFETKE
+1293 EIAFETKE
-1301 IPSADLYVGEER
+1301 VPSADLYVGEEK
-1313 IQVEGKVGTKEI
+1313 VVTEGKVGTKEI

-1334 VRQSNPTVTESVLK
+1334 VRQPNPVVTEKVFT

-1362 EGTDVVV
+1362 EGTEVDK
-1369 RRVVVPYETKRIDT
+1369 RTEEIAYETKEIPSAD
-1383 NELYSGEVKIVEQGK
+1383 LYVGEEQVQVEGK
-1398 FGSKEIITT
+1398 VGTKEITTT

-1446 DVKTEV
+1446 DIKTEV
-1452 LPFETKYIDDPTMLE
+1452 LPFETKYIDDPSMLE

-1505 DHPEEKIVR
+1505 DHPEDKIVR
-1514 RGTKVEKIPTVTIIG
+1514 RGTKVEKIPTVAIIG

-1569 EITDANGNMEFTNL
+1569 EIADANGNLEFTNL

-1613 FDLVYKKI
+1613 FNLFYKKI

-1642 YILDETPA
+1642 YILDETP
-1650 TPDDLFVK
+1650 TNPDDLFVK

-1737 FKFGANLYADEVQV
+1737 FKLGANLYADEVQV

-1781 APLFAKIEH
+1781 APLFAKIER

-1813 LANETAYSTITDVA
+1813 LANETAYSTISDVA

-1857 GRLDSYGR
+1857 GKLDSYGR

-1884 VKAEVN
+1884 VKADVN

-1917 NIKNA
+1917 NVKNA

-1999 ESKLSNMAITAELTD
+1999 ESKLSNMAITAKLTD

-2027 SNVADAKADHTVAYL
+2027 SNVTNAKTDHTVAYL

-2051 NKELLVYYGNK
+2051 NKELLVYYGNT
-2062 IATSDKLN
+2062 IATTDKLN

-2082 NAVVADLI
+2082 NEVVADLI
-2090 ADKATINKIM
+2090 ADKASVNKIM
-2100 LYFEDGTFD
+2100 LYFEDGTVE

-2124 IEYDIAGM
+2124 IEYNIAGM

-2146 AMVNRLVTLLSP
+2146 AMVNRLVALLSP
-2158 ITYESEALLKQLNP
+2158 IAYESEALLKQLNP

-2184 KDMYFKSSFTRIKD
+2184 NDMYFKSSFNRIKD
-2198 NLESYLRKVLT
+2198 NLSGYLRKVLT

-2251 LNTKDLTLFNMDFFG
+2251 LNTKELTLFNMDFFG

-2280 QAGYEALRPKN
+2280 QAGYESLRPKN

-2348 LQKQNTAAKHS
+2348 LEKQNTATKHS

-2372 TWRYRQMLL
+2372 SWRYRQMLL

-2386 ADEDIYI
+2386 ENEDIYI
-2393 ISNMNTVAVGALSR
+2393 ISNMNTVAFGAFSR
-2407 YRDLVNHPEKRAEV
+2407 YRDLVNHPEKREEV

-2455 MNTDGFGLFDENGR
+2455 MNTDGFGMFDENGT

-2480 AIQSFF
+2480 AIQDFF

-2493 GNNGTAAY
+2493 GSNGTAAY

-2512 LMLDKGGSSTYTHEM
+2512 LMLDKVGSSTYTHEM

-2540 GRRSGQGP
+2540 GRRTGQGP
-2548 ELFARG
+2548 ELYARG
-2554 FLQNV
+2554 LLQNV
-2559 SNTEDNIIGLN
+2559 SNTEDNIIALN
-2570 TLYTELDKKDS
+2570 TMYTEMDKKDS
-2581 LIRVHPYNPVE
+2581 LIRVQPYNPVE

-2729 GFVPYVSNQLKSV
+2729 GFVPYVSNQLKSE

-2757 FNNKYA
+2757 FDNKYA

-2859 NP
+2859 YP

>member
-1 MKKNFNE
+1 MKKNINE

-46 IQLTYVTEQELT
+46 IQLNYVTEQELT
-58 DKEKNA
+58 DQEKNA

-78 TYYLVYRPALP
+78 TYYLVYRPALS
-89 STIWQTEDTSTASP
+89 STIWQTEDDSTASSDL
-103 ATIETSQPLIAP
+103 IETNQSTITP
-115 LVQNSIEKAQASQ
+115 LVQKSFEKAQASP

-178 APTSHAISSEI
+178 APTSHAISSQI

-203 SLPVPNDIEGYVYV
+203 SLPVPNEINGYVYV
-217 GYLKESKEEGDQTA
+217 GYLKESKVEVDQTA

-256 LITENEDIPFEKVT
+256 FVTENEDIPFEKVT

-286 GQVGKQVIESKQ
+286 GQVGKQAIESKQ

-308 EKLSTKVISE
+308 EKLSTKVVSE
-318 PVDEITMIGTKDSD
+318 PVEEITIIGTKDSD

-365 NAALVEGETRVA
+365 NATLVEGETRVV
-377 QEGANGIQTIT
+377 QEGANGVQTIT
-388 IQQTIVNGQVL
+388 IQQTIVDGQVL

-427 VVTEVPDSAPTHQ
+427 VVTEVPDSAPTHR
-440 VPYVKISEEI
+440 VPSIEISEEN

-467 NLAVGV
+467 NLAEGV
-473 RQTVQIGQAGQRV
+473 RQTVQIGQVGQRV

-515 VHIGTKT
+515 VHIGTKP
-522 VSSMPEP
+522 VSPMPEP

-535 VPQPDNTD
+535 VPPIENTG
-543 ESESSTEIV
+543 EII
-552 TEVPNTA
+552 TEVPNNA
-559 PTVELPT
+559 PTYEVPAI
-566 VQLTEEVVTNSES
+566 QLTEEIISNVES
-579 IPFATQEI
+579 IPYPTQEI

-601 VGQYGTRTTETKLT
+601 VGQYGTRTTDTKLT
-615 YADGILIKSEILS
+615 YGDGILIRSEILS

-658 VIDIQFDTE
+658 IIDIQFDTE
-667 YVNDPSLPL
+667 YVDDPSLPL
-676 GQEQVQSQG
+676 GQEQVQSNG
-685 VEGQKT
+685 VLGQKT
-691 VTTTY
+691 LTTTY
-696 TLINGVRQAKPAVS
+696 TLVNGVRQANPTVTG
-710 EEITKQPISQII
+710 EITKQPISQI
-722 VRGTKVIEEKTDT
+722 VARGTKVIEEKTEV
-735 ETRTEEIPYD
+735 ETRTEELPFD
-745 IVVRETDSLY
+745 IVVRESDKLY
-755 LGEEQVR
+755 L
-762 VEGRVG
+762 
-768 SKEITTTYK
+768 
-777 TIDGVRQSNPTVT
+777 
-790 EKVLTEPI
+790 
-798 AKQVLKGTKP
+798 
-808 VEGTEVDK
+808 
-816 RMEEIAFATKES
+816 
-828 PSADLYVGEERVQVE
+828 GEERVQVE
-843 GKVGSKEITTTYQT
+843 GKVGSKEITLTYKL
-857 IKGVRQSNPT
+857 IDGVRQPNPT
-867 VTEKVLTEPVS
+867 VTEKVLTEPVA
-878 KQVLKGTKPVEGT
+878 KQVLKGTKPVEGN
-891 EVDKRREEIAFET
+891 EVDKRTEEIAFET

-912 YVGEERVQVE
+912 YVGEEQVQVE

-927 KEITTT
+927 KEIT
-933 YQTIKGVRQPNP
+933 
-945 TVTEKVLTEPVSK
+945 
-958 QVLKGT
+958 
-964 KPVEG
+964 
-969 TEVDKRREEIAFETK
+969 
-984 EIPSAD
+984 
-990 LYVGEERVQVEGKV
+990 
-1004 GSKEITTTYQTIKG
+1004 
-1018 VRQPNPTVTEKVLTE
+1018 
-1033 QVAKQIFKGTKPV
+1033 
-1046 EGTEVDKRTEDIAFE
+1046 
-1061 TKEIPSADLYVG
+1061 
-1073 EERVQVEGKVGSKE
+1073 
-1087 ITTTYQ
+1087 
-1093 TIKGVRQANPTVTEK
+1093 
-1108 VLIEPV
+1108 
-1114 AKQVL
+1114 
-1119 KGSKPVEGTEV
+1119 
-1130 DKHTEEIAFGIQEI
+1130 
-1144 PSANLYLGEERVQV
+1144 
-1158 EGKVGSKEITTTYQ
+1158 
-1172 TIKGVRQPNPIVT
+1172 
-1185 EKVLTEPVTKQ
+1185 
-1196 VLKGTKPVEGTE
+1196 
-1208 ADKRREEI
+1208 
-1216 AFETKEIP
+1216 
-1224 SADLYVGE
+1224 
-1232 VRVQVEGKVGS
+1232 
-1243 KEITTT
+1243 
-1249 YQTIK
+1249 
-1254 GVRQPNPAVTEKVLT
+1254 
-1269 EPVTKQVLKGTKPVE
+1269 
-1284 GTEVDKRTE
+1284 
-1293 KIAFETKE
+1293 
-1301 IPSADLYVGEER
+1301 
-1313 IQVEGKVGTKEI
+1313 
-1325 TTTYQTIKG
+1325 
-1334 VRQSNPTVTESVLK
+1334 
-1348 EPVAKQVLKGTKPV
+1348 
-1362 EGTDVVV
+1362 
-1369 RRVVVPYETKRIDT
+1369 
-1383 NELYSGEVKIVEQGK
+1383 
-1398 FGSKEIITT
+1398 TT

-1446 DVKTEV
+1446 DIKTEA
-1452 LPFETKYIDDPTMLE
+1452 LPFETKYIDDSTILK

-1482 ITTIYQTIRGVRQNP
+1482 ITTIYQTIRGIRQNP

-1505 DHPEEKIVR
+1505 DHPEDKIVR
-1514 RGTKVEKIPTVTIIG
+1514 RGTKVEKIPTVAIIG
-1529 LDKNEDNRSATASY
+1529 LDKNEDNRSATANY

-1613 FDLVYKKI
+1613 FNLFYKKI

-1642 YILDETPA
+1642 YILDETP
-1650 TPDDLFVK
+1650 TNPDDLFVK

-1737 FKFGANLYADEVQV
+1737 FKLGANLYADEVQV

-1781 APLFAKIEH
+1781 APLFAKIER

-1813 LANETAYSTITDVA
+1813 LANETAYSTISDVA

-1857 GRLDSYGR
+1857 GKLDSYGR

-1884 VKAEVN
+1884 VKADVN

-1967 VIGQVFDAAT
+1967 VIGQVFEAAT

-1999 ESKLSNMAITAELTD
+1999 ESKLSNMAITAKLTD

-2027 SNVADAKADHTVAYL
+2027 SNVTNAKTDHTVAYL

-2051 NKELLVYYGNK
+2051 NKELLVYYGNT
-2062 IATSDKLN
+2062 IATTDKLN

-2090 ADKATINKIM
+2090 ADKASINKIM
-2100 LYFEDGTFD
+2100 LYFEDGTVD

-2146 AMVNRLVTLLSP
+2146 AMVNRLFALLSP
-2158 ITYESEALLKQLNP
+2158 IAYESEALLKQLNP

-2184 KDMYFKSSFTRIKD
+2184 NDMYFKSSFNRIKD
-2198 NLESYLRKVLT
+2198 NLSGYLRKVLT

-2222 FENKIANNK
+2222 FENKITNNK

-2245 DINYDT
+2245 DINYDA
-2251 LNTKDLTLFNMDFFG
+2251 LNTKELTLFNMDFFG

-2348 LQKQNTAAKHS
+2348 LEKQNTATKHS

-2386 ADEDIYI
+2386 ENEDIYI
-2393 ISNMNTVAVGALSR
+2393 ISNMNTVAFGAFSR
-2407 YRDLVNHPEKRAEV
+2407 YRDLVNHPEKREEV

-2455 MNTDGFGLFDENGR
+2455 MNTDGFGLFDENGT

-2480 AIQSFF
+2480 AIQDFF

-2493 GNNGTAAY
+2493 GSNGTAAY

-2512 LMLDKGGSSTYTHEM
+2512 SMLDKVGSSTYTHEM

-2540 GRRSGQGP
+2540 GRRTGQGP
-2548 ELFARG
+2548 ELYARG
-2554 FLQNV
+2554 LLQNV
-2559 SNTEDNIIGLN
+2559 SNTEDNIIALN
-2570 TLYTELDKKDS
+2570 TMYTELDKKDS
-2581 LIRVHPYNPVE
+2581 LIRVQPYNPVE

-2729 GFVPYVSNQLKSV
+2729 GFVPYVSNQLKSE
-2742 SPNGIVNDTIVLQHV
+2742 SPNGIVTDTVVLQHV

-2770 DMYKDRIDQLT
+2770 DMYKERIDQLT

-2859 NP
+2859 YP

>member
-1 MKKNFNE
+1 M
-8 KQQRFSFRKLS
+8 
-19 VGLVSATVASLF
+19 
-31 FMTSIA
+31 
-37 TAQGVGAQS
+37 
-46 IQLTYVTEQELT
+46 
-58 DKEKNA
+58 
-64 IVYDVPGKVEKTDA
+64 
-78 TYYLVYRPALP
+78 YRPALP
-89 STIWQTEDTSTASP
+89 STIWQTEDTSTVLP

-178 APTSHAISSEI
+178 APTSHAISSQI

-217 GYLKESKEEGDQTA
+217 GYLKESKEEVDQTA
-231 EVPVITEKPDTAPT
+231 EAPVITEKPDTAPT

-256 LITENEDIPFEKVT
+256 FVTEDEDIPFEKVT

-275 LMAGEQKVTQV
+275 LMVGEQKVTQA

-318 PVDEITMIGTKDSD
+318 PVEEITMIGTKDSD

-388 IQQTIVNGQVL
+388 IQQTIVDGQVL
-399 KEEEISSEITKAAIP
+399 KEEEVSSEITKAAIP
-414 RVIEIGTKKSDET
+414 RLIEIGTKKSDEK
-427 VVTEVPDSAPTHQ
+427 VITEVPDSAPTHQ
-440 VPYVKISEEI
+440 VPSIEISEEI

-467 NLAVGV
+467 NLAEGV
-473 RQTVQIGQAGQRV
+473 RQTVQVGQAGQRV

-492 YAGGILLKSEI
+492 YAGGVLLKSEI
-503 VSESVQAAIPQI
+503 ISESVQAAIPQI
-515 VHIGTKT
+515 VRIGTKP
-522 VSSMPEP
+522 VSPMPEP

-535 VPQPDNTD
+535 VPPIENTG
-543 ESESSTEIV
+543 EII
-552 TEVPNTA
+552 TEVPNNA
-559 PTVELPT
+559 PTYEVPAI
-566 VQLTEEVVTNSES
+566 QLTEEIISNVES
-579 IPFATQEI
+579 IPYPTQEI

-601 VGQYGTRTTETKLT
+601 VGQYGTRTTDTKLT
-615 YADGILIKSEILS
+615 YGDGILIRSEILS

-658 VIDIQFDTE
+658 IIDIQFDTE
-667 YVNDPSLPL
+667 YVDDPSLPL
-676 GQEQVQSQG
+676 GQEQVQSNG
-685 VEGQKT
+685 VLGQKT
-691 VTTTY
+691 LTTTY
-696 TLINGVRQAKPAVS
+696 TLVNGVRQANPTVTG
-710 EEITKQPISQII
+710 EITKQPISQI
-722 VRGTKVIEEKTDT
+722 VARGTKVIEEKTEV
-735 ETRTEEIPYD
+735 ETRTEELPFD
-745 IVVRETDSLY
+745 IVVRESDKLY
-755 LGEEQVR
+755 L
-762 VEGRVG
+762 
-768 SKEITTTYK
+768 
-777 TIDGVRQSNPTVT
+777 
-790 EKVLTEPI
+790 
-798 AKQVLKGTKP
+798 
-808 VEGTEVDK
+808 
-816 RMEEIAFATKES
+816 
-828 PSADLYVGEERVQVE
+828 GEERVQVE
-843 GKVGSKEITTTYQT
+843 GKVGSKEITLTYKL
-857 IKGVRQSNPT
+857 IDGVRQPNPT
-867 VTEKVLTEPVS
+867 VTEKVLTEPVA
-878 KQVLKGTKPVEGT
+878 KQVLKGTKPVEGN
-891 EVDKRREEIAFET
+891 EVDKRTEEIAFET

-912 YVGEERVQVE
+912 YVGEEQVQVE

-927 KEITTT
+927 KEIT
-933 YQTIKGVRQPNP
+933 
-945 TVTEKVLTEPVSK
+945 
-958 QVLKGT
+958 
-964 KPVEG
+964 
-969 TEVDKRREEIAFETK
+969 
-984 EIPSAD
+984 
-990 LYVGEERVQVEGKV
+990 
-1004 GSKEITTTYQTIKG
+1004 
-1018 VRQPNPTVTEKVLTE
+1018 
-1033 QVAKQIFKGTKPV
+1033 
-1046 EGTEVDKRTEDIAFE
+1046 
-1061 TKEIPSADLYVG
+1061 
-1073 EERVQVEGKVGSKE
+1073 
-1087 ITTTYQ
+1087 
-1093 TIKGVRQANPTVTEK
+1093 
-1108 VLIEPV
+1108 
-1114 AKQVL
+1114 
-1119 KGSKPVEGTEV
+1119 
-1130 DKHTEEIAFGIQEI
+1130 
-1144 PSANLYLGEERVQV
+1144 
-1158 EGKVGSKEITTTYQ
+1158 
-1172 TIKGVRQPNPIVT
+1172 
-1185 EKVLTEPVTKQ
+1185 
-1196 VLKGTKPVEGTE
+1196 
-1208 ADKRREEI
+1208 
-1216 AFETKEIP
+1216 
-1224 SADLYVGE
+1224 
-1232 VRVQVEGKVGS
+1232 
-1243 KEITTT
+1243 
-1249 YQTIK
+1249 
-1254 GVRQPNPAVTEKVLT
+1254 
-1269 EPVTKQVLKGTKPVE
+1269 
-1284 GTEVDKRTE
+1284 
-1293 KIAFETKE
+1293 
-1301 IPSADLYVGEER
+1301 
-1313 IQVEGKVGTKEI
+1313 
-1325 TTTYQTIKG
+1325 
-1334 VRQSNPTVTESVLK
+1334 
-1348 EPVAKQVLKGTKPV
+1348 
-1362 EGTDVVV
+1362 
-1369 RRVVVPYETKRIDT
+1369 
-1383 NELYSGEVKIVEQGK
+1383 
-1398 FGSKEIITT
+1398 TT

-1446 DVKTEV
+1446 DIKTEA
-1452 LPFETKYIDDPTMLE
+1452 LPFETKYIDDSTILK

-1482 ITTIYQTIRGVRQNP
+1482 ITTIYQTIRGIRQNP

-1505 DHPEEKIVR
+1505 DHPEDKIVR
-1514 RGTKVEKIPTVTIIG
+1514 RGTKVEKIPTVAIIG
-1529 LDKNEDNRSATASY
+1529 LDKNEDNRSATANY

-1613 FDLVYKKI
+1613 FNLFYKKI

-1642 YILDETPA
+1642 YILDETP
-1650 TPDDLFVK
+1650 TNPDDLFVK

-1737 FKFGANLYADEVQV
+1737 FKLGANLYADEVQV

-1781 APLFAKIEH
+1781 APLFAKIER

-1813 LANETAYSTITDVA
+1813 LANETAYSTISDVA

-1857 GRLDSYGR
+1857 GKLDSYGR

-1884 VKAEVN
+1884 VKADVN

-1967 VIGQVFDAAT
+1967 VIGQVFEAAT

-1999 ESKLSNMAITAELTD
+1999 ESKLSNMAITAKLTD

-2027 SNVADAKADHTVAYL
+2027 SNVTNAKTDHTVAYL

-2051 NKELLVYYGNK
+2051 NKELLVYYGNT
-2062 IATSDKLN
+2062 IATTDKLN

-2082 NAVVADLI
+2082 NEVVADLI
-2090 ADKATINKIM
+2090 AEKASINKIM
-2100 LYFEDGTFD
+2100 LYFEDGTVD
-2109 YKSVAYAEDFKNNHI
+2109 YKSVSYAEDFKNNHI

-2140 FVNQNE
+2140 FVDQNE

-2158 ITYESEALLKQLNP
+2158 IAYESEALLKQLNP

-2184 KDMYFKSSFTRIKD
+2184 NDMYFKSSFNRIKD
-2198 NLESYLRKVLT
+2198 NLSGYLRKVLT

-2251 LNTKDLTLFNMDFFG
+2251 LNTKELTLFNMDFFG

-2300 AEMTGKSTVFDLV
+2300 AEMTGKATVFDLV

-2348 LQKQNTAAKHS
+2348 LEKQNTATKHS

-2372 TWRYRQMLL
+2372 SWRYRQMLL

-2386 ADEDIYI
+2386 ENEDIYI
-2393 ISNMNTVAVGALSR
+2393 ISNMNTVAFGAFSR
-2407 YRDLVNHPEKRAEV
+2407 YRDLVNHPEKREEV

-2455 MNTDGFGLFDENGR
+2455 MNTDGFGLFDENGT

-2480 AIQSFF
+2480 AIQDFF

-2493 GNNGTAAY
+2493 GSNGTAAY

-2512 LMLDKGGSSTYTHEM
+2512 LMLDKVGSSTYTHEM

-2540 GRRSGQGP
+2540 GRRTGQGP
-2548 ELFARG
+2548 ELYARG
-2554 FLQNV
+2554 LLQNV
-2559 SNTEDNIIGLN
+2559 SNTEDNIIALN
-2570 TLYTELDKKDS
+2570 TMYTELDKKDS
-2581 LIRVHPYNPVE
+2581 LIRVQPYNPVE

-2729 GFVPYVSNQLKSV
+2729 GFVPYVSNQLKSE
-2742 SPNGIVNDTIVLQHV
+2742 SPSGIVTDTVVLQHV
-2757 FNNKYA
+2757 FDNKYA

-2770 DMYKDRIDQLT
+2770 DMYKERIDQLT

-2859 NP
+2859 YP

>member
-58 DKEKNA
+58 DQEKNA
-64 IVYDVPGKVEKTDA
+64 IVYDVPGKVDKTDA

-89 STIWQTEDTSTASP
+89 STIWQTEDTSTVLP

-178 APTSHAISSEI
+178 APTSHAISSQI

-203 SLPVPNDIEGYVYV
+203 SLPAPNDIEGYVYV
-217 GYLKESKEEGDQTA
+217 GYLKESKEEVDQTA
-231 EVPVITEKPDTAPT
+231 EAPVITEKPDTAPT

-256 LITENEDIPFEKVT
+256 FVTEDEDIPFEKVT

-275 LMAGEQKVTQV
+275 LMAGEQKVTQA

-318 PVDEITMIGTKDSD
+318 PVEEITMIGTKDSD
-332 MNLSNSIDL
+332 MSLSNSIDL

-388 IQQTIVNGQVL
+388 IQQTIVDGQVL
-399 KEEEISSEITKAAIP
+399 KEEEVSSEITKAAIP
-414 RVIEIGTKKSDET
+414 RLIEIGTKKSDEK
-427 VVTEVPDSAPTHQ
+427 VITEVPDSAPTHQ
-440 VPYVKISEEI
+440 VPSIEISEEI

-467 NLAVGV
+467 NLAEGV
-473 RQTVQIGQAGQRV
+473 RQTVQVGQAGQRV

-492 YAGGILLKSEI
+492 YAGGVLLKSEI

-515 VHIGTKT
+515 VHIGTKP
-522 VSSMPEP
+522 VSPMPAPEP
-529 EPIPEP
+529 VPEP
-535 VPQPDNTD
+535 VPQPENTD

-566 VQLTEEVVTNSES
+566 VQLTEEVVTNSEA
-579 IPFATQEI
+579 IPFATQEVA
-587 MDPNLPEGTRQVVQ
+587 DPNLAVGTRQVRQ
-601 VGQYGTRTTETKLT
+601 IGQAGSRTIQTKLI
-615 YADGILIKSEILS
+615 YADGVLIQSELLS
-628 DVTSQPIAEI
+628 DIVNEPVAEI
-638 IAIGTKIQEQD
+638 VAVGSKSPDQ
-649 KITTEVEHT
+649 ITNEVEQT
-658 VIDIQFDTE
+658 VVSVPYETKYIE
-667 YVNDPSLPL
+667 DPSLPL

-696 TLINGVRQAKPAVS
+696 TLINGVRQANPTVS
-710 EEITKQPISQII
+710 EEITKQPISQI
-722 VRGTKVIEEKTDT
+722 VARGTKIIEEKTDT
-735 ETRTEEIPYD
+735 ETRTVEIPFD

-755 LGEEQVR
+755 L
-762 VEGRVG
+762 
-768 SKEITTTYK
+768 
-777 TIDGVRQSNPTVT
+777 
-790 EKVLTEPI
+790 
-798 AKQVLKGTKP
+798 
-808 VEGTEVDK
+808 
-816 RMEEIAFATKES
+816 
-828 PSADLYVGEERVQVE
+828 
-843 GKVGSKEITTTYQT
+843 
-857 IKGVRQSNPT
+857 
-867 VTEKVLTEPVS
+867 
-878 KQVLKGTKPVEGT
+878 
-891 EVDKRREEIAFET
+891 
-904 KEIPSADL
+904 
-912 YVGEERVQVE
+912 GEERVQVE

-933 YQTIKGVRQPNP
+933 YNTIDGVRQPNP
-945 TVTEKVLTEPVSK
+945 TVTERVLTEPVAK

-969 TEVDKRREEIAFETK
+969 TEVDKRT
-984 EIPSAD
+984 
-990 LYVGEERVQVEGKV
+990 
-1004 GSKEITTTYQTIKG
+1004 
-1018 VRQPNPTVTEKVLTE
+1018 
-1033 QVAKQIFKGTKPV
+1033 
-1046 EGTEVDKRTEDIAFE
+1046 
-1061 TKEIPSADLYVG
+1061 
-1073 EERVQVEGKVGSKE
+1073 
-1087 ITTTYQ
+1087 
-1093 TIKGVRQANPTVTEK
+1093 
-1108 VLIEPV
+1108 
-1114 AKQVL
+1114 
-1119 KGSKPVEGTEV
+1119 
-1130 DKHTEEIAFGIQEI
+1130 
-1144 PSANLYLGEERVQV
+1144 
-1158 EGKVGSKEITTTYQ
+1158 
-1172 TIKGVRQPNPIVT
+1172 
-1185 EKVLTEPVTKQ
+1185 
-1196 VLKGTKPVEGTE
+1196 
-1208 ADKRREEI
+1208 EEI

-1232 VRVQVEGKVGS
+1232 VRVQVVGKVGS
-1243 KEITTT
+1243 KEIT
-1249 YQTIK
+1249 
-1254 GVRQPNPAVTEKVLT
+1254 
-1269 EPVTKQVLKGTKPVE
+1269 
-1284 GTEVDKRTE
+1284 
-1293 KIAFETKE
+1293 
-1301 IPSADLYVGEER
+1301 
-1313 IQVEGKVGTKEI
+1313 
-1325 TTTYQTIKG
+1325 
-1334 VRQSNPTVTESVLK
+1334 
-1348 EPVAKQVLKGTKPV
+1348 
-1362 EGTDVVV
+1362 
-1369 RRVVVPYETKRIDT
+1369 
-1383 NELYSGEVKIVEQGK
+1383 
-1398 FGSKEIITT
+1398 TT

-1446 DVKTEV
+1446 DIKTEV
-1452 LPFETKYIDDPTMLE
+1452 LPFETKYIDDLSMLE

-1505 DHPEEKIVR
+1505 DHPEDKIVR
-1514 RGTKVEKIPTVTIIG
+1514 RGTKVEKIPTVAIIG

-1613 FDLVYKKI
+1613 FNLFYKKI

-1642 YILDETPA
+1642 YILDETP
-1650 TPDDLFVK
+1650 TNPDDLFVK
-1658 VTSDRFKDIYL
+1658 ITSDRFKDIYL

-1737 FKFGANLYADEVQV
+1737 FKLGANLYADEVQV

-1781 APLFAKIEH
+1781 APLFAKIDR

-1813 LANETAYSTITDVA
+1813 LANETAYSTISDVA

-1857 GRLDSYGR
+1857 GKLDSYGR

-1884 VKAEVN
+1884 VKADVN

-1922 YATGSVTNLGTS
+1922 YATGSVTNLGIS
-1934 QKVGGMVGT
+1934 HKVGGMVGT

-1967 VIGQVFDAAT
+1967 VIGQVFEAAT

-1999 ESKLSNMAITAELTD
+1999 ESKLSNMAITAKLTD

-2027 SNVADAKADHTVAYL
+2027 SNVTNAKTDHTVAYL

-2051 NKELLVYYGNK
+2051 NKELLVYYGNT
-2062 IATSDKLN
+2062 IATTDKLN

-2090 ADKATINKIM
+2090 ADKASVNKIM
-2100 LYFEDGTFD
+2100 LYFEDGTVE

-2124 IEYDIAGM
+2124 IEYNIAGM

-2146 AMVNRLVTLLSP
+2146 AMVNRLVALLSP
-2158 ITYESEALLKQLNP
+2158 IAYESEALLKQLNP
-2172 PAQAANQTTNDI
+2172 PSQAANQTTNDI
-2184 KDMYFKSSFTRIKD
+2184 NDMYFKSSFNRIKD
-2198 NLESYLRKVLT
+2198 NLSGYLRKVLT

-2251 LNTKDLTLFNMDFFG
+2251 LNTKELTLFNMDFFG

-2348 LQKQNTAAKHS
+2348 LEKQNTATKHS

-2372 TWRYRQMLL
+2372 SWRYRQMLL

-2386 ADEDIYI
+2386 ENEDIYI
-2393 ISNMNTVAVGALSR
+2393 ISNMNTVAFGAFSR
-2407 YRDLVNHPEKRAEV
+2407 YRDLVNHPEKREEV

-2455 MNTDGFGLFDENGR
+2455 MNTDGFGLFDENGT

-2480 AIQSFF
+2480 AIQDFF

-2493 GNNGTAAY
+2493 GSNGTAAY

-2512 LMLDKGGSSTYTHEM
+2512 LMLDKVGSSTYTHEM

-2540 GRRSGQGP
+2540 GRRTGQGP
-2548 ELFARG
+2548 ELYARG
-2554 FLQNV
+2554 LLQNV
-2559 SNTEDNIIGLN
+2559 SNTEDNIIALN
-2570 TLYTELDKKDS
+2570 TMYTELDKKDS
-2581 LIRVHPYNPVE
+2581 LIRVQPYNPVE

-2729 GFVPYVSNQLKSV
+2729 GFVPYVSNQLKSE
-2742 SPNGIVNDTIVLQHV
+2742 SPNGIVTDTVVLQHV
-2757 FNNKYA
+2757 FDNKYA

-2770 DMYKDRIDQLT
+2770 DMYKERIDQLT

-2859 NP
+2859 YP

>member
-58 DKEKNA
+58 DQEKNA
-64 IVYDVPGKVEKTDA
+64 IVYDVPGKVDKTDA

-89 STIWQTEDTSTASP
+89 STIWQTEDTSTVLP

-178 APTSHAISSEI
+178 APTSHAISSQI

-203 SLPVPNDIEGYVYV
+203 SLPAPNDIEGYVYV
-217 GYLKESKEEGDQTA
+217 GYLKESKEEVDQTA
-231 EVPVITEKPDTAPT
+231 EAPVITERPDTAPT

-256 LITENEDIPFEKVT
+256 FVTEDEDIPFEKVT

-275 LMAGEQKVTQV
+275 LMVGEQKVTQA

-318 PVDEITMIGTKDSD
+318 PVEEITMIGTKDSD
-332 MNLSNSIDL
+332 MSLSNSIDL

-388 IQQTIVNGQVL
+388 IQQTIVDGQVL
-399 KEEEISSEITKAAIP
+399 KEEEVSSEITKAAIP
-414 RVIEIGTKKSDET
+414 RLIEIGTKKSDEK
-427 VVTEVPDSAPTHQ
+427 VITEVPDSAPTHQ
-440 VPYVKISEEI
+440 VPSIEISEEI

-467 NLAVGV
+467 NLAEGV
-473 RQTVQIGQAGQRV
+473 RQTVQVGQAGQRV

-492 YAGGILLKSEI
+492 YAGGVLLKSEI
-503 VSESVQAAIPQI
+503 ISESVQAAIPQI
-515 VHIGTKT
+515 VRIGTKP
-522 VSSMPEP
+522 VSPMPEP

-535 VPQPDNTD
+535 VPPIENTG
-543 ESESSTEIV
+543 EII
-552 TEVPNTA
+552 TEVPNNA
-559 PTVELPT
+559 PTYEVPAI
-566 VQLTEEVVTNSES
+566 QLTEEIISNVES
-579 IPFATQEI
+579 IPYPTQEI

-601 VGQYGTRTTETKLT
+601 VGQYGTRTTDTKLT
-615 YADGILIKSEILS
+615 YGDGILIKSEILS

-658 VIDIQFDTE
+658 IIDIQFDTE
-667 YVNDPSLPL
+667 YVDDPSLPL
-676 GQEQVQSQG
+676 GQEQVQSNG
-685 VEGQKT
+685 VLGQKT
-691 VTTTY
+691 LTTTY
-696 TLINGVRQAKPAVS
+696 TLVNGVRQANPTVTG
-710 EEITKQPISQII
+710 EITKQPISQI
-722 VRGTKVIEEKTDT
+722 VARGTKVIEEKTEV
-735 ETRTEEIPYD
+735 ETRTEELPFD
-745 IVVRETDSLY
+745 IVVRESDKLY
-755 LGEEQVR
+755 L
-762 VEGRVG
+762 
-768 SKEITTTYK
+768 
-777 TIDGVRQSNPTVT
+777 
-790 EKVLTEPI
+790 
-798 AKQVLKGTKP
+798 
-808 VEGTEVDK
+808 
-816 RMEEIAFATKES
+816 
-828 PSADLYVGEERVQVE
+828 GEERVQVE
-843 GKVGSKEITTTYQT
+843 GKVGSKEITLTYKL
-857 IKGVRQSNPT
+857 IDGVRQPNPT
-867 VTEKVLTEPVS
+867 VTEKVLTEPVA
-878 KQVLKGTKPVEGT
+878 KQVLKGTKPVEGN
-891 EVDKRREEIAFET
+891 EVDKRTEEIAFET

-912 YVGEERVQVE
+912 YVGEEQVQVE

-927 KEITTT
+927 KEIT
-933 YQTIKGVRQPNP
+933 
-945 TVTEKVLTEPVSK
+945 
-958 QVLKGT
+958 
-964 KPVEG
+964 
-969 TEVDKRREEIAFETK
+969 
-984 EIPSAD
+984 
-990 LYVGEERVQVEGKV
+990 
-1004 GSKEITTTYQTIKG
+1004 
-1018 VRQPNPTVTEKVLTE
+1018 
-1033 QVAKQIFKGTKPV
+1033 
-1046 EGTEVDKRTEDIAFE
+1046 
-1061 TKEIPSADLYVG
+1061 
-1073 EERVQVEGKVGSKE
+1073 
-1087 ITTTYQ
+1087 
-1093 TIKGVRQANPTVTEK
+1093 
-1108 VLIEPV
+1108 
-1114 AKQVL
+1114 
-1119 KGSKPVEGTEV
+1119 
-1130 DKHTEEIAFGIQEI
+1130 
-1144 PSANLYLGEERVQV
+1144 
-1158 EGKVGSKEITTTYQ
+1158 
-1172 TIKGVRQPNPIVT
+1172 
-1185 EKVLTEPVTKQ
+1185 
-1196 VLKGTKPVEGTE
+1196 
-1208 ADKRREEI
+1208 
-1216 AFETKEIP
+1216 
-1224 SADLYVGE
+1224 
-1232 VRVQVEGKVGS
+1232 
-1243 KEITTT
+1243 
-1249 YQTIK
+1249 
-1254 GVRQPNPAVTEKVLT
+1254 
-1269 EPVTKQVLKGTKPVE
+1269 
-1284 GTEVDKRTE
+1284 
-1293 KIAFETKE
+1293 
-1301 IPSADLYVGEER
+1301 
-1313 IQVEGKVGTKEI
+1313 
-1325 TTTYQTIKG
+1325 
-1334 VRQSNPTVTESVLK
+1334 
-1348 EPVAKQVLKGTKPV
+1348 
-1362 EGTDVVV
+1362 
-1369 RRVVVPYETKRIDT
+1369 
-1383 NELYSGEVKIVEQGK
+1383 
-1398 FGSKEIITT
+1398 TT

-1446 DVKTEV
+1446 DIKTEA
-1452 LPFETKYIDDPTMLE
+1452 LPFETKYIDDSTILK

-1482 ITTIYQTIRGVRQNP
+1482 ITTIYQTIRGIRQNP

-1505 DHPEEKIVR
+1505 DHPEDKIVR
-1514 RGTKVEKIPTVTIIG
+1514 RGTKVEKIPTVAIIG
-1529 LDKNEDNRSATASY
+1529 LDKNEDNRSATANY

-1613 FDLVYKKI
+1613 FNLFYKKI

-1642 YILDETPA
+1642 YILDETP
-1650 TPDDLFVK
+1650 TNPDDLFVK

-1737 FKFGANLYADEVQV
+1737 FKLGANLYADEVQV

-1781 APLFAKIEH
+1781 APLFAKIER

-1813 LANETAYSTITDVA
+1813 LANETAYSTISDVA

-1857 GRLDSYGR
+1857 GKLDSYGR

-1884 VKAEVN
+1884 VKADVN

-1917 NIKNA
+1917 NVKNA

-1999 ESKLSNMAITAELTD
+1999 ESKLSNMAITAKLTD

-2027 SNVADAKADHTVAYL
+2027 SNVTNAKTDHTVAYL

-2051 NKELLVYYGNK
+2051 NKELLVYYGNT
-2062 IATSDKLN
+2062 IATTDKLN

-2082 NAVVADLI
+2082 NEVVADLI
-2090 ADKATINKIM
+2090 ADKASVNKIM
-2100 LYFEDGTFD
+2100 LYFEDGTVE

-2124 IEYDIAGM
+2124 IEYNIAGM

-2146 AMVNRLVTLLSP
+2146 AMVNRLVALLSP
-2158 ITYESEALLKQLNP
+2158 IAYESEALLKQLNP

-2184 KDMYFKSSFTRIKD
+2184 NDMYFKSSFNRIKD
-2198 NLESYLRKVLT
+2198 NLSGYLRKVLT

-2251 LNTKDLTLFNMDFFG
+2251 LNTKELTLFNMDFFG

-2280 QAGYEALRPKN
+2280 QAGYESLRPKN

-2348 LQKQNTAAKHS
+2348 LEKQNTATKHS

-2372 TWRYRQMLL
+2372 SWRYRQMLL

-2386 ADEDIYI
+2386 ENEDIYI
-2393 ISNMNTVAVGALSR
+2393 ISNMNTVAFGAFSR
-2407 YRDLVNHPEKRAEV
+2407 YRDLVNHPEKREEV

-2455 MNTDGFGLFDENGR
+2455 MNTDGFGMFDENGT

-2480 AIQSFF
+2480 AIQDFF

-2493 GNNGTAAY
+2493 GSNGTAAY

-2512 LMLDKGGSSTYTHEM
+2512 LMLDKVGSSTYTHEM

-2540 GRRSGQGP
+2540 GRRTGQGP
-2548 ELFARG
+2548 ELYARG
-2554 FLQNV
+2554 LLQNV
-2559 SNTEDNIIGLN
+2559 SNTEDNIIALN
-2570 TLYTELDKKDS
+2570 TMYTEMDKKDS
-2581 LIRVHPYNPVE
+2581 LIRVQPYNPVE

-2729 GFVPYVSNQLKSV
+2729 GFVPYVSNQLKSE
-2742 SPNGIVNDTIVLQHV
+2742 SPSGIVTDTVVLQHV
-2757 FNNKYA
+2757 FDNKYA

-2770 DMYKDRIDQLT
+2770 DMYKERIDQLT

-2859 NP
+2859 YP

>member
-1 MKKNFNE
+1 LTRGLAKMKKNFNE

-58 DKEKNA
+58 DQEKNA
-64 IVYDVPGKVEKTDA
+64 IVYDVPGKVDKTDA

-89 STIWQTEDTSTASP
+89 STIWQTEDTSTVLP

-178 APTSHAISSEI
+178 APTSHAISSQI

-203 SLPVPNDIEGYVYV
+203 SLPAPNDIEGYVYV
-217 GYLKESKEEGDQTA
+217 GYLKESKEEVDQTA
-231 EVPVITEKPDTAPT
+231 EAPVITERPDTAPT

-256 LITENEDIPFEKVT
+256 FVTEDEDIPFEKVT

-275 LMAGEQKVTQV
+275 LMVGEQKVTQA

-318 PVDEITMIGTKDSD
+318 PVEEITMIGTKDSD
-332 MNLSNSIDL
+332 MSLSNSIDL

-388 IQQTIVNGQVL
+388 IQQTIVDGQVL
-399 KEEEISSEITKAAIP
+399 KEEEVSSEITKAAIP
-414 RVIEIGTKKSDET
+414 RLIEIGTKKSDEK
-427 VVTEVPDSAPTHQ
+427 VITEVPDSAPTHQ
-440 VPYVKISEEI
+440 VPSIEISEEI

-467 NLAVGV
+467 NLAEGV
-473 RQTVQIGQAGQRV
+473 RQTVQVGQAGQRV

-492 YAGGILLKSEI
+492 YAGGVLLKSEI
-503 VSESVQAAIPQI
+503 ISESVQAAIPQI
-515 VHIGTKT
+515 VRIGTKP
-522 VSSMPEP
+522 VSPMPEP

-535 VPQPDNTD
+535 VPPIENTG
-543 ESESSTEIV
+543 EII
-552 TEVPNTA
+552 TEVPNNA
-559 PTVELPT
+559 PTYEVPAI
-566 VQLTEEVVTNSES
+566 QLTEEIISNVES
-579 IPFATQEI
+579 IPYPTQEI

-601 VGQYGTRTTETKLT
+601 VGQYGTRTTDTKLT
-615 YADGILIKSEILS
+615 YGDGILIRSEILS

-658 VIDIQFDTE
+658 IIDIQFDTE
-667 YVNDPSLPL
+667 YVDDPSLPL
-676 GQEQVQSQG
+676 GQEQVQSNG
-685 VEGQKT
+685 VLGQKT
-691 VTTTY
+691 LTTTY
-696 TLINGVRQAKPAVS
+696 TLVNGVRQANPTVTG
-710 EEITKQPISQII
+710 EITKQPISQI
-722 VRGTKVIEEKTDT
+722 VARGTKVIEEKTEV
-735 ETRTEEIPYD
+735 ETRTEELPFD
-745 IVVRETDSLY
+745 IVVRESDKLY
-755 LGEEQVR
+755 L
-762 VEGRVG
+762 
-768 SKEITTTYK
+768 
-777 TIDGVRQSNPTVT
+777 
-790 EKVLTEPI
+790 
-798 AKQVLKGTKP
+798 
-808 VEGTEVDK
+808 
-816 RMEEIAFATKES
+816 
-828 PSADLYVGEERVQVE
+828 GEERVQVE
-843 GKVGSKEITTTYQT
+843 GKVGSKEITLTYKL
-857 IKGVRQSNPT
+857 IDGVRQPNPT
-867 VTEKVLTEPVS
+867 VTEKVLTEPVA
-878 KQVLKGTKPVEGT
+878 KQVLKGTKPVEGN
-891 EVDKRREEIAFET
+891 EVDKRTEEIAFET

-912 YVGEERVQVE
+912 YVGEEQVQVE

-927 KEITTT
+927 KEIT
-933 YQTIKGVRQPNP
+933 
-945 TVTEKVLTEPVSK
+945 
-958 QVLKGT
+958 
-964 KPVEG
+964 
-969 TEVDKRREEIAFETK
+969 
-984 EIPSAD
+984 
-990 LYVGEERVQVEGKV
+990 
-1004 GSKEITTTYQTIKG
+1004 
-1018 VRQPNPTVTEKVLTE
+1018 
-1033 QVAKQIFKGTKPV
+1033 
-1046 EGTEVDKRTEDIAFE
+1046 
-1061 TKEIPSADLYVG
+1061 
-1073 EERVQVEGKVGSKE
+1073 
-1087 ITTTYQ
+1087 
-1093 TIKGVRQANPTVTEK
+1093 
-1108 VLIEPV
+1108 
-1114 AKQVL
+1114 
-1119 KGSKPVEGTEV
+1119 
-1130 DKHTEEIAFGIQEI
+1130 
-1144 PSANLYLGEERVQV
+1144 
-1158 EGKVGSKEITTTYQ
+1158 
-1172 TIKGVRQPNPIVT
+1172 
-1185 EKVLTEPVTKQ
+1185 
-1196 VLKGTKPVEGTE
+1196 
-1208 ADKRREEI
+1208 
-1216 AFETKEIP
+1216 
-1224 SADLYVGE
+1224 
-1232 VRVQVEGKVGS
+1232 
-1243 KEITTT
+1243 
-1249 YQTIK
+1249 
-1254 GVRQPNPAVTEKVLT
+1254 
-1269 EPVTKQVLKGTKPVE
+1269 
-1284 GTEVDKRTE
+1284 
-1293 KIAFETKE
+1293 
-1301 IPSADLYVGEER
+1301 
-1313 IQVEGKVGTKEI
+1313 
-1325 TTTYQTIKG
+1325 
-1334 VRQSNPTVTESVLK
+1334 
-1348 EPVAKQVLKGTKPV
+1348 
-1362 EGTDVVV
+1362 
-1369 RRVVVPYETKRIDT
+1369 
-1383 NELYSGEVKIVEQGK
+1383 
-1398 FGSKEIITT
+1398 TT

-1446 DVKTEV
+1446 DIKTEA
-1452 LPFETKYIDDPTMLE
+1452 LPFETKYIDDSTILK

-1482 ITTIYQTIRGVRQNP
+1482 ITTIYQTIRGIRQNP

-1505 DHPEEKIVR
+1505 DHPEDKIVR
-1514 RGTKVEKIPTVTIIG
+1514 RGTKVEKIPTVAIIG
-1529 LDKNEDNRSATASY
+1529 LDKNEDNRSATANY

-1613 FDLVYKKI
+1613 FNLFYKKI

-1642 YILDETPA
+1642 YILDETP
-1650 TPDDLFVK
+1650 TNPDDLFVK

-1737 FKFGANLYADEVQV
+1737 FKLGANLYADEVQV

-1781 APLFAKIEH
+1781 APLFAKIER

-1813 LANETAYSTITDVA
+1813 LANETAYSTISDVA

-1857 GRLDSYGR
+1857 GKLDSYGR

-1884 VKAEVN
+1884 VKADVN

-1917 NIKNA
+1917 NVKNA

-1999 ESKLSNMAITAELTD
+1999 ESKLSNMAITAKLTD

-2027 SNVADAKADHTVAYL
+2027 SNVTNAKTDHTVACL

-2051 NKELLVYYGNK
+2051 NKELLVYYGNT
-2062 IATSDKLN
+2062 IATTDKLN

-2082 NAVVADLI
+2082 NEVVADLI
-2090 ADKATINKIM
+2090 ADKASVNKIM
-2100 LYFEDGTFD
+2100 LYFEDGTVE

-2124 IEYDIAGM
+2124 IEYNIAGM

-2146 AMVNRLVTLLSP
+2146 AMVNRLVALLSP
-2158 ITYESEALLKQLNP
+2158 IAYESEALLKQLNP

-2184 KDMYFKSSFTRIKD
+2184 NDMYFKSSFNRIKD
-2198 NLESYLRKVLT
+2198 NLSGYLRKVLT

-2251 LNTKDLTLFNMDFFG
+2251 LNTKELTLFNMDFFG

-2280 QAGYEALRPKN
+2280 QAGYESLRPKN

-2348 LQKQNTAAKHS
+2348 LEKQNTATKHS

-2372 TWRYRQMLL
+2372 SWRYRQMLL

-2386 ADEDIYI
+2386 ENEDIYI
-2393 ISNMNTVAVGALSR
+2393 ISNMNTVAFGAFSR
-2407 YRDLVNHPEKRAEV
+2407 YRDLVNHPEKREEV

-2455 MNTDGFGLFDENGR
+2455 MNTDGFGMFDENGT

-2480 AIQSFF
+2480 AIQDFF

-2493 GNNGTAAY
+2493 GSNGTAAY

-2512 LMLDKGGSSTYTHEM
+2512 LMLDKVGSSTYTHEM

-2540 GRRSGQGP
+2540 GRRTGQGP
-2548 ELFARG
+2548 ELYARG
-2554 FLQNV
+2554 LLQNV
-2559 SNTEDNIIGLN
+2559 SNTEDNIIALN
-2570 TLYTELDKKDS
+2570 TMYTEMDKKDS
-2581 LIRVHPYNPVE
+2581 LIRVQPYNPVE

-2729 GFVPYVSNQLKSV
+2729 GFVPYVSNQLKSE
-2742 SPNGIVNDTIVLQHV
+2742 SPSGIVTDTVVLQHV
-2757 FNNKYA
+2757 FDNKYA

-2770 DMYKDRIDQLT
+2770 DMYKERIDQLT

-2859 NP
+2859 YP

>member
-1 MKKNFNE
+1 MKKNINE

-19 VGLVSATVASLF
+19 VGLVSAIVGSLF
-31 FMTSIA
+31 FIVSIA

-46 IQLTYVTEQELT
+46 IQLAYVTEQELT
-58 DKEKNA
+58 EHEKNA
-64 IVYDVPGKVEKTDA
+64 IVYDVPRKVEKTDA
-78 TYYLVYRPALP
+78 TYYLVYRPAL
-89 STIWQTEDTSTASP
+89 SSSVCQTEDASTASSSH
-103 ATIETSQPLIAP
+103 IETNQSITPLI
-115 LVQNSIEKAQASQ
+115 QNSVEKAQASP

-141 LGMAGIFTLVLAV
+141 LGMAGIFTLVLAI
-154 KVSKKGKKELASV
+154 KVIKKGKKELASV

-178 APTSHAISSEI
+178 APTSHAISSQI

-217 GYLKESKEEGDQTA
+217 GYLKESYNEQNNEVSEEKSEDKTLIT
-231 EVPVITEKPDTAPT
+231 EVPDNAPN
-245 HSLPEAKISEK
+245 HKLPEVKISEK
-256 LITENEDIPFEKVT
+256 IVTE
-270 IYSSA
+270 
-275 LMAGEQKVTQV
+275 
-286 GQVGKQVIESKQ
+286 
-298 TYVNGQLVKT
+298 
-308 EKLSTKVISE
+308 
-318 PVDEITMIGTKDSD
+318 DE
-332 MNLSNSIDL
+332 
-341 PTLPIETKNITKTK
+341 

-388 IQQTIVNGQVL
+388 IQQTIVDGQVL

-427 VVTEVPDSAPTHQ
+427 VVTEVPDSAPSHQ
-440 VPYVKISEEI
+440 VPSIEISEEI

-467 NLAVGV
+467 NLAEGV
-473 RQTVQIGQAGQRV
+473 RQTVQVGQAGQRV

-492 YAGGILLKSEI
+492 YAGGVLLKSEI
-503 VSESVQAAIPQI
+503 ISESLQAAIPQI
-515 VHIGTKT
+515 VHIGTKPI
-522 VSSMPEP
+522 SPMPEP
-529 EPIPEP
+529 EPIPKP
-535 VPQPDNTD
+535 VPQPENTD

-566 VQLTEEVVTNSES
+566 VQLTEEVVTNSEA

-601 VGQYGTRTTETKLT
+601 VGQYGTRTTDTKLT
-615 YADGILIKSEILS
+615 YADGILIRSEILS

-649 KITTEVEHT
+649 KITTEVEQSI
-658 VIDIQFDTE
+658 IDVQFDTE
-667 YVNDPSLPL
+667 YVDDPNLPL

-696 TLINGVRQAKPAVS
+696 TLINGVRQANPTVS
-710 EEITKQPISQII
+710 EEITKQPISQI
-722 VRGTKVIEEKTDT
+722 VARGTKVIEEKTDT

-762 VEGRVG
+762 VEGTVG

-777 TIDGVRQSNPTVT
+777 TIDGVRQPNPTVT
-790 EKVLTEPI
+790 EKVLTEPV

-816 RMEEIAFATKES
+816 RTEEIAFETQEIPSADLYVGEERVQVEGKVGSKEITTTYQTIKGVRQPNPTVTEKVLTEPVSKQVLKGTKPVEDTEVDKRREEIAFATKEI

-867 VTEKVLTEPVS
+867 VTEKVLTEPVA
-878 KQVLKGTKPVEGT
+878 KQVLKGTKPVEGI
-891 EVDKRREEIAFET
+891 EVDKRTEEIAFET
-904 KEIPSADL
+904 KEISSTDL

-922 GKVGT
+922 GKLGS

-964 KPVEG
+964 KPVED
-969 TEVDKRREEIAFETK
+969 TEVDKRREEIAFATK

-1004 GSKEITTTYQTIKG
+1004 GSKEIT
-1018 VRQPNPTVTEKVLTE
+1018 
-1033 QVAKQIFKGTKPV
+1033 
-1046 EGTEVDKRTEDIAFE
+1046 
-1061 TKEIPSADLYVG
+1061 
-1073 EERVQVEGKVGSKE
+1073 
-1087 ITTTYQ
+1087 
-1093 TIKGVRQANPTVTEK
+1093 
-1108 VLIEPV
+1108 
-1114 AKQVL
+1114 
-1119 KGSKPVEGTEV
+1119 
-1130 DKHTEEIAFGIQEI
+1130 
-1144 PSANLYLGEERVQV
+1144 
-1158 EGKVGSKEITTTYQ
+1158 
-1172 TIKGVRQPNPIVT
+1172 
-1185 EKVLTEPVTKQ
+1185 
-1196 VLKGTKPVEGTE
+1196 
-1208 ADKRREEI
+1208 
-1216 AFETKEIP
+1216 
-1224 SADLYVGE
+1224 
-1232 VRVQVEGKVGS
+1232 
-1243 KEITTT
+1243 
-1249 YQTIK
+1249 
-1254 GVRQPNPAVTEKVLT
+1254 
-1269 EPVTKQVLKGTKPVE
+1269 
-1284 GTEVDKRTE
+1284 
-1293 KIAFETKE
+1293 
-1301 IPSADLYVGEER
+1301 
-1313 IQVEGKVGTKEI
+1313 
-1325 TTTYQTIKG
+1325 
-1334 VRQSNPTVTESVLK
+1334 
-1348 EPVAKQVLKGTKPV
+1348 
-1362 EGTDVVV
+1362 
-1369 RRVVVPYETKRIDT
+1369 
-1383 NELYSGEVKIVEQGK
+1383 
-1398 FGSKEIITT
+1398 TT

-1505 DHPEEKIVR
+1505 DHPEDKVVR

-1621 EVKDIDAVTVYRRKD
+1621 EVKDIDAVTVYRRKN
-1636 GKYTSA
+1636 GEYTSS
-1642 YILDETPA
+1642 YILDEEPTN
-1650 TPDDLFVK
+1650 PDDLFVK

-1737 FKFGANLYADEVQV
+1737 FKLGANLYADEVQV

-1781 APLFAKIEH
+1781 APLFAKIER

-1813 LANETAYSTITDVA
+1813 LANETAYSTISDVA

-1857 GRLDSYGR
+1857 GKLDSYGR

-1884 VKAEVN
+1884 VKADVN

-1917 NIKNA
+1917 NVKNA

-1967 VIGQVFDAAT
+1967 VIGQVFEAAT

-1990 NTQITAQQA
+1990 STQITAQQA
-1999 ESKLSNMAITAELTD
+1999 ESKLSNMAITAKLSD

-2027 SNVADAKADHTVAYL
+2027 SNVTNAKTDHTVAYL

-2090 ADKATINKIM
+2090 ADKASINKIM
-2100 LYFEDGTFD
+2100 LYFEDGTVE
-2109 YKSVAYAEDFKNNHI
+2109 YKSVTYAEDFKNNHI
-2124 IEYDIAGM
+2124 IEYDIADM

-2158 ITYESEALLKQLNP
+2158 IEYESEALLKQLNP

-2184 KDMYFKSSFTRIKD
+2184 NDMYFKSSFNRIKD
-2198 NLESYLRKVLT
+2198 NLSGYLRKVLT

-2251 LNTKDLTLFNMDFFG
+2251 LNTKELTLFNMDFFG

-2348 LQKQNTAAKHS
+2348 LEKQNTATKHS

-2386 ADEDIYI
+2386 ENEDIYI
-2393 ISNMNTVAVGALSR
+2393 ISNMNTVAFGAFSR
-2407 YRDLVNHPEKRAEV
+2407 YRDLVNHPEKREEV

-2441 TLNDENKDKMFGAY
+2441 TLNNENKDKMFGAY
-2455 MNTDGFGLFDENGR
+2455 MNTDGFGLFDENGT

-2480 AIQSFF
+2480 AIQDFF

-2493 GNNGTAAY
+2493 GSNGTAAY

-2512 LMLDKGGSSTYTHEM
+2512 LMLDKVGSSTYTHEM

-2540 GRRSGQGP
+2540 GRRTGQGP
-2548 ELFARG
+2548 ELYARG
-2554 FLQNV
+2554 LLQNV
-2559 SNTEDNIIGLN
+2559 SNTEDNIIALN

-2652 LTDEEVAKLVTF
+2652 LTDEEVANLVTF

>member
-1 MKKNFNE
+1 MKKNINE

-19 VGLVSATVASLF
+19 VGLVSAIVGSLF
-31 FMTSIA
+31 FIVSIA

-46 IQLTYVTEQELT
+46 IQLAYVTEQELT
-58 DKEKNA
+58 EHEKNA
-64 IVYDVPGKVEKTDA
+64 IVYDVPRKVEKTDA
-78 TYYLVYRPALP
+78 TYYLVYRPAL
-89 STIWQTEDTSTASP
+89 SSSVCQTEDASTASSSH
-103 ATIETSQPLIAP
+103 IETNQSIITP
-115 LVQNSIEKAQASQ
+115 LVQNSVEKAQASP

-141 LGMAGIFTLVLAV
+141 LGMAGIFTLVLAI
-154 KVSKKGKKELASV
+154 KVIKKGKKELASV

-178 APTSHAISSEI
+178 APTSHAISSQI

-217 GYLKESKEEGDQTA
+217 GYLKESYNEQNNEVSEEKSEDKTLIT
-231 EVPVITEKPDTAPT
+231 EVPDNAPN
-245 HSLPEAKISEK
+245 HKLPEVKISEK
-256 LITENEDIPFEKVT
+256 IVTE
-270 IYSSA
+270 
-275 LMAGEQKVTQV
+275 
-286 GQVGKQVIESKQ
+286 
-298 TYVNGQLVKT
+298 
-308 EKLSTKVISE
+308 
-318 PVDEITMIGTKDSD
+318 DE
-332 MNLSNSIDL
+332 
-341 PTLPIETKNITKTK
+341 

-388 IQQTIVNGQVL
+388 IQQTIVDGQVL

-427 VVTEVPDSAPTHQ
+427 VVTEVPDSAPSHQ
-440 VPYVKISEEI
+440 VPSIEISEEI

-467 NLAVGV
+467 NLAEGV
-473 RQTVQIGQAGQRV
+473 RQTVQVGQAGQRV

-492 YAGGILLKSEI
+492 YAGGVLLKSEI
-503 VSESVQAAIPQI
+503 ISESLQAAIPQI
-515 VHIGTKT
+515 VHIGTKPI
-522 VSSMPEP
+522 SPMPEP
-529 EPIPEP
+529 EPIPKP
-535 VPQPDNTD
+535 VPQPENTD

-566 VQLTEEVVTNSES
+566 VQLTEEVVTNSEA

-601 VGQYGTRTTETKLT
+601 VGQYGTRTTDTKLT

-638 IAIGTKIQEQD
+638 IAIGTKKQEQD
-649 KITTEVEHT
+649 KITTEVEQSI
-658 VIDIQFDTE
+658 IDVQFDTE
-667 YVNDPSLPL
+667 YVDDPNLPL

-696 TLINGVRQAKPAVS
+696 TLINGVRQANPTVS
-710 EEITKQPISQII
+710 EEITKQPISQI
-722 VRGTKVIEEKTDT
+722 VARGTKVIEEKTDT

-762 VEGRVG
+762 VEGTVG

-777 TIDGVRQSNPTVT
+777 TIDGVRQPNPTVT
-790 EKVLTEPI
+790 EKVLTEPV

-816 RMEEIAFATKES
+816 RT
-828 PSADLYVGEERVQVE
+828 
-843 GKVGSKEITTTYQT
+843 
-857 IKGVRQSNPT
+857 
-867 VTEKVLTEPVS
+867 
-878 KQVLKGTKPVEGT
+878 
-891 EVDKRREEIAFET
+891 EEIAFET
-904 KEIPSADL
+904 
-912 YVGEERVQVE
+912 Q
-922 GKVGT
+922 
-927 KEITTT
+927 
-933 YQTIKGVRQPNP
+933 
-945 TVTEKVLTEPVSK
+945 
-958 QVLKGT
+958 
-964 KPVEG
+964 
-969 TEVDKRREEIAFETK
+969 

-1018 VRQPNPTVTEKVLTE
+1018 VRQPNPTVTEKVLIE
-1033 QVAKQIFKGTKPV
+1033 PVAKQVLNGTKPV
-1046 EGTEVDKRTEDIAFE
+1046 EGTEVDKRREEIAYE
-1061 TKEIPSADLYVG
+1061 TKEILSADLYVG

-1087 ITTTYQ
+1087 IT
-1093 TIKGVRQANPTVTEK
+1093 
-1108 VLIEPV
+1108 
-1114 AKQVL
+1114 
-1119 KGSKPVEGTEV
+1119 
-1130 DKHTEEIAFGIQEI
+1130 
-1144 PSANLYLGEERVQV
+1144 
-1158 EGKVGSKEITTTYQ
+1158 
-1172 TIKGVRQPNPIVT
+1172 
-1185 EKVLTEPVTKQ
+1185 
-1196 VLKGTKPVEGTE
+1196 
-1208 ADKRREEI
+1208 
-1216 AFETKEIP
+1216 
-1224 SADLYVGE
+1224 
-1232 VRVQVEGKVGS
+1232 
-1243 KEITTT
+1243 
-1249 YQTIK
+1249 
-1254 GVRQPNPAVTEKVLT
+1254 
-1269 EPVTKQVLKGTKPVE
+1269 
-1284 GTEVDKRTE
+1284 
-1293 KIAFETKE
+1293 
-1301 IPSADLYVGEER
+1301 
-1313 IQVEGKVGTKEI
+1313 
-1325 TTTYQTIKG
+1325 
-1334 VRQSNPTVTESVLK
+1334 
-1348 EPVAKQVLKGTKPV
+1348 
-1362 EGTDVVV
+1362 
-1369 RRVVVPYETKRIDT
+1369 
-1383 NELYSGEVKIVEQGK
+1383 
-1398 FGSKEIITT
+1398 TT

-1505 DHPEEKIVR
+1505 DHPEDKVVR

-1621 EVKDIDAVTVYRRKD
+1621 EVKDIDAVTVYRRKN
-1636 GKYTSA
+1636 GEYTSA
-1642 YILDETPA
+1642 YILDETP
-1650 TPDDLFVK
+1650 TNPDDLFVK

-1669 PISSVRETTKDG
+1669 PISSVKETTKDG
-1681 QPVYELTSTFDQLVE
+1681 QQVYELTSTFDQLVE
-1696 DNGTGFNQQKVF
+1696 DNGTSFNQLKVF

-1737 FKFGANLYADEVQV
+1737 FKLGANLYADEVQV

-1813 LANETAYSTITDVA
+1813 LANETAYSTISDVA

-1857 GRLDSYGR
+1857 GKLDSYGR

-1873 VGMNPGSYITD
+1873 VGMNPGSYIRD
-1884 VKAEVN
+1884 VKADVN

-1967 VIGQVFDAAT
+1967 VIGQVFDAET

-1999 ESKLSNMAITAELTD
+1999 ESKLSNMAITAKLSD

-2027 SNVADAKADHTVAYL
+2027 SNVTNAKTDHTVAYL

-2051 NKELLVYYGNK
+2051 NKELLVYYGNT
-2062 IATSDKLN
+2062 IATTDKLN

-2090 ADKATINKIM
+2090 ADKASVNKIM
-2100 LYFEDGTFD
+2100 LYFEDGTVE
-2109 YKSVAYAEDFKNNHI
+2109 YKSVTYAEDFKNNHI
-2124 IEYDIAGM
+2124 IEYDIADM

-2158 ITYESEALLKQLNP
+2158 IEYESEALLKQLNP

-2184 KDMYFKSSFTRIKD
+2184 NDMYFKSSFNRIKD
-2198 NLESYLRKVLT
+2198 NLSGYLRKVLT

-2251 LNTKDLTLFNMDFFG
+2251 LNTKELTLFNMDFFG

-2348 LQKQNTAAKHS
+2348 LEKQNTATKHS

-2386 ADEDIYI
+2386 ENEDIYI
-2393 ISNMNTVAVGALSR
+2393 ISNMNTVAFGAFSR
-2407 YRDLVNHPEKRAEV
+2407 YRDLVNHPEKREEV

-2441 TLNDENKDKMFGAY
+2441 TLNNENKDKMFGAY
-2455 MNTDGFGLFDENGR
+2455 MNTDGFGLFDENGT

-2480 AIQSFF
+2480 AIQDFF

-2493 GNNGTAAY
+2493 GSNGTAAY

-2512 LMLDKGGSSTYTHEM
+2512 LMLDKVGSSTYTHEM

-2540 GRRSGQGP
+2540 GRRTGQGP
-2548 ELFARG
+2548 ELYARG
-2554 FLQNV
+2554 LLQNV
-2559 SNTEDNIIGLN
+2559 SNTEDNIIALN

-2652 LTDEEVAKLVTF
+2652 LTDEEVANLVTF

>member
-1 MKKNFNE
+1 MKKNINE

-37 TAQGVGAQS
+37 TAQGVEAQS

-58 DKEKNA
+58 DQEKNA

-167 ILLTA
+167 ILLTT

-178 APTSHAISSEI
+178 APTSHAISSQI

-203 SLPVPNDIEGYVYV
+203 SLPIPNDIEGYVYV
-217 GYLKESKEEGDQTA
+217 GYIKESKEEVDQTA

-256 LITENEDIPFEKVT
+256 FLTEDEDIPFEKVT

-275 LMAGEQKVTQV
+275 LMAGKQKVTQA
-286 GQVGKQVIESKQ
+286 GQVGKQVTESKQ

-318 PVDEITMIGTKDSD
+318 PVEEITMIGTKDSD
-332 MNLSNSIDL
+332 MNLTNSIDL

-377 QEGANGIQTIT
+377 QEGTNGVQTIT
-388 IQQTIVNGQVL
+388 IQQTIVDGKVL

-414 RVIEIGTKKSDET
+414 RIIEIGTKKSDEKFI
-427 VVTEVPDSAPTHQ
+427 TEVPDSAPTHQ
-440 VPYVKISEEI
+440 VPSIEISEEI
-450 ASHVESIPFE
+450 TSHVESIPFE

-467 NLAVGV
+467 NLAEGV
-473 RQTVQIGQAGQRV
+473 RQTVQVGQAGQRV

-503 VSESVQAAIPQI
+503 VSESLQAAIPQI
-515 VHIGTKT
+515 IHIGTKP

-535 VPQPDNTD
+535 APPIENTG
-543 ESESSTEIV
+543 EII
-552 TEVPNTA
+552 TEVPNNA
-559 PTVELPT
+559 PTFEVPAI
-566 VQLTEEVVTNSES
+566 QLTEEIISNVES
-579 IPFATQEI
+579 IPYPTQEI

-601 VGQYGTRTTETKLT
+601 VGQYGTRTTDTKLT

-658 VIDIQFDTE
+658 VINIQFDTE
-667 YVNDPSLPL
+667 YVDDPSLPL
-676 GQEQVQSQG
+676 GQEQVQSNG
-685 VEGQKT
+685 VLGQKT

-696 TLINGVRQAKPAVS
+696 TLVNGVRQANPTVT
-710 EEITKQPISQII
+710 EEITKQPISQI
-722 VRGTKVIEEKTDT
+722 VARGTKVIEEKTEV
-735 ETRTEEIPYD
+735 ETRTEEMPFD
-745 IVVRETDSLY
+745 IVVRESDKLY
-755 LGEEQVR
+755 LGDERVQ
-762 VEGRVG
+762 VEGKVG
-768 SKEITTTYK
+768 SKEITLTYK
-777 TIDGVRQSNPTVT
+777 LIDGVRQPNPTVT
-790 EKVLTEPI
+790 EKVLTEPV

-816 RMEEIAFATKES
+816 RT
-828 PSADLYVGEERVQVE
+828 
-843 GKVGSKEITTTYQT
+843 
-857 IKGVRQSNPT
+857 
-867 VTEKVLTEPVS
+867 
-878 KQVLKGTKPVEGT
+878 
-891 EVDKRREEIAFET
+891 
-904 KEIPSADL
+904 
-912 YVGEERVQVE
+912 
-922 GKVGT
+922 
-927 KEITTT
+927 
-933 YQTIKGVRQPNP
+933 
-945 TVTEKVLTEPVSK
+945 
-958 QVLKGT
+958 
-964 KPVEG
+964 
-969 TEVDKRREEIAFETK
+969 EEIAFETK

-1018 VRQPNPTVTEKVLTE
+1018 VRQPN
-1033 QVAKQIFKGTKPV
+1033 A
-1046 EGTEVDKRTEDIAFE
+1046 
-1061 TKEIPSADLYVG
+1061 
-1073 EERVQVEGKVGSKE
+1073 
-1087 ITTTYQ
+1087 
-1093 TIKGVRQANPTVTEK
+1093 
-1108 VLIEPV
+1108 
-1114 AKQVL
+1114 
-1119 KGSKPVEGTEV
+1119 
-1130 DKHTEEIAFGIQEI
+1130 
-1144 PSANLYLGEERVQV
+1144 
-1158 EGKVGSKEITTTYQ
+1158 
-1172 TIKGVRQPNPIVT
+1172 
-1185 EKVLTEPVTKQ
+1185 
-1196 VLKGTKPVEGTE
+1196 
-1208 ADKRREEI
+1208 
-1216 AFETKEIP
+1216 
-1224 SADLYVGE
+1224 
-1232 VRVQVEGKVGS
+1232 
-1243 KEITTT
+1243 
-1249 YQTIK
+1249 
-1254 GVRQPNPAVTEKVLT
+1254 
-1269 EPVTKQVLKGTKPVE
+1269 
-1284 GTEVDKRTE
+1284 
-1293 KIAFETKE
+1293 
-1301 IPSADLYVGEER
+1301 
-1313 IQVEGKVGTKEI
+1313 
-1325 TTTYQTIKG
+1325 
-1334 VRQSNPTVTESVLK
+1334 
-1348 EPVAKQVLKGTKPV
+1348 
-1362 EGTDVVV
+1362 
-1369 RRVVVPYETKRIDT
+1369 
-1383 NELYSGEVKIVEQGK
+1383 
-1398 FGSKEIITT
+1398 
-1407 YQTIKGVRQP
+1407 
-1417 NPTVTEKILV
+1417 TVTEKILV

-1446 DVKTEV
+1446 DIKTEA
-1452 LPFETKYIDDPTMLE
+1452 LPFETKYIDDPTILE

-1473 KEGKDGLKT
+1473 KEGKDGIKT
-1482 ITTIYQTIRGVRQNP
+1482 ITTIYQTIRGIRQNP

-1505 DHPEEKIVR
+1505 DHPEDKIVR

-1556 ALLYKGDQLVEEK
+1556 ALLYRGDQLVEQK

-1592 TKVFYTLD
+1592 TKVYYTLD
-1600 SVEHNAIQESLRE
+1600 SVEHNAIQDSIRE

-1621 EVKDIDAVTVYRRKD
+1621 EVKDIDAVTVYRRKN
-1636 GKYTSA
+1636 GEYTSA
-1642 YILDETPA
+1642 YILDEEPTN
-1650 TPDDLFVK
+1650 PDDLFVK

-1737 FKFGANLYADEVQV
+1737 FKLGANLYADEVQV

-1781 APLFAKIEH
+1781 APLFAKIDR

-1813 LANETAYSTITDVA
+1813 LANETAYSTISDVA

-1857 GRLDSYGR
+1857 GKLDSYGR

-1884 VKAEVN
+1884 VKADVN

-1917 NIKNA
+1917 NVKNA

-1999 ESKLSNMAITAELTD
+1999 ESKLSNMAITAKLSD

-2027 SNVADAKADHTVAYL
+2027 NNVTNAQTDHTTAYL

-2051 NKELLVYYGNK
+2051 NKELLVYYGNT
-2062 IATSDKLN
+2062 IANTDKLN

-2082 NAVVADLI
+2082 NEVVADLI
-2090 ADKATINKIM
+2090 ADKASINKIM
-2100 LYFEDGTFD
+2100 LYFEDGTVE

-2124 IEYDIAGM
+2124 IEYNIAGM

-2146 AMVNRLVTLLSP
+2146 AMVNRLVALLSP
-2158 ITYESEALLKQLNP
+2158 IAYESEALLKQLNP

-2184 KDMYFKSSFTRIKD
+2184 NDMYFKSSFNRIKD
-2198 NLESYLRKVLT
+2198 NLSGYLRKVLT

-2251 LNTKDLTLFNMDFFG
+2251 LNTKELTLFNMDFFG

-2348 LQKQNTAAKHS
+2348 LEKQNTATKHS

-2386 ADEDIYI
+2386 ENEDIYI
-2393 ISNMNTVAVGALSR
+2393 ISNMNTVALGAFSR
-2407 YRDLVNHPEKRAEV
+2407 YRDLVNHPEKREEV
-2421 YAIINQA
+2421 IAIINQA

-2455 MNTDGFGLFDENGR
+2455 MNTDGFGLFDENGT

-2480 AIQSFF
+2480 AIQDFF

-2493 GNNGTAAY
+2493 GSNGTAAY

-2512 LMLDKGGSSTYTHEM
+2512 TMLDKVGSSTYTHEM

-2540 GRRSGQGP
+2540 GRRTGQGP
-2548 ELFARG
+2548 ELYARG
-2554 FLQNV
+2554 LLQNV
-2559 SNTEDNIIGLN
+2559 SNTEDNIIALN
-2570 TLYTELDKKDS
+2570 TMYTELDKKDS
-2581 LIRVHPYNPVE
+2581 LIRVQPYNPVE
-2592 RFNSQEDLNTYAH
+2592 RFNNQEDLNTYAH

-2664 DDLIDQSIM
+2664 NDLIDQSIM

-2729 GFVPYVSNQLKSV
+2729 GFVPYVSNQLKSE
-2742 SPNGIVNDTIVLQHV
+2742 SPNGIVTDTVVLQHV
-2757 FNNKYA
+2757 FENKYA

-2770 DMYKDRIDQLT
+2770 DMYKERIDQLT

-2859 NP
+2859 YP

>member
-1 MKKNFNE
+1 MKKNINE

-19 VGLVSATVASLF
+19 VGLVSAIVGSLF
-31 FMTSIA
+31 FIVSIA

-46 IQLTYVTEQELT
+46 IQLAYVTEQELT
-58 DKEKNA
+58 EHEKNA
-64 IVYDVPGKVEKTDA
+64 IVYDVPRKVEKTDA
-78 TYYLVYRPALP
+78 TYYLVYRPAL
-89 STIWQTEDTSTASP
+89 SSSVCQTEDASTASSSH
-103 ATIETSQPLIAP
+103 IETNQSITPLI
-115 LVQNSIEKAQASQ
+115 QNSVEKAQASP

-141 LGMAGIFTLVLAV
+141 LGMAGIFTLVLAI
-154 KVSKKGKKELASV
+154 KVIKKGKKELASV

-178 APTSHAISSEI
+178 APTSHAISSQI

-217 GYLKESKEEGDQTA
+217 GYLKESYNEQNNEVSEEKSEDKTLIT
-231 EVPVITEKPDTAPT
+231 EVPDNAPN
-245 HSLPEAKISEK
+245 HKLPEVKISEK
-256 LITENEDIPFEKVT
+256 IVTE
-270 IYSSA
+270 
-275 LMAGEQKVTQV
+275 
-286 GQVGKQVIESKQ
+286 
-298 TYVNGQLVKT
+298 
-308 EKLSTKVISE
+308 
-318 PVDEITMIGTKDSD
+318 DE
-332 MNLSNSIDL
+332 
-341 PTLPIETKNITKTK
+341 

-388 IQQTIVNGQVL
+388 IQQTIVDGQVL

-427 VVTEVPDSAPTHQ
+427 VVTEVPDSAPSHQ
-440 VPYVKISEEI
+440 VPSIEISEEI

-467 NLAVGV
+467 NLAEGV
-473 RQTVQIGQAGQRV
+473 RQTVQVGQAGQRV

-492 YAGGILLKSEI
+492 YAGGVLLKSEI
-503 VSESVQAAIPQI
+503 ISESLQAAIPQI
-515 VHIGTKT
+515 VHIGTKPI
-522 VSSMPEP
+522 SPMPEP
-529 EPIPEP
+529 EPIPKP
-535 VPQPDNTD
+535 VPQPENTD

-566 VQLTEEVVTNSES
+566 VQLTEEVVTNSEA

-601 VGQYGTRTTETKLT
+601 VGQYGTRTTDTKLT
-615 YADGILIKSEILS
+615 YADGILIRSEILS

-649 KITTEVEHT
+649 KITTEVEQSI
-658 VIDIQFDTE
+658 IDVQFDTE
-667 YVNDPSLPL
+667 YVDDPNLPL

-696 TLINGVRQAKPAVS
+696 TLINGVRQANPTVS
-710 EEITKQPISQII
+710 EEITKQPISQI
-722 VRGTKVIEEKTDT
+722 VARGTKVIEEKTDT

-762 VEGRVG
+762 VEGTVG

-777 TIDGVRQSNPTVT
+777 TIDGVRQPNPTVT
-790 EKVLTEPI
+790 EKVLTEPV

-816 RMEEIAFATKES
+816 RTEEIAFETQEI

-857 IKGVRQSNPT
+857 IKGVRQPNPA
-867 VTEKVLTEPVS
+867 VTEKVLTEPVA

-891 EVDKRREEIAFET
+891 EVDKRREEIAF
-904 KEIPSADL
+904 A
-912 YVGEERVQVE
+912 
-922 GKVGT
+922 
-927 KEITTT
+927 
-933 YQTIKGVRQPNP
+933 
-945 TVTEKVLTEPVSK
+945 
-958 QVLKGT
+958 
-964 KPVEG
+964 
-969 TEVDKRREEIAFETK
+969 TK

-1018 VRQPNPTVTEKVLTE
+1018 VRQPNPAVTEKVLTE
-1033 QVAKQIFKGTKPV
+1033 PVAKQVLKGTKPV
-1046 EGTEVDKRTEDIAFE
+1046 EGTEVDKRREEIAFA

-1087 ITTTYQ
+1087 IT
-1093 TIKGVRQANPTVTEK
+1093 
-1108 VLIEPV
+1108 
-1114 AKQVL
+1114 
-1119 KGSKPVEGTEV
+1119 
-1130 DKHTEEIAFGIQEI
+1130 
-1144 PSANLYLGEERVQV
+1144 
-1158 EGKVGSKEITTTYQ
+1158 
-1172 TIKGVRQPNPIVT
+1172 
-1185 EKVLTEPVTKQ
+1185 
-1196 VLKGTKPVEGTE
+1196 
-1208 ADKRREEI
+1208 
-1216 AFETKEIP
+1216 
-1224 SADLYVGE
+1224 
-1232 VRVQVEGKVGS
+1232 
-1243 KEITTT
+1243 
-1249 YQTIK
+1249 
-1254 GVRQPNPAVTEKVLT
+1254 
-1269 EPVTKQVLKGTKPVE
+1269 
-1284 GTEVDKRTE
+1284 
-1293 KIAFETKE
+1293 
-1301 IPSADLYVGEER
+1301 
-1313 IQVEGKVGTKEI
+1313 
-1325 TTTYQTIKG
+1325 
-1334 VRQSNPTVTESVLK
+1334 
-1348 EPVAKQVLKGTKPV
+1348 
-1362 EGTDVVV
+1362 
-1369 RRVVVPYETKRIDT
+1369 
-1383 NELYSGEVKIVEQGK
+1383 
-1398 FGSKEIITT
+1398 TT

-1505 DHPEEKIVR
+1505 DHPEDKVVR

-1621 EVKDIDAVTVYRRKD
+1621 EVKDIDAVTVYRRKN
-1636 GKYTSA
+1636 GEYTSS
-1642 YILDETPA
+1642 YILDEEPTN
-1650 TPDDLFVK
+1650 PDDLFVK

-1737 FKFGANLYADEVQV
+1737 FKLGANLYADEVQV

-1781 APLFAKIEH
+1781 APLFAKIER

-1813 LANETAYSTITDVA
+1813 LANETAYSTISDVA

-1857 GRLDSYGR
+1857 GKLDSYGR

-1884 VKAEVN
+1884 VKADVN

-1917 NIKNA
+1917 NVKNA

-1967 VIGQVFDAAT
+1967 VIGQVFEAAT

-1990 NTQITAQQA
+1990 STQITAQQA
-1999 ESKLSNMAITAELTD
+1999 ESKLSNMAITAKLSD

-2027 SNVADAKADHTVAYL
+2027 SNVTNAKTDHTVAYL

-2090 ADKATINKIM
+2090 ADKASINKIM
-2100 LYFEDGTFD
+2100 LYFEDGTVE
-2109 YKSVAYAEDFKNNHI
+2109 YKSVTYAEDFKNNHI
-2124 IEYDIAGM
+2124 IEYDIADM

-2158 ITYESEALLKQLNP
+2158 IEYESEALLKQLNP

-2184 KDMYFKSSFTRIKD
+2184 NDMYFKSSFNRIKD
-2198 NLESYLRKVLT
+2198 NLSGYLRKVLT

-2251 LNTKDLTLFNMDFFG
+2251 LNTKELTLFNMDFFG

-2348 LQKQNTAAKHS
+2348 LEKQNTATKHS

-2386 ADEDIYI
+2386 ENEDIYI
-2393 ISNMNTVAVGALSR
+2393 ISNMNTVAFGAFSR
-2407 YRDLVNHPEKRAEV
+2407 YRDLVNHPEKREEV

-2441 TLNDENKDKMFGAY
+2441 TLNNENKDKMFGAY
-2455 MNTDGFGLFDENGR
+2455 MNTDGFGLFDENGT

-2480 AIQSFF
+2480 AIQDFF

-2493 GNNGTAAY
+2493 GSNGTAAY

-2512 LMLDKGGSSTYTHEM
+2512 LMLDKVGSSTYTHEM

-2540 GRRSGQGP
+2540 GRRTGQGP
-2548 ELFARG
+2548 ELYARG
-2554 FLQNV
+2554 LLQNV
-2559 SNTEDNIIGLN
+2559 SNTEDNIIALN

-2652 LTDEEVAKLVTF
+2652 LTDEEVANLVTF